1 MEHQQSRKQTMNST
15 EVAKANEE
23 FDLFCNATT
32 LKSILGHFRHLCEL
46 LKVRSNTINQFY
58 PKLKLKLRSWKAQAL
73 WKKFDQRANH
83 KCYNRGKACL
93 NTRVL
98 IIGGGPCGLRSA
110 IEAQLLGAKVVVVEK
125 RDRMSRN
132 NVLHL
137 WPFVIQDLRG
147 LGAKKFFGKFCAGSI
162 DHISI
167 RQLQCILLKVALI
180 LGVEFHENVSFDS
193 LIPPP
198 ENQEEGSLKLM
209 ETKIGW
215 RAKTTPAD
223 HPVSQYE
230 FDVLIGADGKRNTL
244 EGFKR
249 KEFRGKL
256 AIAITANFINK
267 RTEAEARVEEISG
280 VAFIFNQ
287 KFFKELYQETGIDLE
302 NIVYYKDDTHY
313 FVMTAKKHSLI
324 DKGVILQDYAD
335 TAKLLAKENVD
346 REALMLYAREAAEF
360 STEYQMI
367 GMEFAVNHYGQPD
380 VAMFDFTSMY
390 AAENASRIL
399 ERRGHRL
406 LMSLVGDSL
415 LEPFWPTGSGCAR
428 GFLSSLDAC
437 WAIKSWGANVSPLEV
452 IAERESIYRLLG
464 QTTPENLNRDYAAYT
479 LDPHTRYPNLNV
491 SSVTPIQVR
500 SLLDTD
506 DPDSIKQPSVQSDID
521 IPKKRRRRDLRGDSQ
536 VHPDTLL
543 RWLQKQV
550 AVYDSVQI
558 KDMGASFKNGLAIC
572 AIIHRY
578 RPNLIDFHNLNP
590 DDAVTNNQLAFDVL
604 EKELGIPPIMTG
616 EEMVQCDVPDKL
628 AMFSYLTQIYEVF
641 RGEIPYIKH
650 PKLVEHLPPE
660 HSLTSKIHPHPRTP
674 DPTSQWNRSPS
685 FIVYDQ
691 SAESLSHSNF
701 VTFSQQ
707 TVIGQDSATRTRHSR
722 SRHNENLNPADKKG
736 DTISRRSRKRRSTEK
751 MGATVEERQKRLA
764 EIEKNRAERMRKR
777 QYLRNM
783 ATQQFYKSMQMLQA
797 NAKREKDEPFE
808 DYSIFLY
815 RQTAPD
821 FKDRVKY
828 LEQKILYPV
837 SWKDRE
843 PKIHAGH
850 HRNSIDEEFSGRIKS
865 IEDKLKGST
874 TTEKKPRDLLRA
886 IGKIE
891 KTDWNVKEI
900 EKKIEENKMGRS
912 VRHDKVERVP
922 KWSRE
927 QVGMRMMKQYP
938 LINVFQMCICFI
950 QFLARQIKMEKK
962 GRDQKETD
970 SKYADI
976 DNTLKN
982 IDRKIKEGNVL
993 GYNKVSAM
1001 AEQFSNKSQDAEPK
1015 VHKSNVKPTITL
1027 PAQGGSEM
1035 CHFCNKR
1042 VYLMERLTAEGKF
1055 FHRGC
1060 FRCEYCSTS
1069 LRIGNHT
1076 FDRDKNGGRFY
1087 CTQHFGFSGTLKA
1100 RAEKKRITT
1109 LNKENIPTT
1118 PVHLKTPEKAKIPLE
1133 GVVGLDL
1140 LDRGQTP
1147 ERIEFENLA
1156 GISDAEEPQSQM
1168 DEDEWTD
1175 RNFGASTAE
1184 MGSSDDISDM
1194 RQVIFFFDSDDD
1206 NEVYEEAIDQP
1217 LTTEG
1222 TLELAKNWTLRYSHP
1237 HAAMGQSDT
1246 GSNEYEDSS
1255 DEYTNE
1261 DDESTTATEDEDD
1274 IRARELR
1281 KQEVW
1286 LKNPTRSSD
1295 TDTGSE
1301 TEVKISQDSIDSI
1314 TQESLTLPAQTP
1326 NLISPQEINVNNS
1339 ELDQDVVSTED
1350 IQKSS
1355 NKETMTI
1362 GTLVGNTDHQ
1372 VTNDTKFDSEEN
1384 TSQNTASGN
1393 LICSLDSSCNLVVD
1407 NRESNTV
1414 NSDSSLIVSNPIE
1427 QNNSNKHNSVDE
1439 CISEYESLIDESCL
1453 LDLDRNQQ
1461 IQNKSENDQVSFKF
1475 IDIGNNDVN
1484 DEVISVRENVDKIRN
1499 VENSELIQTVLSD
1512 HNEINNE
1519 VMPGPDITPETP
1531 GTPEITSTS
1540 NTKLQTVFAG
1550 IMLPDAIPF
1559 SQASY
1564 DNTVQPNIEEVVCL
1578 KEKLPDL
1585 ITSSPN
1591 SSRDSSPSSSCEM
1604 YKSTEILY
1612 DELLMFDTEDKT
1624 AESCD
1629 SDSPAQNY
1637 KRSTGDI
1644 PKDNKLKLFIKDSK
1658 IPIVTITSP
1667 SPTSEKS
1674 LEETS
1679 VESAK
1684 LTIPKG
1690 TSSQAIQFDGNS
1702 SFDKLKRDLRQR
1714 KARNKM
1720 SVGELR
1726 PLTTENARRKIDKYF
1741 IDEKKQKAKNQNT
1754 QIQDE
1759 KSLDVKVVELDI
1771 KPKLSAKVEVKD
1783 IMKYFQKINPESSEK
1798 LNYERPESPKG
1809 KDCTNI
1815 DELNEIDV
1823 DAVVKEFEEIERQ
1836 NEEIFSIDTEDIES
1850 QLHLNAL
1857 LTELHL
1863 EDTNEQLNA
1872 KDINVIEE
1880 CKLSSKSHEEKQNV
1894 TIDSPE
1900 NITNSEQT
1908 QLSSQQINNIL
1919 NTKSHEN
1926 INPHNNAIN
1935 EEQKMSTSPL
1945 INDTL
1950 ENTIGCHEI
1959 QKTNT
1964 KQTILQPNSYTLRP
1978 ELDGG
1983 KTEVTTNLHVEQ
1995 ITSQLDNEIKFREGE
2010 TNKQLGSENVQQA
2023 ISIPCLDYNILGI
2036 KLYEQKMQ
2044 NTTHSEENI
2053 KTDVKQIISTPQ
2065 FNNVKNNK
2073 YDVAHRSDNTLNTRE
2088 KVTRNEALYKSSSE
2102 LRSLPVGHDQVTK
2115 VKIVEQNIEIPKHV
2129 NKMNV
2134 HSNLILSNTAEVPK
2148 RPERKHVHHELS
2160 SSIRPNVSIVQ
2171 FAPDIPVRR
2180 KSSKQKSNVPYSL
2193 EESTYNVQLSSTAI
2207 NKRLVESDISTNN
2220 SNTINTETNKL
2231 KHSTKTTKS
2240 NSEISKATNTLEN
2253 TVEHSHL
2260 TKSPPLINSDQRD
2273 STKSIPSKND
2283 RTKKDKCVA
2292 SNEGTSEES
2301 EENSATE
2308 ISTDSEFEHD
2318 GTTPTQHE
2326 IPEITINDTYV
2337 RKTRGNYV
2345 EPKKVQ
2351 VKSKVISSINGNL
2364 KQDKDVDVRS
2374 QLKADHNTNPHFE
2387 KECKLN
2393 LLGFNNTNVA
2403 PLINPRKGDYLLN
2416 RTHST
2421 EGIAS
2426 KLSLELKKKYLL
2438 GGTAFGGSVMKSGS
2452 ASNVDTQLRNF
2463 SDAIS
2468 QHQKLLNPAPEPSP
2482 TMQAFLQGTSKLRSS
2497 NTQLSPIS
2505 PTAVFSSSPIKPYIA
2520 NRSSQNLLN
2529 NDNPIYK
2536 ATILPEIS
2544 KTHLP
2549 DLVKESSIL
2558 KSKTTPN
2565 IVCSESKDVESKEL
2579 TKEQMASSQLHAVKG
2594 SQMLENVRNAQIT
2607 ESNFTANTDENNG
2620 FRPRSPLHE
2629 TSIIVPQ
2636 VDWSKNKQKEKDGST
2651 GDSEIDSDS
2660 LSSGDGEEAE
2670 EEAQNQPPVIVNLS
2684 PPRLQIHSTDG
2695 DLLLDEEANKF
2706 KDFDDGQSFEPDS
2719 IEYSYLREKELNGK
2733 VNTAIST
2740 PISSVNKASME
2751 LELIKNEIEQLELQ
2765 DEGKKSISNCS
2776 TPTSIT
2782 SAISNK
2788 HDDSEENDITTA
2800 ALTETEFSEW
2810 ARDGEVL
2817 VSDDLRDVEFNI
2829 NPEFITTR
2837 RKPTLSDASK
2847 TGYTSIM
2854 IAKQEDLTD
2863 MDLDSSKFDKQIDVP
2878 VNNTSKLLANGEN
2891 IDFMDTDNESLLD
2904 DSLQDAS
2911 NTVMLKNRG
2920 YIEFV
2925 NIKSTP
2931 MFTGS
2936 RNQLIADAPIAKLEV
2951 ENDSCSE
2958 EEVYNDKNVIEINPI
2973 TMDDVMNKLN
2983 DAINKSDND
2992 ATSNIETKS
3001 NSVQEDQ
3008 SIVET
3013 VNKEL
3018 FQSMEE
3024 DSLLIVEPAEDT
3036 TTSEVVTIL
3045 ASPVNPQV
3053 SIVPN
3058 QVQKEPEQQE
3068 EETKITADSSNP
3080 DYLEYVKRLQSR
3092 IAEFSNAKDSID
3104 IRKSKRKNS
3113 KSSLQSRTAEMI
3125 AEEIKNQEITINNSF
3140 NSPATSRKLEEI
3152 TRERSKQK
3160 NVIQDL
3166 LMDKV
3171 EAHKQKSA
3179 EKKARRAARAS
3190 SFNSTPTL
3198 SPIRPPIPNVSL
3210 INKFMPTSIT
3220 TPENSPLRTETK
3232 KSVENE
3238 TSYETQQPWKSE
3250 IEKSTN
3256 EESNE
3261 TDVHDEDLGLS
3272 PEDKIKELRMKVAR
3286 RQLSMEERKSKEDM
3300 HEPRLRHYNSGA
3312 NKTGLKLQTSKST
3325 DNMKA
3330 VAEAINFA
3338 GLSTVNAKSM
3348 DELLHSDSP
3357 KSNSSVAVVKRDK
3370 KQKTK
3375 DPERRKSIIQA
3386 VSDFFFKKESSSS
3399 PSNQKD
3405 KLSMFR
3411 LTSKTKGKTNAR
3423 PKSVCEGM
3431 LTRNFLNENPPP
3443 IPPPPLIYTIPTTQV
3458 SDDSLSD
3465 DDTKTTAV
3473 STSCMHKAT
3482 VTEGSC
3488 NSISRKIK
3496 TTKRI
3501 ARQARLKRLRM
3512 AQEIQRKLEET
3523 EVKQRE
3529 LESRGVSV
3537 EKALRGEGECSD
3549 REEADLLREWFDLMK
3564 ERTEL
3569 RRYEKE
3575 LLVRAQEVQLEDR
3588 HERLQQELRERLA
3601 DDDDK
3606 KTSADVKKE
3615 GEILTEMLE
3624 IVAKRDSLI
3633 ALLEEERQRYQDE
3646 DRDLEAQML
3655 AKGLRL
3661 TPIKKCGPK
3670 YSWGKGVTSDY
3681 ELQLATQQMK
3691 A

>member
-1 MEHQQSRKQTMNST
+1 MQQPFRRQHRTRQFATEKASLCGEIPVDKRVMEHQQGRKQTMNST

-46 LKVRSNTINQFY
+46 LKIRPNTINQFY
-58 PKLKLKLRSWKAQAL
+58 PKLRLKLRSWKAQAL

-83 KCYNRGKACL
+83 KCYNRGKACP

-180 LGVEFHENVSFDS
+180 LGVEFHESVSFDS

-198 ENQEEGSLKLM
+198 ENQEEGK
-209 ETKIGW
+209 TGW

-223 HPVSQYE
+223 HPVCQYE

-324 DKGVILQDYAD
+324 DKGVILQDYPD

-406 LMSLVGDSL
+406 LMILVGDSL

-500 SLLDTD
+500 GLVDTD
-506 DPDSIKQPSVQSDID
+506 DPDSIKQPPVQSDID

-550 AVYDSVQI
+550 ALYDSVQI

-590 DDAVTNNQLAFDVL
+590 DDTVTNNQLAFDIL
-604 EKELGIPPIMTG
+604 EKELSIPPIMTG
-616 EEMVQCDVPDKL
+616 EEMAQCDVPDKL
-628 AMFSYLTQIYEVF
+628 AIFSYLTQIYEVF

-650 PKLVEHLPPE
+650 PKLEPE
-660 HSLTSKIHPHPRTP
+660 NEERPAHSKQLSQLTP
-674 DPTSQWNRSPS
+674 DQKVQLIDR
-685 FIVYDQ
+685 IVR
-691 SAESLSHSNF
+691 
-701 VTFSQQ
+701 
-707 TVIGQDSATRTRHSR
+707 QDSATRTRHSR

-751 MGATVEERQKRLA
+751 MGATV
-764 EIEKNRAERMRKR
+764 
-777 QYLRNM
+777 
-783 ATQQFYKSMQMLQA
+783 
-797 NAKREKDEPFE
+797 
-808 DYSIFLY
+808 
-815 RQTAPD
+815 
-821 FKDRVKY
+821 
-828 LEQKILYPV
+828 
-837 SWKDRE
+837 DRE

-874 TTEKKPRDLLRA
+874 PAEKKPRDLLRA

-900 EKKIEENKMGRS
+900 EKKIEENKMGRT

-927 QVGMRMMKQYP
+927 
-938 LINVFQMCICFI
+938 QMCICFI

-1001 AEQFSNKSQDAEPK
+1001 AEQFSNKSQDAEPR
-1015 VHKSNVKPTITL
+1015 VYKSNAKPTIAL
-1027 PAQGGSEM
+1027 PAQGGSET

-1042 VYLMERLTAEGKF
+1042 VYLMERLSAEGKF

-1076 FDRDKNGGRFY
+1076 FDRDKSGGRFY
-1087 CTQHFGFSGTLKA
+1087 CTQHFGFLGALKA
-1100 RAEKKRITT
+1100 RADKKRVAV
-1109 LNKENIPTT
+1109 LNKENIPAT

-1194 RQVIFFFDSDDD
+1194 SDSDDD

-1281 KQEVW
+1281 RQEFW

-1301 TEVKISQDSIDSI
+1301 TE
-1314 TQESLTLPAQTP
+1314 
-1326 NLISPQEINVNNS
+1326 
-1339 ELDQDVVSTED
+1339 
-1350 IQKSS
+1350 
-1355 NKETMTI
+1355 
-1362 GTLVGNTDHQ
+1362 
-1372 VTNDTKFDSEEN
+1372 
-1384 TSQNTASGN
+1384 
-1393 LICSLDSSCNLVVD
+1393 
-1407 NRESNTV
+1407 
-1414 NSDSSLIVSNPIE
+1414 
-1427 QNNSNKHNSVDE
+1427 
-1439 CISEYESLIDESCL
+1439 
-1453 LDLDRNQQ
+1453 
-1461 IQNKSENDQVSFKF
+1461 
-1475 IDIGNNDVN
+1475 
-1484 DEVISVRENVDKIRN
+1484 
-1499 VENSELIQTVLSD
+1499 
-1512 HNEINNE
+1512 
-1519 VMPGPDITPETP
+1519 
-1531 GTPEITSTS
+1531 
-1540 NTKLQTVFAG
+1540 
-1550 IMLPDAIPF
+1550 
-1559 SQASY
+1559 
-1564 DNTVQPNIEEVVCL
+1564 
-1578 KEKLPDL
+1578 
-1585 ITSSPN
+1585 
-1591 SSRDSSPSSSCEM
+1591 
-1604 YKSTEILY
+1604 
-1612 DELLMFDTEDKT
+1612 
-1624 AESCD
+1624 
-1629 SDSPAQNY
+1629 
-1637 KRSTGDI
+1637 
-1644 PKDNKLKLFIKDSK
+1644 
-1658 IPIVTITSP
+1658 
-1667 SPTSEKS
+1667 
-1674 LEETS
+1674 
-1679 VESAK
+1679 
-1684 LTIPKG
+1684 
-1690 TSSQAIQFDGNS
+1690 
-1702 SFDKLKRDLRQR
+1702 
-1714 KARNKM
+1714 
-1720 SVGELR
+1720 
-1726 PLTTENARRKIDKYF
+1726 
-1741 IDEKKQKAKNQNT
+1741 
-1754 QIQDE
+1754 
-1759 KSLDVKVVELDI
+1759 
-1771 KPKLSAKVEVKD
+1771 
-1783 IMKYFQKINPESSEK
+1783 
-1798 LNYERPESPKG
+1798 
-1809 KDCTNI
+1809 
-1815 DELNEIDV
+1815 
-1823 DAVVKEFEEIERQ
+1823 
-1836 NEEIFSIDTEDIES
+1836 
-1850 QLHLNAL
+1850 
-1857 LTELHL
+1857 
-1863 EDTNEQLNA
+1863 
-1872 KDINVIEE
+1872 
-1880 CKLSSKSHEEKQNV
+1880 
-1894 TIDSPE
+1894 
-1900 NITNSEQT
+1900 
-1908 QLSSQQINNIL
+1908 
-1919 NTKSHEN
+1919 
-1926 INPHNNAIN
+1926 
-1935 EEQKMSTSPL
+1935 
-1945 INDTL
+1945 
-1950 ENTIGCHEI
+1950 
-1959 QKTNT
+1959 
-1964 KQTILQPNSYTLRP
+1964 
-1978 ELDGG
+1978 
-1983 KTEVTTNLHVEQ
+1983 
-1995 ITSQLDNEIKFREGE
+1995 
-2010 TNKQLGSENVQQA
+2010 
-2023 ISIPCLDYNILGI
+2023 
-2036 KLYEQKMQ
+2036 
-2044 NTTHSEENI
+2044 
-2053 KTDVKQIISTPQ
+2053 
-2065 FNNVKNNK
+2065 
-2073 YDVAHRSDNTLNTRE
+2073 
-2088 KVTRNEALYKSSSE
+2088 
-2102 LRSLPVGHDQVTK
+2102 
-2115 VKIVEQNIEIPKHV
+2115 
-2129 NKMNV
+2129 
-2134 HSNLILSNTAEVPK
+2134 
-2148 RPERKHVHHELS
+2148 
-2160 SSIRPNVSIVQ
+2160 
-2171 FAPDIPVRR
+2171 
-2180 KSSKQKSNVPYSL
+2180 
-2193 EESTYNVQLSSTAI
+2193 
-2207 NKRLVESDISTNN
+2207 
-2220 SNTINTETNKL
+2220 
-2231 KHSTKTTKS
+2231 
-2240 NSEISKATNTLEN
+2240 
-2253 TVEHSHL
+2253 
-2260 TKSPPLINSDQRD
+2260 
-2273 STKSIPSKND
+2273 
-2283 RTKKDKCVA
+2283 VA

-2318 GTTPTQHE
+2318 GATPTQHE
-2326 IPEITINDTYV
+2326 IPEITINDSYV

-2351 VKSKVISSINGNL
+2351 VKSKVISSINGNI
-2364 KQDKDVDVRS
+2364 KQDKDLEVAKS
-2374 QLKADHNTNPHFE
+2374 QLKTDHNINPSHLE
-2387 KECKLN
+2387 KESKLN

-2438 GGTAFGGSVMKSGS
+2438 GGTAFGSSVMKSGS

-2463 SDAIS
+2463 TDAIS

-2482 TMQAFLQGTSKLRSS
+2482 TMQAFLQGTSKLRSN

-2505 PTAVFSSSPIKPYIA
+2505 PTAIFSSSPIKPYNA
-2520 NRSSQNLLN
+2520 NRSPQNLLN
-2529 NDNPIYK
+2529 NDTPIYK

-2558 KSKTTPN
+2558 KSKTSPN
-2565 IVCSESKDVESKEL
+2565 IVCGESKDIENKEVM
-2579 TKEQMASSQLHAVKG
+2579 KEQVASSQLHTVKS
-2594 SQMLENVRNAQIT
+2594 SQILENARNSQNT
-2607 ESNFTANTDENNG
+2607 ESNFTVTTDENNG

-2636 VDWSKNKQKEKDGST
+2636 VDWSKNKEKTKETAST
-2651 GDSEIDSDS
+2651 GDSDIDSDS
-2660 LSSGDGEEAE
+2660 LSSGDGEAE
-2670 EEAQNQPPVIVNLS
+2670 DEPQDKSPAVNLS

-2695 DLLLDEEANKF
+2695 DLLLDEEANKC

-2719 IEYSYLREKELNGK
+2719 IECSFLLDKELNTK
-2733 VNTAIST
+2733 MNTAVSA
-2740 PISSVNKASME
+2740 PISSMNKTSME
-2751 LELIKNEIEQLELQ
+2751 LEIVKNEIEQLELQ
-2765 DEGKKSISNCS
+2765 DDGKKSISNCS

-2810 ARDGEVL
+2810 ARDGEVI

-2847 TGYTSIM
+2847 AGHTPIT

-2863 MDLDSSKFDKQIDVP
+2863 MDLDFSKLDKQIDVP
-2878 VNNTSKLLANGEN
+2878 INNTSKLLANGEN

-2925 NIKSTP
+2925 NIKSSPTL
-2931 MFTGS
+2931 TSS
-2936 RNQLIADAPIAKLEV
+2936 RDKLITDAPIAKLEV

-2958 EEVYNDKNVIEINPI
+2958 EEAYNDRNVIEINPV

-2983 DAINKSDND
+2983 GAINKSENN
-2992 ATSNIETKS
+2992 TKSNVGTKS

-3008 SIVET
+3008 SIAEAI
-3013 VNKEL
+3013 NKEL

-3053 SIVPN
+3053 SIVPS
-3058 QVQKEPEQQE
+3058 QTQKEPEQG
-3068 EETKITADSSNP
+3068 EETKVTADSSNP

-3104 IRKSKRKNS
+3104 VRKSKRKNS
-3113 KSSLQSRTAEMI
+3113 KSSLQSRAAEMI

-3198 SPIRPPIPNVSL
+3198 SPIRPSIPNVSL
-3210 INKFMPTSIT
+3210 INKFVPTSIV
-3220 TPENSPLRTETK
+3220 TPENSPSHTTSVETK
-3232 KSVENE
+3232 KSVKSE
-3238 TSYETQQPWKSE
+3238 TSYESQQLPWKSE
-3250 IEKSTN
+3250 IGKTTSKETNKNDIQSSENTTLTKIANEKENFRTPVAPPRLKH
-3256 EESNE
+3256 EEAKRTAEKARQDARERARLKS
-3261 TDVHDEDLGLS
+3261 DEDLGLS
-3272 PEDKIKELRMKVAR
+3272 PEDKIKELRMKVTR
-3286 RQLSMEERKSKEDM
+3286 RQLSMEERKTKEEI
-3300 HEPRLRHYNSGA
+3300 HEPRMRLYSSGA

-3330 VAEAINFA
+3330 VAEAINFTD
-3338 GLSTVNAKSM
+3338 LSAANAKSM
-3348 DELLHSDSP
+3348 DELLHTDFP
-3357 KSNSSVAVVKRDK
+3357 KSNNSVAVVKRDK

-3386 VSDFFFKKESSSS
+3386 VSDFFFKKESSPS

-3411 LTSKTKGKTNAR
+3411 LTSKTKGKLYKSYSEGSDLDKVLSPKTNTR

-3443 IPPPPLIYTIPTTQV
+3443 IPSPPLTYTIPTTQV

-3465 DDTKTTAV
+3465 DDTKTTAM
-3473 STSCMHKAT
+3473 SASCMHKAT

-3488 NSISRKIK
+3488 NSISRKTK

-3501 ARQARLKRLRM
+3501 ARQAQLKRLRM

-3670 YSWGKGVTSDY
+3670 YSV
-3681 ELQLATQQMK
+3681 
-3691 A
+3691 

>member
-1 MEHQQSRKQTMNST
+1 MQQPFRRQHRTREFATEKASLCGEIPVDKRVMEHQQGRKQTMNST

-46 LKVRSNTINQFY
+46 LKIRPNTINQFY
-58 PKLKLKLRSWKAQAL
+58 PKLRLKLRSWKAQAL

-83 KCYNRGKACL
+83 KCYNRGKACP

-180 LGVEFHENVSFDS
+180 LGVEFHESVSFDS

-198 ENQEEGSLKLM
+198 ENQEEGK
-209 ETKIGW
+209 TGW

-223 HPVSQYE
+223 HPVCQYE

-324 DKGVILQDYAD
+324 DKGVILQDYPD

-406 LMSLVGDSL
+406 LMILVGDSL

-500 SLLDTD
+500 GLVDTD
-506 DPDSIKQPSVQSDID
+506 DPDSIKQPPVQSDID

-550 AVYDSVQI
+550 ALYDSVQI

-590 DDAVTNNQLAFDVL
+590 DDTVTNNQLAFDIL
-604 EKELGIPPIMTG
+604 EKELSIPPIMTG
-616 EEMVQCDVPDKL
+616 EEMAQCDVPDKL

-650 PKLVEHLPPE
+650 PKLEPE
-660 HSLTSKIHPHPRTP
+660 NEERPAHSKQLSQLTP
-674 DPTSQWNRSPS
+674 DQKVQLIDR
-685 FIVYDQ
+685 IVR
-691 SAESLSHSNF
+691 
-701 VTFSQQ
+701 
-707 TVIGQDSATRTRHSR
+707 QDSATRTRHSR

-751 MGATVEERQKRLA
+751 MGATV
-764 EIEKNRAERMRKR
+764 
-777 QYLRNM
+777 
-783 ATQQFYKSMQMLQA
+783 
-797 NAKREKDEPFE
+797 
-808 DYSIFLY
+808 
-815 RQTAPD
+815 
-821 FKDRVKY
+821 
-828 LEQKILYPV
+828 
-837 SWKDRE
+837 DRE

-865 IEDKLKGST
+865 IEDKLKGSAPA
-874 TTEKKPRDLLRA
+874 EKKPRDLLRA

-900 EKKIEENKMGRS
+900 EKKIEENKMGRT

-927 QVGMRMMKQYP
+927 
-938 LINVFQMCICFI
+938 QMCICFI

-1001 AEQFSNKSQDAEPK
+1001 AEQFSNKSQDAEPR
-1015 VHKSNVKPTITL
+1015 VYKSNAKPTIAL

-1042 VYLMERLTAEGKF
+1042 VYLMERLSAEGKF

-1076 FDRDKNGGRFY
+1076 FDRDKSGGRFY
-1087 CTQHFGFSGTLKA
+1087 CTQHFGFLGALKA
-1100 RAEKKRITT
+1100 RADKKRVAV
-1109 LNKENIPTT
+1109 LNKENIPAT

-1194 RQVIFFFDSDDD
+1194 SDSDDD

-1281 KQEVW
+1281 RQEFW

-1301 TEVKISQDSIDSI
+1301 TE
-1314 TQESLTLPAQTP
+1314 
-1326 NLISPQEINVNNS
+1326 
-1339 ELDQDVVSTED
+1339 
-1350 IQKSS
+1350 
-1355 NKETMTI
+1355 
-1362 GTLVGNTDHQ
+1362 
-1372 VTNDTKFDSEEN
+1372 
-1384 TSQNTASGN
+1384 
-1393 LICSLDSSCNLVVD
+1393 
-1407 NRESNTV
+1407 
-1414 NSDSSLIVSNPIE
+1414 
-1427 QNNSNKHNSVDE
+1427 
-1439 CISEYESLIDESCL
+1439 
-1453 LDLDRNQQ
+1453 
-1461 IQNKSENDQVSFKF
+1461 
-1475 IDIGNNDVN
+1475 
-1484 DEVISVRENVDKIRN
+1484 
-1499 VENSELIQTVLSD
+1499 
-1512 HNEINNE
+1512 
-1519 VMPGPDITPETP
+1519 
-1531 GTPEITSTS
+1531 
-1540 NTKLQTVFAG
+1540 
-1550 IMLPDAIPF
+1550 
-1559 SQASY
+1559 
-1564 DNTVQPNIEEVVCL
+1564 
-1578 KEKLPDL
+1578 
-1585 ITSSPN
+1585 
-1591 SSRDSSPSSSCEM
+1591 
-1604 YKSTEILY
+1604 
-1612 DELLMFDTEDKT
+1612 
-1624 AESCD
+1624 
-1629 SDSPAQNY
+1629 
-1637 KRSTGDI
+1637 
-1644 PKDNKLKLFIKDSK
+1644 
-1658 IPIVTITSP
+1658 
-1667 SPTSEKS
+1667 
-1674 LEETS
+1674 
-1679 VESAK
+1679 
-1684 LTIPKG
+1684 
-1690 TSSQAIQFDGNS
+1690 
-1702 SFDKLKRDLRQR
+1702 
-1714 KARNKM
+1714 
-1720 SVGELR
+1720 
-1726 PLTTENARRKIDKYF
+1726 
-1741 IDEKKQKAKNQNT
+1741 
-1754 QIQDE
+1754 
-1759 KSLDVKVVELDI
+1759 
-1771 KPKLSAKVEVKD
+1771 
-1783 IMKYFQKINPESSEK
+1783 
-1798 LNYERPESPKG
+1798 
-1809 KDCTNI
+1809 
-1815 DELNEIDV
+1815 
-1823 DAVVKEFEEIERQ
+1823 
-1836 NEEIFSIDTEDIES
+1836 
-1850 QLHLNAL
+1850 
-1857 LTELHL
+1857 
-1863 EDTNEQLNA
+1863 
-1872 KDINVIEE
+1872 
-1880 CKLSSKSHEEKQNV
+1880 
-1894 TIDSPE
+1894 
-1900 NITNSEQT
+1900 
-1908 QLSSQQINNIL
+1908 
-1919 NTKSHEN
+1919 
-1926 INPHNNAIN
+1926 
-1935 EEQKMSTSPL
+1935 
-1945 INDTL
+1945 
-1950 ENTIGCHEI
+1950 
-1959 QKTNT
+1959 
-1964 KQTILQPNSYTLRP
+1964 
-1978 ELDGG
+1978 
-1983 KTEVTTNLHVEQ
+1983 
-1995 ITSQLDNEIKFREGE
+1995 
-2010 TNKQLGSENVQQA
+2010 
-2023 ISIPCLDYNILGI
+2023 
-2036 KLYEQKMQ
+2036 
-2044 NTTHSEENI
+2044 
-2053 KTDVKQIISTPQ
+2053 
-2065 FNNVKNNK
+2065 
-2073 YDVAHRSDNTLNTRE
+2073 
-2088 KVTRNEALYKSSSE
+2088 
-2102 LRSLPVGHDQVTK
+2102 
-2115 VKIVEQNIEIPKHV
+2115 
-2129 NKMNV
+2129 
-2134 HSNLILSNTAEVPK
+2134 
-2148 RPERKHVHHELS
+2148 
-2160 SSIRPNVSIVQ
+2160 
-2171 FAPDIPVRR
+2171 
-2180 KSSKQKSNVPYSL
+2180 
-2193 EESTYNVQLSSTAI
+2193 
-2207 NKRLVESDISTNN
+2207 
-2220 SNTINTETNKL
+2220 
-2231 KHSTKTTKS
+2231 
-2240 NSEISKATNTLEN
+2240 
-2253 TVEHSHL
+2253 
-2260 TKSPPLINSDQRD
+2260 
-2273 STKSIPSKND
+2273 
-2283 RTKKDKCVA
+2283 VA

-2318 GTTPTQHE
+2318 GATPTQHE
-2326 IPEITINDTYV
+2326 IPEITINDSYV

-2351 VKSKVISSINGNL
+2351 VKSKVISSINGNI
-2364 KQDKDVDVRS
+2364 KQDKDLEVAKS
-2374 QLKADHNTNPHFE
+2374 QLKTDHNINPSHLE
-2387 KECKLN
+2387 KESKLN
-2393 LLGFNNTNVA
+2393 LLGFNNTNVT

-2438 GGTAFGGSVMKSGS
+2438 GGTAFGSSVMKSGS

-2463 SDAIS
+2463 TDAIS

-2482 TMQAFLQGTSKLRSS
+2482 TMQAFLQGTSKLRSN

-2505 PTAVFSSSPIKPYIA
+2505 PTAIFSSSPIKPYNA
-2520 NRSSQNLLN
+2520 NRSPQNLLN
-2529 NDNPIYK
+2529 NDTPIYK

-2558 KSKTTPN
+2558 KSKTSPN
-2565 IVCSESKDVESKEL
+2565 IVCGESKDIENKEVM
-2579 TKEQMASSQLHAVKG
+2579 KEQVASSQLHTVKS
-2594 SQMLENVRNAQIT
+2594 SQILENARNSQNT
-2607 ESNFTANTDENNG
+2607 ESNFTVTTDENNG

-2636 VDWSKNKQKEKDGST
+2636 VDWSKNKEKTKETAST
-2651 GDSEIDSDS
+2651 GDSDIDSDS
-2660 LSSGDGEEAE
+2660 LSSGDGEAE
-2670 EEAQNQPPVIVNLS
+2670 DEPQDKSPAVNLS

-2695 DLLLDEEANKF
+2695 DLLLDEEANKC

-2719 IEYSYLREKELNGK
+2719 IECSFLRDKELNTK
-2733 VNTAIST
+2733 INTAVPA
-2740 PISSVNKASME
+2740 PISSMNKTSME
-2751 LELIKNEIEQLELQ
+2751 LEIVKNEIEQLELQ
-2765 DEGKKSISNCS
+2765 DDGKKSISNCS

-2810 ARDGEVL
+2810 ARDGEVI

-2847 TGYTSIM
+2847 AGHTPIT

-2863 MDLDSSKFDKQIDVP
+2863 MDLDFSKLDKQIDVP
-2878 VNNTSKLLANGEN
+2878 INNTSKLLANGEN

-2925 NIKSTP
+2925 NIKSSPTL
-2931 MFTGS
+2931 TSS
-2936 RNQLIADAPIAKLEV
+2936 RDKLITDAPIAKLEV

-2958 EEVYNDKNVIEINPI
+2958 EEAYNDRNVIEINPI

-2983 DAINKSDND
+2983 GAINKSENN
-2992 ATSNIETKS
+2992 TKSNVKTKS

-3008 SIVET
+3008 SITEAI
-3013 VNKEL
+3013 NKEL

-3053 SIVPN
+3053 SIVPS
-3058 QVQKEPEQQE
+3058 QTQKEPEQG
-3068 EETKITADSSNP
+3068 EETKVTADSSNP

-3104 IRKSKRKNS
+3104 VRKSKRKNS
-3113 KSSLQSRTAEMI
+3113 KSSLQSRAAEMI
-3125 AEEIKNQEITINNSF
+3125 AEEIKNQEMTINNSF

-3198 SPIRPPIPNVSL
+3198 SPIRPSIPNVSL
-3210 INKFMPTSIT
+3210 INKFVPTSIV
-3220 TPENSPLRTETK
+3220 TPENSPSHTTSAETK
-3232 KSVENE
+3232 KSVESE
-3238 TSYETQQPWKSE
+3238 TSYKSQQLPWKSE
-3250 IEKSTN
+3250 IGKSTSKETSKNDIQSSENTTLTEIGN
-3256 EESNE
+3256 EKENFRTPVAPPRLKHEEAKRTAEKARQDARERARLKS
-3261 TDVHDEDLGLS
+3261 DEDLGLS
-3272 PEDKIKELRMKVAR
+3272 PEDKIKELRMKVTR
-3286 RQLSMEERKSKEDM
+3286 RQLSMEERKTKEEI
-3300 HEPRLRHYNSGA
+3300 HEPRMRLYSSGA

-3330 VAEAINFA
+3330 VAEAINFT
-3338 GLSTVNAKSM
+3338 GLSAANAKSM
-3348 DELLHSDSP
+3348 DELLHADFP
-3357 KSNSSVAVVKRDK
+3357 KSNNSVAVVKRDK

-3386 VSDFFFKKESSSS
+3386 VSDFFFKKESSPS

-3411 LTSKTKGKTNAR
+3411 LTSKTKGKLYKSYSEGSDLDKVLSPKTNTR

-3443 IPPPPLIYTIPTTQV
+3443 IPPPPLTYTIPTTQV

-3473 STSCMHKAT
+3473 SASYMHKAT

-3488 NSISRKIK
+3488 NSISRKTK

-3501 ARQARLKRLRM
+3501 ARQAQLKRLRM

-3633 ALLEEERQRYQDE
+3633 ALLEEERQRWCKSTCQTLTSFPTHTVACFSHVSNFFSP
-3646 DRDLEAQML
+3646 DLSDTSSV
-3655 AKGLRL
+3655 L
-3661 TPIKKCGPK
+3661 TLVVILIM
-3670 YSWGKGVTSDY
+3670 YVFLTNLI
-3681 ELQLATQQMK
+3681 ELFINFYNESLTLFNSSYFHK
-3691 A
+3691 

>member
-1 MEHQQSRKQTMNST
+1 MEHRKQTMSS
-15 EVAKANEE
+15 EIAKANEQ

-32 LKSILGHFRHLCEL
+32 LKSILGHYRHLCDL
-46 LKVRSNTINQFY
+46 LRIRPNVINQFY
-58 PKLKLKLRSWKAQAL
+58 PKLKAKLRSWKAQAL
-73 WKKFDQRANH
+73 WKKFDQRANY
-83 KCYNRGKACL
+83 KCYNRGKACP

-137 WPFVIQDLRG
+137 WPFVIHDLRA

-180 LGVEFHENVSFDS
+180 LGVEFHESVSFDALVS
-193 LIPPP
+193 PP
-198 ENQEEGSLKLM
+198 ENQEEG
-209 ETKIGW
+209 KIGW

-324 DKGVILQDYAD
+324 DKGVILQDHAD

-399 ERRGHRL
+399 ERRGHKL
-406 LMSLVGDSL
+406 LMILVGDSL

-437 WAIKSWGANVSPLEV
+437 WAIKGWGANVSPLEV

-506 DPDSIKQPSVQSDID
+506 DPDSVKQPPVQSDID

-550 AVYDSVQI
+550 ALYDSVQI
-558 KDMGASFKNGLAIC
+558 RDMGASFKNGLAIC

-578 RPNLIDFHNLNP
+578 RPNLIDFHNLSP
-590 DDAVTNNQLAFDVL
+590 DDAVTNNQLAFDIL

-616 EEMVQCDVPDKL
+616 EEMAQCDVPDKL

-650 PKLVEHLPPE
+650 PKLEPE
-660 HSLTSKIHPHPRTP
+660 NEERPAHSKQLTP
-674 DPTSQWNRSPS
+674 DQKVQLIDR
-685 FIVYDQ
+685 IVR
-691 SAESLSHSNF
+691 
-701 VTFSQQ
+701 
-707 TVIGQDSATRTRHSR
+707 QDSATRTRHSR

-751 MGATVEERQKRLA
+751 MGATV
-764 EIEKNRAERMRKR
+764 
-777 QYLRNM
+777 
-783 ATQQFYKSMQMLQA
+783 
-797 NAKREKDEPFE
+797 
-808 DYSIFLY
+808 
-815 RQTAPD
+815 
-821 FKDRVKY
+821 
-828 LEQKILYPV
+828 
-837 SWKDRE
+837 DRE

-874 TTEKKPRDLLRA
+874 PVEKKPRDLLRA

-900 EKKIEENKMGRS
+900 EKKIEENKMGRL

-927 QVGMRMMKQYP
+927 
-938 LINVFQMCICFI
+938 QMCICFI

-962 GRDQKETD
+962 GRDQRETD

-1001 AEQFSNKSQDAEPK
+1001 AEQFSNKSQDLAEPK
-1015 VHKSNVKPTITL
+1015 MQKSNAKPTITL
-1027 PAQGGSEM
+1027 PAQGGSET

-1042 VYLMERLTAEGKF
+1042 VYLMERLSAEGKF

-1087 CTQHFGFSGTLKA
+1087 CTQHFGFSGTLKT
-1100 RAEKKRITT
+1100 RVEKKKMTT
-1109 LNKENIPTT
+1109 LNKENIPATS
-1118 PVHLKTPEKAKIPLE
+1118 VNLKTPEKGKISLE

-1156 GISDAEEPQSQM
+1156 GISDAEEAQSQM

-1194 RQVIFFFDSDDD
+1194 SDSDDD

-1295 TDTGSE
+1295 TDSGSE
-1301 TEVKISQDSIDSI
+1301 TEV
-1314 TQESLTLPAQTP
+1314 
-1326 NLISPQEINVNNS
+1326 
-1339 ELDQDVVSTED
+1339 
-1350 IQKSS
+1350 
-1355 NKETMTI
+1355 
-1362 GTLVGNTDHQ
+1362 
-1372 VTNDTKFDSEEN
+1372 
-1384 TSQNTASGN
+1384 AS
-1393 LICSLDSSCNLVVD
+1393 D
-1407 NRESNTV
+1407 
-1414 NSDSSLIVSNPIE
+1414 
-1427 QNNSNKHNSVDE
+1427 
-1439 CISEYESLIDESCL
+1439 
-1453 LDLDRNQQ
+1453 
-1461 IQNKSENDQVSFKF
+1461 
-1475 IDIGNNDVN
+1475 
-1484 DEVISVRENVDKIRN
+1484 
-1499 VENSELIQTVLSD
+1499 
-1512 HNEINNE
+1512 
-1519 VMPGPDITPETP
+1519 
-1531 GTPEITSTS
+1531 
-1540 NTKLQTVFAG
+1540 
-1550 IMLPDAIPF
+1550 
-1559 SQASY
+1559 
-1564 DNTVQPNIEEVVCL
+1564 
-1578 KEKLPDL
+1578 
-1585 ITSSPN
+1585 
-1591 SSRDSSPSSSCEM
+1591 
-1604 YKSTEILY
+1604 
-1612 DELLMFDTEDKT
+1612 
-1624 AESCD
+1624 
-1629 SDSPAQNY
+1629 
-1637 KRSTGDI
+1637 
-1644 PKDNKLKLFIKDSK
+1644 
-1658 IPIVTITSP
+1658 
-1667 SPTSEKS
+1667 
-1674 LEETS
+1674 
-1679 VESAK
+1679 
-1684 LTIPKG
+1684 
-1690 TSSQAIQFDGNS
+1690 
-1702 SFDKLKRDLRQR
+1702 
-1714 KARNKM
+1714 
-1720 SVGELR
+1720 
-1726 PLTTENARRKIDKYF
+1726 
-1741 IDEKKQKAKNQNT
+1741 
-1754 QIQDE
+1754 
-1759 KSLDVKVVELDI
+1759 
-1771 KPKLSAKVEVKD
+1771 
-1783 IMKYFQKINPESSEK
+1783 
-1798 LNYERPESPKG
+1798 
-1809 KDCTNI
+1809 
-1815 DELNEIDV
+1815 
-1823 DAVVKEFEEIERQ
+1823 
-1836 NEEIFSIDTEDIES
+1836 
-1850 QLHLNAL
+1850 
-1857 LTELHL
+1857 
-1863 EDTNEQLNA
+1863 
-1872 KDINVIEE
+1872 
-1880 CKLSSKSHEEKQNV
+1880 
-1894 TIDSPE
+1894 
-1900 NITNSEQT
+1900 
-1908 QLSSQQINNIL
+1908 
-1919 NTKSHEN
+1919 
-1926 INPHNNAIN
+1926 
-1935 EEQKMSTSPL
+1935 
-1945 INDTL
+1945 
-1950 ENTIGCHEI
+1950 
-1959 QKTNT
+1959 
-1964 KQTILQPNSYTLRP
+1964 
-1978 ELDGG
+1978 
-1983 KTEVTTNLHVEQ
+1983 
-1995 ITSQLDNEIKFREGE
+1995 
-2010 TNKQLGSENVQQA
+2010 
-2023 ISIPCLDYNILGI
+2023 
-2036 KLYEQKMQ
+2036 
-2044 NTTHSEENI
+2044 
-2053 KTDVKQIISTPQ
+2053 
-2065 FNNVKNNK
+2065 
-2073 YDVAHRSDNTLNTRE
+2073 
-2088 KVTRNEALYKSSSE
+2088 
-2102 LRSLPVGHDQVTK
+2102 
-2115 VKIVEQNIEIPKHV
+2115 
-2129 NKMNV
+2129 
-2134 HSNLILSNTAEVPK
+2134 
-2148 RPERKHVHHELS
+2148 
-2160 SSIRPNVSIVQ
+2160 
-2171 FAPDIPVRR
+2171 
-2180 KSSKQKSNVPYSL
+2180 
-2193 EESTYNVQLSSTAI
+2193 
-2207 NKRLVESDISTNN
+2207 
-2220 SNTINTETNKL
+2220 
-2231 KHSTKTTKS
+2231 
-2240 NSEISKATNTLEN
+2240 
-2253 TVEHSHL
+2253 
-2260 TKSPPLINSDQRD
+2260 
-2273 STKSIPSKND
+2273 
-2283 RTKKDKCVA
+2283 
-2292 SNEGTSEES
+2292 EGTSEES

-2318 GTTPTQHE
+2318 GATPTQHE
-2326 IPEITINDTYV
+2326 IPQITINDAYV

-2345 EPKKVQ
+2345 EPKRVQ
-2351 VKSKVISSINGNL
+2351 VKSKVISSINNGNPR
-2364 KQDKDVDVRS
+2364 QERDVDTARS
-2374 QLKADHNTNPHFE
+2374 QLKMDRDINPSRVE
-2387 KECKLN
+2387 RESKPN
-2393 LLGFNNTNVA
+2393 LSGFNNAA

-2438 GGTAFGGSVMKSGS
+2438 GGSAFGGSVMKSGS

-2463 SDAIS
+2463 TDAIS

-2482 TMQAFLQGTSKLRSS
+2482 TMQAFLQGTSKLRS
-2497 NTQLSPIS
+2497 NNAQLSPIS
-2505 PTAVFSSSPIKPYIA
+2505 PTAAIFSSSKPYIA
-2520 NRSSQNLLN
+2520 ARSSQNLLN
-2529 NDNPIYK
+2529 NNNPIYK
-2536 ATILPEIS
+2536 SAILPEIS
-2544 KTHLP
+2544 KTQLP

-2565 IVCSESKDVESKEL
+2565 IVCGESKSAVEEAGKEVL
-2579 TKEQMASSQLHAVKG
+2579 KNSET
-2594 SQMLENVRNAQIT
+2594 LENAEN
-2607 ESNFTANTDENNG
+2607 NFAASVDETNG

-2636 VDWSKNKQKEKDGST
+2636 VDWGKSAEERKEAAST

-2660 LSSGDGEEAE
+2660 LSSGEEE
-2670 EEAQNQPPVIVNLS
+2670 EEAPPVTNLS

-2695 DLLLDEEANKF
+2695 DLLLDEEAERC

-2719 IEYSYLREKELNGK
+2719 IECSFLQEQKMLQN
-2733 VNTAIST
+2733 NNISAPCSNNET
-2740 PISSVNKASME
+2740 SME
-2751 LELIKNEIEQLELQ
+2751 LELVKNEIEQLELQ
-2765 DEGKKSISNCS
+2765 DEGKKSNCS

-2782 SAISNK
+2782 SAVSNK
-2788 HDDSEENDITTA
+2788 HDDSEENDVTTA

-2829 NPEFITTR
+2829 NPEFVTTR
-2837 RKPTLSDASK
+2837 RKNVSRMAGHAPIT
-2847 TGYTSIM
+2847 
-2854 IAKQEDLTD
+2854 IAKEEDLTD
-2863 MDLDSSKFDKQIDVP
+2863 VELDSSRLEKQLDVP
-2878 VNNTSKLLANGEN
+2878 VNDTSKLLANGEN

-2920 YIEFV
+2920 YVEFV
-2925 NIKSTP
+2925 NVKS
-2931 MFTGS
+2931 GS
-2936 RNQLIADAPIAKLEV
+2936 TQDRLIVADAPIARLEV
-2951 ENDSCSE
+2951 ENDDSE
-2958 EEVYNDKNVIEINPI
+2958 GEEVYYDKKNVIEINPI

-2983 DAINKSDND
+2983 VNKDSENND
-2992 ATSNIETKS
+2992 AKISDTGIKS
-3001 NSVQEDQ
+3001 SSVQQKDR
-3008 SIVET
+3008 SVIVEA

-3053 SIVPN
+3053 SMIAA
-3058 QVQKEPEQQE
+3058 QTEKQTEEKE
-3068 EETKITADSSNP
+3068 EETKTSTDLNNP

-3104 IRKSKRKNS
+3104 VRKSKRKNS
-3113 KSSLQSRTAEMI
+3113 KSSLQSRTAEMMI
-3125 AEEIKNQEITINNSF
+3125 AEEIKNQESTINTNSF

-3152 TRERSKQK
+3152 TRERFKQK

-3190 SFNSTPTL
+3190 SFNSTSAL
-3198 SPIRPPIPNVSL
+3198 SPIRPSSTLV
-3210 INKFMPTSIT
+3210 NKFVPTSIA
-3220 TPENSPLRTETK
+3220 TPENSPLHATPIDEIKQPVEIK
-3232 KSVENE
+3232 KS
-3238 TSYETQQPWKSE
+3238 YDTQQLPWKSE
-3250 IEKSTN
+3250 TEKVVN
-3256 EESNE
+3256 EESSKNDVQSSENITLIEIGNE
-3261 TDVHDEDLGLS
+3261 TENNFRTPIAPPRLKHEEAKRTAEKARQDARERARLKSDEDLGLS

-3286 RQLSMEERKSKEDM
+3286 RQLSMEERKTKEEAQPDD
-3300 HEPRLRHYNSGA
+3300 PRVRLYTYGA
-3312 NKTGLKLQTSKST
+3312 NKTELKLQTSKST

-3330 VAEAINFA
+3330 VAEAINFT
-3338 GLSTVNAKSM
+3338 GLSAGANAKSM
-3348 DELLHSDSP
+3348 DELLHADSP
-3357 KSNSSVAVVKRDK
+3357 KSNSSIIKRDK
-3370 KQKTK
+3370 KQKSK

-3386 VSDFFFKKESSSS
+3386 VSDFFFKKESSPS

-3411 LTSKTKGKTNAR
+3411 LTSKTKGKLCKSYSEGSDLDKVLSPKMNAR

-3443 IPPPPLIYTIPTTQV
+3443 IPPPPLIYTIPTTQI

-3473 STSCMHKAT
+3473 STSCIHKAT
-3482 VTEGSC
+3482 ITEGSC
-3488 NSISRKIK
+3488 NSISRKTK

-3501 ARQARLKRLRM
+3501 ARQAQLKRLRM

-3601 DDDDK
+3601 DDDNK

-3670 YSWGKGVTSDY
+3670 YSV
-3681 ELQLATQQMK
+3681 
-3691 A
+3691 

>member
-1 MEHQQSRKQTMNST
+1 MEHRKQTT
-15 EVAKANEE
+15 EIAKANEQ

-32 LKSILGHFRHLCEL
+32 LKSILGHYRHLCDL
-46 LKVRSNTINQFY
+46 LRIRPNVINQFY
-58 PKLKLKLRSWKAQAL
+58 PKLKAKLRSWKAQAL
-73 WKKFDQRANH
+73 WKKFDQRANY
-83 KCYNRGKACL
+83 KCYNRGKACP

-137 WPFVIQDLRG
+137 WPFVIHDLRA

-180 LGVEFHENVSFDS
+180 LGVEFHESVSFDA
-193 LIPPP
+193 LISPP
-198 ENQEEGSLKLM
+198 ESQEEG
-209 ETKIGW
+209 KIGW

-324 DKGVILQDYAD
+324 DKGVILQDHAD

-399 ERRGHRL
+399 ERRGHKL
-406 LMSLVGDSL
+406 LMILVGDSL

-437 WAIKSWGANVSPLEV
+437 WAIKGWGANVSPLEV

-506 DPDSIKQPSVQSDID
+506 DPDSVKQPPVQSDID

-550 AVYDSVQI
+550 ALYDSVQI
-558 KDMGASFKNGLAIC
+558 RDMGASFKNGLAIC

-590 DDAVTNNQLAFDVL
+590 DDAITNNQLAFDIL

-616 EEMVQCDVPDKL
+616 EEMAQCDVPDKL

-650 PKLVEHLPPE
+650 PKLEPE
-660 HSLTSKIHPHPRTP
+660 NEERPAHSKQLTP
-674 DPTSQWNRSPS
+674 DQKVQLIDR
-685 FIVYDQ
+685 IVR
-691 SAESLSHSNF
+691 
-701 VTFSQQ
+701 
-707 TVIGQDSATRTRHSR
+707 QDSATRTRHSR

-764 EIEKNRAERMRKR
+764 EIEKNRAERMRRR

-828 LEQKILYPV
+828 LEQKILYP
-837 SWKDRE
+837 DRE

-874 TTEKKPRDLLRA
+874 PVEKKPRDLLRA

-900 EKKIEENKMGRS
+900 EKKIEENKMGRL

-927 QVGMRMMKQYP
+927 
-938 LINVFQMCICFI
+938 QMCICFI

-962 GRDQKETD
+962 GRDQRETD

-1015 VHKSNVKPTITL
+1015 MQKSNVKPTITL

-1042 VYLMERLTAEGKF
+1042 VYLMERLSAEGKF

-1087 CTQHFGFSGTLKA
+1087 CTQHFGFSGTLKT
-1100 RAEKKRITT
+1100 RNVEKKKIMT
-1109 LNKENIPTT
+1109 LNKENIPATS
-1118 PVHLKTPEKAKIPLE
+1118 VNLKTPEKGKISLE

-1194 RQVIFFFDSDDD
+1194 SDSDDD

-1286 LKNPTRSSD
+1286 LKNPTCSSD
-1295 TDTGSE
+1295 TDSGSE
-1301 TEVKISQDSIDSI
+1301 TEV
-1314 TQESLTLPAQTP
+1314 
-1326 NLISPQEINVNNS
+1326 
-1339 ELDQDVVSTED
+1339 
-1350 IQKSS
+1350 
-1355 NKETMTI
+1355 
-1362 GTLVGNTDHQ
+1362 
-1372 VTNDTKFDSEEN
+1372 
-1384 TSQNTASGN
+1384 AS
-1393 LICSLDSSCNLVVD
+1393 D
-1407 NRESNTV
+1407 
-1414 NSDSSLIVSNPIE
+1414 
-1427 QNNSNKHNSVDE
+1427 
-1439 CISEYESLIDESCL
+1439 
-1453 LDLDRNQQ
+1453 
-1461 IQNKSENDQVSFKF
+1461 
-1475 IDIGNNDVN
+1475 
-1484 DEVISVRENVDKIRN
+1484 
-1499 VENSELIQTVLSD
+1499 
-1512 HNEINNE
+1512 
-1519 VMPGPDITPETP
+1519 
-1531 GTPEITSTS
+1531 
-1540 NTKLQTVFAG
+1540 
-1550 IMLPDAIPF
+1550 
-1559 SQASY
+1559 
-1564 DNTVQPNIEEVVCL
+1564 
-1578 KEKLPDL
+1578 
-1585 ITSSPN
+1585 
-1591 SSRDSSPSSSCEM
+1591 
-1604 YKSTEILY
+1604 
-1612 DELLMFDTEDKT
+1612 
-1624 AESCD
+1624 
-1629 SDSPAQNY
+1629 
-1637 KRSTGDI
+1637 
-1644 PKDNKLKLFIKDSK
+1644 
-1658 IPIVTITSP
+1658 
-1667 SPTSEKS
+1667 
-1674 LEETS
+1674 
-1679 VESAK
+1679 
-1684 LTIPKG
+1684 
-1690 TSSQAIQFDGNS
+1690 
-1702 SFDKLKRDLRQR
+1702 
-1714 KARNKM
+1714 
-1720 SVGELR
+1720 
-1726 PLTTENARRKIDKYF
+1726 
-1741 IDEKKQKAKNQNT
+1741 
-1754 QIQDE
+1754 
-1759 KSLDVKVVELDI
+1759 
-1771 KPKLSAKVEVKD
+1771 
-1783 IMKYFQKINPESSEK
+1783 
-1798 LNYERPESPKG
+1798 
-1809 KDCTNI
+1809 
-1815 DELNEIDV
+1815 
-1823 DAVVKEFEEIERQ
+1823 
-1836 NEEIFSIDTEDIES
+1836 
-1850 QLHLNAL
+1850 
-1857 LTELHL
+1857 
-1863 EDTNEQLNA
+1863 
-1872 KDINVIEE
+1872 
-1880 CKLSSKSHEEKQNV
+1880 
-1894 TIDSPE
+1894 
-1900 NITNSEQT
+1900 
-1908 QLSSQQINNIL
+1908 
-1919 NTKSHEN
+1919 
-1926 INPHNNAIN
+1926 
-1935 EEQKMSTSPL
+1935 
-1945 INDTL
+1945 
-1950 ENTIGCHEI
+1950 
-1959 QKTNT
+1959 
-1964 KQTILQPNSYTLRP
+1964 
-1978 ELDGG
+1978 
-1983 KTEVTTNLHVEQ
+1983 
-1995 ITSQLDNEIKFREGE
+1995 
-2010 TNKQLGSENVQQA
+2010 
-2023 ISIPCLDYNILGI
+2023 
-2036 KLYEQKMQ
+2036 
-2044 NTTHSEENI
+2044 
-2053 KTDVKQIISTPQ
+2053 
-2065 FNNVKNNK
+2065 
-2073 YDVAHRSDNTLNTRE
+2073 
-2088 KVTRNEALYKSSSE
+2088 
-2102 LRSLPVGHDQVTK
+2102 
-2115 VKIVEQNIEIPKHV
+2115 
-2129 NKMNV
+2129 
-2134 HSNLILSNTAEVPK
+2134 
-2148 RPERKHVHHELS
+2148 
-2160 SSIRPNVSIVQ
+2160 
-2171 FAPDIPVRR
+2171 
-2180 KSSKQKSNVPYSL
+2180 
-2193 EESTYNVQLSSTAI
+2193 
-2207 NKRLVESDISTNN
+2207 
-2220 SNTINTETNKL
+2220 
-2231 KHSTKTTKS
+2231 
-2240 NSEISKATNTLEN
+2240 
-2253 TVEHSHL
+2253 
-2260 TKSPPLINSDQRD
+2260 
-2273 STKSIPSKND
+2273 
-2283 RTKKDKCVA
+2283 
-2292 SNEGTSEES
+2292 EGTSEES

-2318 GTTPTQHE
+2318 GATPTQHE
-2326 IPEITINDTYV
+2326 IPEITINDAYV

-2364 KQDKDVDVRS
+2364 KQDKDLDAKS
-2374 QLKADHNTNPHFE
+2374 QLKMDHEINPSHLE
-2387 KECKLN
+2387 KESKLN
-2393 LLGFNNTNVA
+2393 LLGFNNANAV

-2463 SDAIS
+2463 TDAIS

-2482 TMQAFLQGTSKLRSS
+2482 TMQAFLQGTSKLRSN

-2505 PTAVFSSSPIKPYIA
+2505 PTAIFSSVKPYTA

-2536 ATILPEIS
+2536 STILPEIS
-2544 KTHLP
+2544 KTQLP

-2565 IVCSESKDVESKEL
+2565 IVCGESKNTESKEIV
-2579 TKEQMASSQLHAVKG
+2579 KEQVAPSQLHAAKNCEILG
-2594 SQMLENVRNAQIT
+2594 NARSCENT
-2607 ESNFTANTDENNG
+2607 ENNFAGNMDENNG

-2636 VDWSKNKQKEKDGST
+2636 VDWSKNTEERKETAST

-2660 LSSGDGEEAE
+2660 LSSGDGEAE
-2670 EEAQNQPPVIVNLS
+2670 EEAQDQPPPVMNLS

-2695 DLLLDEEANKF
+2695 DLLLDEEAEKC

-2719 IEYSYLREKELNGK
+2719 IECSFLQDKMLNNNK
-2733 VNTAIST
+2733 IFSSAVPAT
-2740 PISSVNKASME
+2740 PCVNKTSME
-2751 LELIKNEIEQLELQ
+2751 LEIVKNEIEQLELQ

-2788 HDDSEENDITTA
+2788 HDDSEENDVTTA

-2837 RKPTLSDASK
+2837 RKLALSDASK
-2847 TGYTSIM
+2847 TQGPIT
-2854 IAKQEDLTD
+2854 IAKEEDLTD
-2863 MDLDSSKFDKQIDVP
+2863 MDLDSSKLDKQLDVP

-2911 NTVMLKNRG
+2911 NMVMLKNRG
-2920 YIEFV
+2920 YVEFV
-2925 NIKSTP
+2925 NIKSA
-2931 MFTGS
+2931 S
-2936 RNQLIADAPIAKLEV
+2936 SLASSQDKLIADAPIAKLEV
-2951 ENDSCSE
+2951 ENDSE
-2958 EEVYNDKNVIEINPI
+2958 EEAYYDKNVIEINPI

-2983 DAINKSDND
+2983 GSVNKAEND
-2992 ATSNIETKS
+2992 GKSEGDMEIKS
-3001 NSVQEDQ
+3001 NSIQQDQ
-3008 SIVET
+3008 SIAEA

-3053 SIVPN
+3053 SIIAS
-3058 QVQKEPEQQE
+3058 QTEKQSGQQE
-3068 EETKITADSSNP
+3068 EEETKTAADLNNP

-3104 IRKSKRKNS
+3104 VRKSKRKNS

-3125 AEEIKNQEITINNSF
+3125 AEEIKNQETTINNSF

-3152 TRERSKQK
+3152 TRERFKQK

-3190 SFNSTPTL
+3190 SFNSTSAL
-3198 SPIRPPIPNVSL
+3198 SPIRPSIPSSSL
-3210 INKFMPTSIT
+3210 VNKFVPTSIV
-3220 TPENSPLRTETK
+3220 TPENSPSHSTNSVESKQPVEIK
-3232 KSVENE
+3232 KSHE
-3238 TSYETQQPWKSE
+3238 TRQLPWKSE
-3250 IEKSTN
+3250 TEKVTN
-3256 EESNE
+3256 EESNKNDIQSSENITLIKIANE
-3261 TDVHDEDLGLS
+3261 TENNFRTPIAPPRLKHEEAKRTAEKARQDARERARLKSDEDLGLS

-3286 RQLSMEERKSKEDM
+3286 RQLSMEERKTKEETQPED
-3300 HEPRLRHYNSGA
+3300 PRIRLYTYGA
-3312 NKTGLKLQTSKST
+3312 NKTELKLQTSKST

-3330 VAEAINFA
+3330 VAEAINFS
-3338 GLSTVNAKSM
+3338 GLSAANAKSM
-3348 DELLHSDSP
+3348 DELLHADSP
-3357 KSNSSVAVVKRDK
+3357 KSNSSIIKRDK

-3386 VSDFFFKKESSSS
+3386 VSDFFFKKESSPS

-3411 LTSKTKGKTNAR
+3411 LTSKTKGKLDKVLSPKMNAR

-3443 IPPPPLIYTIPTTQV
+3443 IPPPPLIYTIPTTQI

-3473 STSCMHKAT
+3473 STSCIHKAT
-3482 VTEGSC
+3482 ITEGSC
-3488 NSISRKIK
+3488 NSISRKTK

-3501 ARQARLKRLRM
+3501 ARQAQLKRLRM

-3601 DDDDK
+3601 DDDNK

-3633 ALLEEERQRYQDE
+3633 ALLEEERQRWCRSTCQT
-3646 DRDLEAQML
+3646 
-3655 AKGLRL
+3655 L
-3661 TPIKKCGPK
+3661 TPFSTHTVCFSHLP
-3670 YSWGKGVTSDY
+3670 SFFTPHLNNTSSVLTLIVILITY
-3681 ELQLATQQMK
+3681 VFLTNLIQLFINFCNESLTFF
-3691 A
+3691 

>member
-1 MEHQQSRKQTMNST
+1 MQQPFRRQHRTREFVTEKASLCGEIPVDKRVMEHQQGRKQTMNST

-46 LKVRSNTINQFY
+46 LKIRPNTINQFY
-58 PKLKLKLRSWKAQAL
+58 PKLRLKLRSWKAQAL

-83 KCYNRGKACL
+83 KCYNRGKACP

-180 LGVEFHENVSFDS
+180 LGVEFHESVSFDS

-198 ENQEEGSLKLM
+198 ENQEEG
-209 ETKIGW
+209 KIGW

-223 HPVSQYE
+223 HPVCQYE

-313 FVMTAKKHSLI
+313 FVMTAKKQSLI
-324 DKGVILQDYAD
+324 DKEVILQDYPD

-406 LMSLVGDSL
+406 LMILVGDSL

-500 SLLDTD
+500 GLVDTD
-506 DPDSIKQPSVQSDID
+506 DPDSIKQPPVQSDID

-550 AVYDSVQI
+550 ALYDSVQI

-590 DDAVTNNQLAFDVL
+590 DDTVTNNQLAFDIL
-604 EKELGIPPIMTG
+604 EKELSIPPIMTG
-616 EEMVQCDVPDKL
+616 EEMAQCDVPDKL

-650 PKLVEHLPPE
+650 PKLEPE
-660 HSLTSKIHPHPRTP
+660 NEERPAHSKQLSQLTP
-674 DPTSQWNRSPS
+674 DQKVQLIDR
-685 FIVYDQ
+685 IVR
-691 SAESLSHSNF
+691 
-701 VTFSQQ
+701 
-707 TVIGQDSATRTRHSR
+707 QDSATRTRHSR

-751 MGATVEERQKRLA
+751 MGATV
-764 EIEKNRAERMRKR
+764 
-777 QYLRNM
+777 
-783 ATQQFYKSMQMLQA
+783 
-797 NAKREKDEPFE
+797 
-808 DYSIFLY
+808 
-815 RQTAPD
+815 
-821 FKDRVKY
+821 
-828 LEQKILYPV
+828 
-837 SWKDRE
+837 DRE

-865 IEDKLKGST
+865 IEDKLKGSAPA
-874 TTEKKPRDLLRA
+874 EKKPRDLLRA

-900 EKKIEENKMGRS
+900 EKKIEENKMSRT

-927 QVGMRMMKQYP
+927 
-938 LINVFQMCICFI
+938 QMCICFI

-1001 AEQFSNKSQDAEPK
+1001 AEQFSNKSQDAEPR
-1015 VHKSNVKPTITL
+1015 VYKSNVKPIITL

-1042 VYLMERLTAEGKF
+1042 VYLMERLSAEGKF

-1076 FDRDKNGGRFY
+1076 FDRDKSGGRFY
-1087 CTQHFGFSGTLKA
+1087 CTQHFGFLGALKA
-1100 RAEKKRITT
+1100 RADKKRVAV
-1109 LNKENIPTT
+1109 LNKENIPAT

-1194 RQVIFFFDSDDD
+1194 SDSDDD

-1281 KQEVW
+1281 RQEFW

-1301 TEVKISQDSIDSI
+1301 TE
-1314 TQESLTLPAQTP
+1314 
-1326 NLISPQEINVNNS
+1326 
-1339 ELDQDVVSTED
+1339 
-1350 IQKSS
+1350 
-1355 NKETMTI
+1355 
-1362 GTLVGNTDHQ
+1362 
-1372 VTNDTKFDSEEN
+1372 
-1384 TSQNTASGN
+1384 
-1393 LICSLDSSCNLVVD
+1393 
-1407 NRESNTV
+1407 
-1414 NSDSSLIVSNPIE
+1414 
-1427 QNNSNKHNSVDE
+1427 
-1439 CISEYESLIDESCL
+1439 
-1453 LDLDRNQQ
+1453 
-1461 IQNKSENDQVSFKF
+1461 
-1475 IDIGNNDVN
+1475 
-1484 DEVISVRENVDKIRN
+1484 
-1499 VENSELIQTVLSD
+1499 
-1512 HNEINNE
+1512 
-1519 VMPGPDITPETP
+1519 
-1531 GTPEITSTS
+1531 
-1540 NTKLQTVFAG
+1540 
-1550 IMLPDAIPF
+1550 
-1559 SQASY
+1559 
-1564 DNTVQPNIEEVVCL
+1564 
-1578 KEKLPDL
+1578 
-1585 ITSSPN
+1585 
-1591 SSRDSSPSSSCEM
+1591 
-1604 YKSTEILY
+1604 
-1612 DELLMFDTEDKT
+1612 
-1624 AESCD
+1624 
-1629 SDSPAQNY
+1629 
-1637 KRSTGDI
+1637 
-1644 PKDNKLKLFIKDSK
+1644 
-1658 IPIVTITSP
+1658 
-1667 SPTSEKS
+1667 
-1674 LEETS
+1674 
-1679 VESAK
+1679 
-1684 LTIPKG
+1684 
-1690 TSSQAIQFDGNS
+1690 
-1702 SFDKLKRDLRQR
+1702 
-1714 KARNKM
+1714 
-1720 SVGELR
+1720 
-1726 PLTTENARRKIDKYF
+1726 
-1741 IDEKKQKAKNQNT
+1741 
-1754 QIQDE
+1754 
-1759 KSLDVKVVELDI
+1759 
-1771 KPKLSAKVEVKD
+1771 
-1783 IMKYFQKINPESSEK
+1783 
-1798 LNYERPESPKG
+1798 
-1809 KDCTNI
+1809 
-1815 DELNEIDV
+1815 
-1823 DAVVKEFEEIERQ
+1823 
-1836 NEEIFSIDTEDIES
+1836 
-1850 QLHLNAL
+1850 
-1857 LTELHL
+1857 
-1863 EDTNEQLNA
+1863 
-1872 KDINVIEE
+1872 
-1880 CKLSSKSHEEKQNV
+1880 
-1894 TIDSPE
+1894 
-1900 NITNSEQT
+1900 
-1908 QLSSQQINNIL
+1908 
-1919 NTKSHEN
+1919 
-1926 INPHNNAIN
+1926 
-1935 EEQKMSTSPL
+1935 
-1945 INDTL
+1945 
-1950 ENTIGCHEI
+1950 
-1959 QKTNT
+1959 
-1964 KQTILQPNSYTLRP
+1964 
-1978 ELDGG
+1978 
-1983 KTEVTTNLHVEQ
+1983 
-1995 ITSQLDNEIKFREGE
+1995 
-2010 TNKQLGSENVQQA
+2010 
-2023 ISIPCLDYNILGI
+2023 
-2036 KLYEQKMQ
+2036 
-2044 NTTHSEENI
+2044 
-2053 KTDVKQIISTPQ
+2053 
-2065 FNNVKNNK
+2065 
-2073 YDVAHRSDNTLNTRE
+2073 
-2088 KVTRNEALYKSSSE
+2088 
-2102 LRSLPVGHDQVTK
+2102 
-2115 VKIVEQNIEIPKHV
+2115 
-2129 NKMNV
+2129 
-2134 HSNLILSNTAEVPK
+2134 
-2148 RPERKHVHHELS
+2148 
-2160 SSIRPNVSIVQ
+2160 
-2171 FAPDIPVRR
+2171 
-2180 KSSKQKSNVPYSL
+2180 
-2193 EESTYNVQLSSTAI
+2193 
-2207 NKRLVESDISTNN
+2207 
-2220 SNTINTETNKL
+2220 
-2231 KHSTKTTKS
+2231 
-2240 NSEISKATNTLEN
+2240 
-2253 TVEHSHL
+2253 
-2260 TKSPPLINSDQRD
+2260 
-2273 STKSIPSKND
+2273 
-2283 RTKKDKCVA
+2283 VA

-2318 GTTPTQHE
+2318 GATPTQHE
-2326 IPEITINDTYV
+2326 IPEITINDSYV

-2351 VKSKVISSINGNL
+2351 VKSKVISSINGNI
-2364 KQDKDVDVRS
+2364 KQDKDLEIAKS
-2374 QLKADHNTNPHFE
+2374 QLKTDHNINPSHLE
-2387 KECKLN
+2387 KESKLN

-2438 GGTAFGGSVMKSGS
+2438 GGTAFGSSVMKSGS

-2463 SDAIS
+2463 TDAIS

-2482 TMQAFLQGTSKLRSS
+2482 TMQAFLQGTSKLRSN

-2505 PTAVFSSSPIKPYIA
+2505 PTAIFSSSPIKPYNA
-2520 NRSSQNLLN
+2520 NRSPQNLLN
-2529 NDNPIYK
+2529 NDTPIYK

-2558 KSKTTPN
+2558 KSKTSPN
-2565 IVCSESKDVESKEL
+2565 IVCGESKDIENKE
-2579 TKEQMASSQLHAVKG
+2579 TMKEQVASSQLHTVKS
-2594 SQMLENVRNAQIT
+2594 SQILENARNSQNT
-2607 ESNFTANTDENNG
+2607 ESNFTVTTDENNG

-2636 VDWSKNKQKEKDGST
+2636 VDWSKNKEETKETAST
-2651 GDSEIDSDS
+2651 GDSDIDSDS
-2660 LSSGDGEEAE
+2660 LSSGDGEAE
-2670 EEAQNQPPVIVNLS
+2670 DEPQDKSPAVNLS

-2695 DLLLDEEANKF
+2695 DLLLDEEANKYR
-2706 KDFDDGQSFEPDS
+2706 DFDDGQSFEPDS
-2719 IEYSYLREKELNGK
+2719 IECSFLRDKELNTK
-2733 VNTAIST
+2733 MNTAVPA
-2740 PISSVNKASME
+2740 PISSTNKTSME
-2751 LELIKNEIEQLELQ
+2751 LEIVKNEIEQLELQ
-2765 DEGKKSISNCS
+2765 DDGKKSISNCS

-2810 ARDGEVL
+2810 ARDGEVI

-2847 TGYTSIM
+2847 AGHTPIT

-2863 MDLDSSKFDKQIDVP
+2863 MDLDFPKFDKQIDVP
-2878 VNNTSKLLANGEN
+2878 INNTSKLLANGEN

-2925 NIKSTP
+2925 NIKSSPTL
-2931 MFTGS
+2931 TSS
-2936 RNQLIADAPIAKLEV
+2936 RDKLITDAPIAKLEV

-2958 EEVYNDKNVIEINPI
+2958 EEAYNDRNVIEINPV

-2983 DAINKSDND
+2983 GAINKSENN
-2992 ATSNIETKS
+2992 TKSNVGTKS

-3008 SIVET
+3008 SITEAI
-3013 VNKEL
+3013 NKEL

-3053 SIVPN
+3053 SIVPS
-3058 QVQKEPEQQE
+3058 QTQKEPEQE

-3104 IRKSKRKNS
+3104 VRKSKRKNS
-3113 KSSLQSRTAEMI
+3113 KSSLQSRAAEMI
-3125 AEEIKNQEITINNSF
+3125 AEEIKNQEMTVNNSF

-3152 TRERSKQK
+3152 TRERFKQK

-3190 SFNSTPTL
+3190 SFNSNPTL
-3198 SPIRPPIPNVSL
+3198 SPIRPSIPNVSL
-3210 INKFMPTSIT
+3210 INKFVPTSIV
-3220 TPENSPLRTETK
+3220 TPENSPSHTTSAETK
-3232 KSVENE
+3232 KSVESE
-3238 TSYETQQPWKSE
+3238 TSYESQKLPWKSE
-3250 IEKSTN
+3250 TGKTTSEETNKNDIQSSENTTLIKIGNEKENFRTPVAPPRLKH
-3256 EESNE
+3256 EEAKRTAEKARQDARERARLKS
-3261 TDVHDEDLGLS
+3261 DEDLGLS

-3286 RQLSMEERKSKEDM
+3286 RQLSMEERKTKEEI
-3300 HEPRLRHYNSGA
+3300 HEPRMRLYSSGA

-3330 VAEAINFA
+3330 VAEAINFT
-3338 GLSTVNAKSM
+3338 GLSAANAKSM
-3348 DELLHSDSP
+3348 DELLHADFP
-3357 KSNSSVAVVKRDK
+3357 KSNNSVAVVKRDK

-3386 VSDFFFKKESSSS
+3386 VSDFFFKKESSPS

-3411 LTSKTKGKTNAR
+3411 LTSKTKGKLYKSYSEGSDLDKVLSPKTNTR

-3443 IPPPPLIYTIPTTQV
+3443 IPPPPLTYTIPTTQV

-3473 STSCMHKAT
+3473 SASCMHKAT

-3488 NSISRKIK
+3488 NSISRKTK

-3501 ARQARLKRLRM
+3501 ARQAQLKRLRM

-3670 YSWGKGVTSDY
+3670 YSV
-3681 ELQLATQQMK
+3681 
-3691 A
+3691 

>member
-1 MEHQQSRKQTMNST
+1 MEHRKQTT
-15 EVAKANEE
+15 EIAKANEQ

-32 LKSILGHFRHLCEL
+32 LKSILGHYRHLCDL
-46 LKVRSNTINQFY
+46 LRIRPNVINQFY
-58 PKLKLKLRSWKAQAL
+58 PKLKAKLRSWKAQAL
-73 WKKFDQRANH
+73 WKKFDQRANY
-83 KCYNRGKACL
+83 KCYNRGKACP

-137 WPFVIQDLRG
+137 WPFVIHDLRA

-180 LGVEFHENVSFDS
+180 LGVEFHESVSFDA
-193 LIPPP
+193 LISPP
-198 ENQEEGSLKLM
+198 ESQEEG
-209 ETKIGW
+209 KIGW

-324 DKGVILQDYAD
+324 DKGVILQDHAD

-399 ERRGHRL
+399 ERRGHKL
-406 LMSLVGDSL
+406 LMILVGDSL

-437 WAIKSWGANVSPLEV
+437 WAIKGWGANVSPLEV

-506 DPDSIKQPSVQSDID
+506 DPDSVKQPPVQSDID

-550 AVYDSVQI
+550 ALYDSVQI
-558 KDMGASFKNGLAIC
+558 RDMGASFKNGLAIC

-590 DDAVTNNQLAFDVL
+590 DDAITNNQLAFDIL

-616 EEMVQCDVPDKL
+616 EEMAQCDVPDKL

-650 PKLVEHLPPE
+650 PKLEPE
-660 HSLTSKIHPHPRTP
+660 NEERPAHSKQLTP
-674 DPTSQWNRSPS
+674 DQKVQLIDR
-685 FIVYDQ
+685 IVR
-691 SAESLSHSNF
+691 
-701 VTFSQQ
+701 
-707 TVIGQDSATRTRHSR
+707 QDSATRTRHSR

-764 EIEKNRAERMRKR
+764 EIEKNRAERMRRR

-828 LEQKILYPV
+828 LEQKILYP
-837 SWKDRE
+837 DRE

-874 TTEKKPRDLLRA
+874 PVEKKPRDLLRA

-900 EKKIEENKMGRS
+900 EKKIEENKMGRL

-927 QVGMRMMKQYP
+927 
-938 LINVFQMCICFI
+938 QMCICFI

-962 GRDQKETD
+962 GRDQRETD

-1015 VHKSNVKPTITL
+1015 MQKSNVKPTITL

-1042 VYLMERLTAEGKF
+1042 VYLMERLSAEGKF

-1087 CTQHFGFSGTLKA
+1087 CTQHFGFSGTLKT
-1100 RAEKKRITT
+1100 RNVEKKKIMT
-1109 LNKENIPTT
+1109 LNKENIPATS
-1118 PVHLKTPEKAKIPLE
+1118 VNLKTPEKGKISLE

-1194 RQVIFFFDSDDD
+1194 SDSDDD

-1286 LKNPTRSSD
+1286 LKNPTCSSD
-1295 TDTGSE
+1295 TDSGSE
-1301 TEVKISQDSIDSI
+1301 TEV
-1314 TQESLTLPAQTP
+1314 
-1326 NLISPQEINVNNS
+1326 
-1339 ELDQDVVSTED
+1339 
-1350 IQKSS
+1350 
-1355 NKETMTI
+1355 
-1362 GTLVGNTDHQ
+1362 
-1372 VTNDTKFDSEEN
+1372 
-1384 TSQNTASGN
+1384 AS
-1393 LICSLDSSCNLVVD
+1393 D
-1407 NRESNTV
+1407 
-1414 NSDSSLIVSNPIE
+1414 
-1427 QNNSNKHNSVDE
+1427 
-1439 CISEYESLIDESCL
+1439 
-1453 LDLDRNQQ
+1453 
-1461 IQNKSENDQVSFKF
+1461 
-1475 IDIGNNDVN
+1475 
-1484 DEVISVRENVDKIRN
+1484 
-1499 VENSELIQTVLSD
+1499 
-1512 HNEINNE
+1512 
-1519 VMPGPDITPETP
+1519 
-1531 GTPEITSTS
+1531 
-1540 NTKLQTVFAG
+1540 
-1550 IMLPDAIPF
+1550 
-1559 SQASY
+1559 
-1564 DNTVQPNIEEVVCL
+1564 
-1578 KEKLPDL
+1578 
-1585 ITSSPN
+1585 
-1591 SSRDSSPSSSCEM
+1591 
-1604 YKSTEILY
+1604 
-1612 DELLMFDTEDKT
+1612 
-1624 AESCD
+1624 
-1629 SDSPAQNY
+1629 
-1637 KRSTGDI
+1637 
-1644 PKDNKLKLFIKDSK
+1644 
-1658 IPIVTITSP
+1658 
-1667 SPTSEKS
+1667 
-1674 LEETS
+1674 
-1679 VESAK
+1679 
-1684 LTIPKG
+1684 
-1690 TSSQAIQFDGNS
+1690 
-1702 SFDKLKRDLRQR
+1702 
-1714 KARNKM
+1714 
-1720 SVGELR
+1720 
-1726 PLTTENARRKIDKYF
+1726 
-1741 IDEKKQKAKNQNT
+1741 
-1754 QIQDE
+1754 
-1759 KSLDVKVVELDI
+1759 
-1771 KPKLSAKVEVKD
+1771 
-1783 IMKYFQKINPESSEK
+1783 
-1798 LNYERPESPKG
+1798 
-1809 KDCTNI
+1809 
-1815 DELNEIDV
+1815 
-1823 DAVVKEFEEIERQ
+1823 
-1836 NEEIFSIDTEDIES
+1836 
-1850 QLHLNAL
+1850 
-1857 LTELHL
+1857 
-1863 EDTNEQLNA
+1863 
-1872 KDINVIEE
+1872 
-1880 CKLSSKSHEEKQNV
+1880 
-1894 TIDSPE
+1894 
-1900 NITNSEQT
+1900 
-1908 QLSSQQINNIL
+1908 
-1919 NTKSHEN
+1919 
-1926 INPHNNAIN
+1926 
-1935 EEQKMSTSPL
+1935 
-1945 INDTL
+1945 
-1950 ENTIGCHEI
+1950 
-1959 QKTNT
+1959 
-1964 KQTILQPNSYTLRP
+1964 
-1978 ELDGG
+1978 
-1983 KTEVTTNLHVEQ
+1983 
-1995 ITSQLDNEIKFREGE
+1995 
-2010 TNKQLGSENVQQA
+2010 
-2023 ISIPCLDYNILGI
+2023 
-2036 KLYEQKMQ
+2036 
-2044 NTTHSEENI
+2044 
-2053 KTDVKQIISTPQ
+2053 
-2065 FNNVKNNK
+2065 
-2073 YDVAHRSDNTLNTRE
+2073 
-2088 KVTRNEALYKSSSE
+2088 
-2102 LRSLPVGHDQVTK
+2102 
-2115 VKIVEQNIEIPKHV
+2115 
-2129 NKMNV
+2129 
-2134 HSNLILSNTAEVPK
+2134 
-2148 RPERKHVHHELS
+2148 
-2160 SSIRPNVSIVQ
+2160 
-2171 FAPDIPVRR
+2171 
-2180 KSSKQKSNVPYSL
+2180 
-2193 EESTYNVQLSSTAI
+2193 
-2207 NKRLVESDISTNN
+2207 
-2220 SNTINTETNKL
+2220 
-2231 KHSTKTTKS
+2231 
-2240 NSEISKATNTLEN
+2240 
-2253 TVEHSHL
+2253 
-2260 TKSPPLINSDQRD
+2260 
-2273 STKSIPSKND
+2273 
-2283 RTKKDKCVA
+2283 
-2292 SNEGTSEES
+2292 EGTSEES

-2318 GTTPTQHE
+2318 GATPTQHE
-2326 IPEITINDTYV
+2326 IPEITINDAYV

-2364 KQDKDVDVRS
+2364 KQDKDLDAKS
-2374 QLKADHNTNPHFE
+2374 QLKMDHEINPSHLE
-2387 KECKLN
+2387 KESKLN
-2393 LLGFNNTNVA
+2393 LLGFNNANAV

-2463 SDAIS
+2463 TDAIS

-2482 TMQAFLQGTSKLRSS
+2482 TMQAFLQGTSKLRSN

-2505 PTAVFSSSPIKPYIA
+2505 PTAIFSSVKPYTA

-2536 ATILPEIS
+2536 STILPEIS
-2544 KTHLP
+2544 KTQLP

-2565 IVCSESKDVESKEL
+2565 IVCGESKNTESKEIV
-2579 TKEQMASSQLHAVKG
+2579 KEQVAPSQLHAAKNCEILG
-2594 SQMLENVRNAQIT
+2594 NARSCENT
-2607 ESNFTANTDENNG
+2607 ENNFAGNMDENNG

-2636 VDWSKNKQKEKDGST
+2636 VDWSKNTEERKETAST

-2660 LSSGDGEEAE
+2660 LSSGDGEAE
-2670 EEAQNQPPVIVNLS
+2670 EEAQDQPPPVMNLS

-2695 DLLLDEEANKF
+2695 DLLLDEEAEKC

-2719 IEYSYLREKELNGK
+2719 IECSFLQDKMLNNNK
-2733 VNTAIST
+2733 IFSSAVPAT
-2740 PISSVNKASME
+2740 PCVNKTSME
-2751 LELIKNEIEQLELQ
+2751 LEIVKNEIEQLELQ

-2788 HDDSEENDITTA
+2788 HDDSEENDVTTA

-2837 RKPTLSDASK
+2837 RKLALSDASK
-2847 TGYTSIM
+2847 TQGPIT
-2854 IAKQEDLTD
+2854 IAKEEDLTD
-2863 MDLDSSKFDKQIDVP
+2863 MDLDSSKLDKQLDVP

-2911 NTVMLKNRG
+2911 NMVMLKNRG
-2920 YIEFV
+2920 YVEFV
-2925 NIKSTP
+2925 NIKSA
-2931 MFTGS
+2931 S
-2936 RNQLIADAPIAKLEV
+2936 SLASSQDKLIADAPIAKLEV
-2951 ENDSCSE
+2951 ENDSE
-2958 EEVYNDKNVIEINPI
+2958 EEAYYDKNVIEINPI

-2983 DAINKSDND
+2983 GSVNKAEND
-2992 ATSNIETKS
+2992 GKSEGDMEIKS
-3001 NSVQEDQ
+3001 NSIQQDQ
-3008 SIVET
+3008 SIAEA

-3053 SIVPN
+3053 SIIAS
-3058 QVQKEPEQQE
+3058 QTEKQSGQQE
-3068 EETKITADSSNP
+3068 EEETKTAADLNNP

-3104 IRKSKRKNS
+3104 VRKSKRKNS

-3125 AEEIKNQEITINNSF
+3125 AEEIKNQETTINNSF

-3152 TRERSKQK
+3152 TRERFKQK

-3190 SFNSTPTL
+3190 SFNSTSAL
-3198 SPIRPPIPNVSL
+3198 SPIRPSIPSSSL
-3210 INKFMPTSIT
+3210 VNKFVPTSIV
-3220 TPENSPLRTETK
+3220 TPENSPSHSTNSVESKQPVEIK
-3232 KSVENE
+3232 KSHE
-3238 TSYETQQPWKSE
+3238 TRQLPWKSE
-3250 IEKSTN
+3250 TEKVTN
-3256 EESNE
+3256 EESNKNDIQSSENITLIKIANE
-3261 TDVHDEDLGLS
+3261 TENNFRTPIAPPRLKHEEAKRTAEKARQDARERARLKSDEDLGLS

-3286 RQLSMEERKSKEDM
+3286 RQLSMEERKTKEETQPED
-3300 HEPRLRHYNSGA
+3300 PRIRLYTYGA
-3312 NKTGLKLQTSKST
+3312 NKTELKLQTSKST

-3330 VAEAINFA
+3330 VAEAINFS
-3338 GLSTVNAKSM
+3338 GLSAANAKSM
-3348 DELLHSDSP
+3348 DELLHADSP
-3357 KSNSSVAVVKRDK
+3357 KSNSSIIKRDK

-3386 VSDFFFKKESSSS
+3386 VSDFFFKKESSPS

-3411 LTSKTKGKTNAR
+3411 LTSKTKGKLDKVLSPKMNAR

-3443 IPPPPLIYTIPTTQV
+3443 IPPPPLIYTIPTTQI

-3473 STSCMHKAT
+3473 STSCIHKAT
-3482 VTEGSC
+3482 ITEGSC
-3488 NSISRKIK
+3488 NSISRKTK

-3501 ARQARLKRLRM
+3501 ARQAQLKRLRM

-3601 DDDDK
+3601 DDDNK

-3670 YSWGKGVTSDY
+3670 YSV
-3681 ELQLATQQMK
+3681 
-3691 A
+3691 

>member
-1 MEHQQSRKQTMNST
+1 MDHQQSARKAVNSP
-15 EVAKANEE
+15 EVAIANEV

-46 LKVRSNTINQFY
+46 LKIRPNAITQFY
-58 PKLKLKLRSWKAQAL
+58 PKLKSKLRSWKAQAL

-83 KCYNRGKACL
+83 KCYNRGKACP

-198 ENQEEGSLKLM
+198 ENQEEG
-209 ETKIGW
+209 KIGW

-324 DKGVILQDYAD
+324 DKGVILQDHAD

-360 STEYQMI
+360 STEYQMMD
-367 GMEFAVNHYGQPD
+367 MEFAVNHYGQPD

-390 AAENASRIL
+390 AAENASRVL

-406 LMSLVGDSL
+406 LMILVGDSL

-437 WAIKSWGANVSPLEV
+437 WAIKQWGASISPLEV

-491 SSVTPIQVR
+491 SSVTPMQVR

-506 DPDSIKQPSVQSDID
+506 DPDSIKQPPIQSDVD

-536 VHPDTLL
+536 IHPDMLL
-543 RWLQKQV
+543 RWLQRQV
-550 AVYDSVQI
+550 ALYDSVRI
-558 KDMGASFKNGLAIC
+558 EDMGASFKSGLAIS

-578 RPNLIDFHNLNP
+578 RPDLIDFHSLDP
-590 DDAVTNNQLAFDVL
+590 DEVVKNNQLAFDVL
-604 EKELGIPPIMTG
+604 EKELGIAPIMTG
-616 EEMVQCDVPDKL
+616 EEMAQCDVPDKL

-650 PKLVEHLPPE
+650 PKLEPE
-660 HSLTSKIHPHPRTP
+660 NEERPAHSKQLSQLTP
-674 DPTSQWNRSPS
+674 DQKVHLLDR
-685 FIVYDQ
+685 IVR
-691 SAESLSHSNF
+691 
-701 VTFSQQ
+701 
-707 TVIGQDSATRTRHSR
+707 QDSATRTRHSR
-722 SRHNENLNPADKKG
+722 SRHNENLNPVDKKG

-751 MGATVEERQKRLA
+751 MGVTVEERQKRLA
-764 EIEKNRAERMRKR
+764 DIEKNRTERMRRR
-777 QYLRNM
+777 QYLRYM

-828 LEQKILYPV
+828 LEQKILYP
-837 SWKDRE
+837 DRE

-850 HRNSIDEEFSGRIKS
+850 RRNSIDEEFSGRIKS

-874 TTEKKPRDLLRA
+874 PSEKKPRDLLRA

-927 QVGMRMMKQYP
+927 Q
-938 LINVFQMCICFI
+938 
-950 QFLARQIKMEKK
+950 FLARQIKMEKK
-962 GRDQKETD
+962 GHDQKESD

-976 DNTLKN
+976 DNTLKS

-1015 VHKSNVKPTITL
+1015 VQKSNVKPTITL
-1027 PAQGGSEM
+1027 PTQGGSEM

-1042 VYLMERLTAEGKF
+1042 VYLMERLSAEGKF

-1076 FDRDKNGGRFY
+1076 FDREKNGGRFY
-1087 CTQHFGFSGTLKA
+1087 CTQHFGFSGTIKA
-1100 RAEKKRITT
+1100 RAEKKRLTS
-1109 LNKENIPTT
+1109 LNKENIPNA
-1118 PVHLKTPEKAKIPLE
+1118 PVHVKTPEKAKIPLE

-1194 RQVIFFFDSDDD
+1194 SDSDDD

-1222 TLELAKNWTLRYSHP
+1222 TLELAKNWTLRYSHS
-1237 HAAMGQSDT
+1237 HTAMGQSDT

-1261 DDESTTATEDEDD
+1261 DDESTTATEDEED
-1274 IRARELR
+1274 IRAREIR
-1281 KQEVW
+1281 KQEVRV
-1286 LKNPTRSSD
+1286 KHSTRSTD
-1295 TDTGSE
+1295 TDSGSE
-1301 TEVKISQDSIDSI
+1301 TEV
-1314 TQESLTLPAQTP
+1314 
-1326 NLISPQEINVNNS
+1326 
-1339 ELDQDVVSTED
+1339 
-1350 IQKSS
+1350 
-1355 NKETMTI
+1355 
-1362 GTLVGNTDHQ
+1362 
-1372 VTNDTKFDSEEN
+1372 
-1384 TSQNTASGN
+1384 
-1393 LICSLDSSCNLVVD
+1393 
-1407 NRESNTV
+1407 
-1414 NSDSSLIVSNPIE
+1414 
-1427 QNNSNKHNSVDE
+1427 
-1439 CISEYESLIDESCL
+1439 
-1453 LDLDRNQQ
+1453 
-1461 IQNKSENDQVSFKF
+1461 
-1475 IDIGNNDVN
+1475 
-1484 DEVISVRENVDKIRN
+1484 
-1499 VENSELIQTVLSD
+1499 
-1512 HNEINNE
+1512 
-1519 VMPGPDITPETP
+1519 
-1531 GTPEITSTS
+1531 
-1540 NTKLQTVFAG
+1540 
-1550 IMLPDAIPF
+1550 
-1559 SQASY
+1559 
-1564 DNTVQPNIEEVVCL
+1564 
-1578 KEKLPDL
+1578 
-1585 ITSSPN
+1585 
-1591 SSRDSSPSSSCEM
+1591 
-1604 YKSTEILY
+1604 
-1612 DELLMFDTEDKT
+1612 
-1624 AESCD
+1624 
-1629 SDSPAQNY
+1629 
-1637 KRSTGDI
+1637 
-1644 PKDNKLKLFIKDSK
+1644 
-1658 IPIVTITSP
+1658 
-1667 SPTSEKS
+1667 
-1674 LEETS
+1674 
-1679 VESAK
+1679 
-1684 LTIPKG
+1684 
-1690 TSSQAIQFDGNS
+1690 
-1702 SFDKLKRDLRQR
+1702 
-1714 KARNKM
+1714 
-1720 SVGELR
+1720 
-1726 PLTTENARRKIDKYF
+1726 
-1741 IDEKKQKAKNQNT
+1741 
-1754 QIQDE
+1754 
-1759 KSLDVKVVELDI
+1759 
-1771 KPKLSAKVEVKD
+1771 
-1783 IMKYFQKINPESSEK
+1783 
-1798 LNYERPESPKG
+1798 
-1809 KDCTNI
+1809 
-1815 DELNEIDV
+1815 
-1823 DAVVKEFEEIERQ
+1823 
-1836 NEEIFSIDTEDIES
+1836 
-1850 QLHLNAL
+1850 
-1857 LTELHL
+1857 
-1863 EDTNEQLNA
+1863 
-1872 KDINVIEE
+1872 
-1880 CKLSSKSHEEKQNV
+1880 
-1894 TIDSPE
+1894 
-1900 NITNSEQT
+1900 
-1908 QLSSQQINNIL
+1908 
-1919 NTKSHEN
+1919 
-1926 INPHNNAIN
+1926 
-1935 EEQKMSTSPL
+1935 
-1945 INDTL
+1945 
-1950 ENTIGCHEI
+1950 
-1959 QKTNT
+1959 
-1964 KQTILQPNSYTLRP
+1964 
-1978 ELDGG
+1978 
-1983 KTEVTTNLHVEQ
+1983 
-1995 ITSQLDNEIKFREGE
+1995 
-2010 TNKQLGSENVQQA
+2010 
-2023 ISIPCLDYNILGI
+2023 
-2036 KLYEQKMQ
+2036 
-2044 NTTHSEENI
+2044 
-2053 KTDVKQIISTPQ
+2053 
-2065 FNNVKNNK
+2065 
-2073 YDVAHRSDNTLNTRE
+2073 
-2088 KVTRNEALYKSSSE
+2088 
-2102 LRSLPVGHDQVTK
+2102 
-2115 VKIVEQNIEIPKHV
+2115 
-2129 NKMNV
+2129 
-2134 HSNLILSNTAEVPK
+2134 
-2148 RPERKHVHHELS
+2148 
-2160 SSIRPNVSIVQ
+2160 
-2171 FAPDIPVRR
+2171 
-2180 KSSKQKSNVPYSL
+2180 
-2193 EESTYNVQLSSTAI
+2193 
-2207 NKRLVESDISTNN
+2207 
-2220 SNTINTETNKL
+2220 
-2231 KHSTKTTKS
+2231 
-2240 NSEISKATNTLEN
+2240 
-2253 TVEHSHL
+2253 
-2260 TKSPPLINSDQRD
+2260 
-2273 STKSIPSKND
+2273 
-2283 RTKKDKCVA
+2283 A
-2292 SNEGTSEES
+2292 SNDATSEES

-2318 GTTPTQHE
+2318 GATPTQHE
-2326 IPEITINDTYV
+2326 IPEITINDSYI

-2351 VKSKVISSINGNL
+2351 VKSKVISSVNGNL
-2364 KQDKDVDVRS
+2364 KQEKETDAKS
-2374 QLKADHNTNPHFE
+2374 QLTKTDHTNNPHTG
-2387 KECKLN
+2387 KESNSN
-2393 LLGFNNTNVA
+2393 LQGSNNIIRI

-2452 ASNVDTQLRNF
+2452 ASNVDTQLRNLT
-2463 SDAIS
+2463 DAIS

-2482 TMQAFLQGTSKLRSS
+2482 TMQAFLQGTSKLRSN

-2505 PTAVFSSSPIKPYIA
+2505 PTNLFSASPVKTYTA
-2520 NRSSQNLLN
+2520 NRSPQNLLN
-2529 NDNPIYK
+2529 NDGPIYK

-2558 KSKTTPN
+2558 KSKTAPN
-2565 IVCSESKDVESKEL
+2565 IVCSESKNTTDKEL
-2579 TKEQMASSQLHAVKG
+2579 MKEQVASSQMNTAVKT
-2594 SQMLENVRNAQIT
+2594 SEILENVKNSQNV
-2607 ESNFTANTDENNG
+2607 ENNFTVNVDETNG

-2636 VDWSKNKQKEKDGST
+2636 VDWSKNKEEAKKTASS

-2660 LSSGDGEEAE
+2660 LSSSDGEVEGR
-2670 EEAQNQPPVIVNLS
+2670 QNQQLAAVNLS

-2695 DLLLDEEANKF
+2695 DLLLDEEADKY
-2706 KDFDDGQSFEPDS
+2706 KDLDLDDGQSFEPDS
-2719 IEYSYLREKELNGK
+2719 IECSILRDKELNNRMNSAALDPAPCLNK
-2733 VNTAIST
+2733 T
-2740 PISSVNKASME
+2740 SVE
-2751 LELIKNEIEQLELQ
+2751 LELVKNEIEQLELQ
-2765 DEGKKSISNCS
+2765 DDSKRSVSNCS
-2776 TPTSIT
+2776 SPTSIA

-2788 HDDSEENDITTA
+2788 HDDSEDNDVTTA

-2837 RKPTLSDASK
+2837 RHTNKSLSDSTK
-2847 TGYTSIM
+2847 MSYTPIT
-2854 IAKQEDLTD
+2854 IAKEEDLTD
-2863 MDLDSSKFDKQIDVP
+2863 MDLDSSRLDKRPDIP
-2878 VNNTSKLLANGEN
+2878 SNNTSKLLANGEN
-2891 IDFMDTDNESLLD
+2891 IDFMDTDNDSLLD

-2911 NTVMLKNRG
+2911 NMVVLKNRG

-2925 NIKSTP
+2925 DTIKTTLTP
-2931 MFTGS
+2931 TGS
-2936 RNQLIADAPIAKLEV
+2936 RNKLNADAPIAKLEV

-2958 EEVYNDKNVIEINPI
+2958 EEAYNDRNVIEINPV

-2983 DAINKSDND
+2983 GANKLKNEVE
-2992 ATSNIETKS
+2992 NITEKKLK
-3001 NSVQEDQ
+3001 NGQDQ
-3008 SIVET
+3008 PVVEA

-3018 FQSMEE
+3018 FHSMEE

-3036 TTSEVVTIL
+3036 TTSEVITVL

-3053 SIVPN
+3053 SIVPA
-3058 QVQKEPEQQE
+3058 QVQEPNQE
-3068 EETKITADSSNP
+3068 EQTKAVADSSNP

-3113 KSSLQSRTAEMI
+3113 KNSIQTRTAEMI
-3125 AEEIKNQEITINNSF
+3125 AEEIKSQETAIINSF

-3166 LMDKV
+3166 LMDKL

-3190 SFNSTPTL
+3190 SFNSTPAL
-3198 SPIRPPIPNVSL
+3198 SPIKPPLPNVLS
-3210 INKFMPTSIT
+3210 INKFEPTST
-3220 TPENSPLRTETK
+3220 VTPTNSPLRTTFAEAKMSLELSAPQDAKQFLWKMETEK
-3232 KSVENE
+3232 DTNFGKSKNEVQPSESTAIKADTEMENSFKTPIAPPRLKHE
-3238 TSYETQQPWKSE
+3238 EARRTAEKARQDARERARLKS
-3250 IEKSTN
+3250 
-3256 EESNE
+3256 
-3261 TDVHDEDLGLS
+3261 DEDLGLS

-3286 RQLSMEERKSKEDM
+3286 RQLSMEEKKEELQS
-3300 HEPRLRHYNSGA
+3300 EPRPRVYSSGA
-3312 NKTGLKLQTSKST
+3312 NKAGLKLQTSKST

-3330 VAEAINFA
+3330 ITEAINFS
-3338 GLSTVNAKSM
+3338 GLSTVTAKSM
-3348 DELLHSDSP
+3348 DELLHADSSP
-3357 KSNSSVAVVKRDK
+3357 KSPNNSATVLKRDK

-3386 VSDFFFKKESSSS
+3386 VSDFFFKKESSPS

-3411 LTSKTKGKTNAR
+3411 LTSKSKGKLCKSYSEGSDLDKIVSPKNNTR

-3431 LTRNFLNENPPP
+3431 LTRNSLNENPPP
-3443 IPPPPLIYTIPTTQV
+3443 IPPPPLNYTIPTAQV
-3458 SDDSLSD
+3458 SDDSLSE

-3473 STSCMHKAT
+3473 STSCMQKAA
-3482 VTEGSC
+3482 VNEGSC
-3488 NSISRKIK
+3488 NSIPRKSK
-3496 TTKRI
+3496 TTKRV
-3501 ARQARLKRLRM
+3501 ARQAQLKRLRM

-3661 TPIKKCGPK
+3661 TPIKKCVPK
-3670 YSWGKGVTSDY
+3670 YSV
-3681 ELQLATQQMK
+3681 
-3691 A
+3691 

>member
-1 MEHQQSRKQTMNST
+1 MEHRKQTT
-15 EVAKANEE
+15 EIAKANEQ

-32 LKSILGHFRHLCEL
+32 LKSILGHYRHLCDL
-46 LKVRSNTINQFY
+46 LRIRPNVINQFY
-58 PKLKLKLRSWKAQAL
+58 PKLKAKLRSWKAQAL
-73 WKKFDQRANH
+73 WKKFDQRANY
-83 KCYNRGKACL
+83 KCYNRGKACP

-137 WPFVIQDLRG
+137 WPFVIHDLRA

-180 LGVEFHENVSFDS
+180 LGVEFHESVSFDA
-193 LIPPP
+193 LISPP
-198 ENQEEGSLKLM
+198 ESQEEG
-209 ETKIGW
+209 KIGW

-324 DKGVILQDYAD
+324 DKGVILQDHAD

-399 ERRGHRL
+399 ERRGHKL
-406 LMSLVGDSL
+406 LMILVGDSL

-437 WAIKSWGANVSPLEV
+437 WAIKGWGANVSPLEV

-506 DPDSIKQPSVQSDID
+506 DPDSVKQPPVQSDID

-550 AVYDSVQI
+550 ALYDSVQI
-558 KDMGASFKNGLAIC
+558 RDMGASFKNGLAIC

-590 DDAVTNNQLAFDVL
+590 DDAITNNQLAFDIL

-616 EEMVQCDVPDKL
+616 EEMAQCDVPDKL

-650 PKLVEHLPPE
+650 PKLEPE
-660 HSLTSKIHPHPRTP
+660 NEERPAHSKQLTP
-674 DPTSQWNRSPS
+674 DQKVQLIDR
-685 FIVYDQ
+685 IVR
-691 SAESLSHSNF
+691 
-701 VTFSQQ
+701 
-707 TVIGQDSATRTRHSR
+707 QDSATRTRHSR

-764 EIEKNRAERMRKR
+764 EIEKNRAERMRRR

-828 LEQKILYPV
+828 LEQKILYP
-837 SWKDRE
+837 DRE

-874 TTEKKPRDLLRA
+874 PVEKKPRDLLRA

-900 EKKIEENKMGRS
+900 EKKIEENKMGRL

-927 QVGMRMMKQYP
+927 
-938 LINVFQMCICFI
+938 QMCICFI

-962 GRDQKETD
+962 GRDQRETD

-1015 VHKSNVKPTITL
+1015 MQKSNVKPTITL

-1042 VYLMERLTAEGKF
+1042 VYLMERLSAEGKF

-1087 CTQHFGFSGTLKA
+1087 CTQHFGFSGTLKT
-1100 RAEKKRITT
+1100 RNVEKKKIMT
-1109 LNKENIPTT
+1109 LNKENIPATS
-1118 PVHLKTPEKAKIPLE
+1118 VNLKTPEKGKISLE

-1194 RQVIFFFDSDDD
+1194 SDSDDD

-1286 LKNPTRSSD
+1286 LKNPTCSSD
-1295 TDTGSE
+1295 TDSGSE
-1301 TEVKISQDSIDSI
+1301 TEV
-1314 TQESLTLPAQTP
+1314 
-1326 NLISPQEINVNNS
+1326 
-1339 ELDQDVVSTED
+1339 
-1350 IQKSS
+1350 
-1355 NKETMTI
+1355 
-1362 GTLVGNTDHQ
+1362 
-1372 VTNDTKFDSEEN
+1372 
-1384 TSQNTASGN
+1384 AS
-1393 LICSLDSSCNLVVD
+1393 D
-1407 NRESNTV
+1407 
-1414 NSDSSLIVSNPIE
+1414 
-1427 QNNSNKHNSVDE
+1427 
-1439 CISEYESLIDESCL
+1439 
-1453 LDLDRNQQ
+1453 
-1461 IQNKSENDQVSFKF
+1461 
-1475 IDIGNNDVN
+1475 
-1484 DEVISVRENVDKIRN
+1484 
-1499 VENSELIQTVLSD
+1499 
-1512 HNEINNE
+1512 
-1519 VMPGPDITPETP
+1519 
-1531 GTPEITSTS
+1531 
-1540 NTKLQTVFAG
+1540 
-1550 IMLPDAIPF
+1550 
-1559 SQASY
+1559 
-1564 DNTVQPNIEEVVCL
+1564 
-1578 KEKLPDL
+1578 
-1585 ITSSPN
+1585 
-1591 SSRDSSPSSSCEM
+1591 
-1604 YKSTEILY
+1604 
-1612 DELLMFDTEDKT
+1612 
-1624 AESCD
+1624 
-1629 SDSPAQNY
+1629 
-1637 KRSTGDI
+1637 
-1644 PKDNKLKLFIKDSK
+1644 
-1658 IPIVTITSP
+1658 
-1667 SPTSEKS
+1667 
-1674 LEETS
+1674 
-1679 VESAK
+1679 
-1684 LTIPKG
+1684 
-1690 TSSQAIQFDGNS
+1690 
-1702 SFDKLKRDLRQR
+1702 
-1714 KARNKM
+1714 
-1720 SVGELR
+1720 
-1726 PLTTENARRKIDKYF
+1726 
-1741 IDEKKQKAKNQNT
+1741 
-1754 QIQDE
+1754 
-1759 KSLDVKVVELDI
+1759 
-1771 KPKLSAKVEVKD
+1771 
-1783 IMKYFQKINPESSEK
+1783 
-1798 LNYERPESPKG
+1798 
-1809 KDCTNI
+1809 
-1815 DELNEIDV
+1815 
-1823 DAVVKEFEEIERQ
+1823 
-1836 NEEIFSIDTEDIES
+1836 
-1850 QLHLNAL
+1850 
-1857 LTELHL
+1857 
-1863 EDTNEQLNA
+1863 
-1872 KDINVIEE
+1872 
-1880 CKLSSKSHEEKQNV
+1880 
-1894 TIDSPE
+1894 
-1900 NITNSEQT
+1900 
-1908 QLSSQQINNIL
+1908 
-1919 NTKSHEN
+1919 
-1926 INPHNNAIN
+1926 
-1935 EEQKMSTSPL
+1935 
-1945 INDTL
+1945 
-1950 ENTIGCHEI
+1950 
-1959 QKTNT
+1959 
-1964 KQTILQPNSYTLRP
+1964 
-1978 ELDGG
+1978 
-1983 KTEVTTNLHVEQ
+1983 
-1995 ITSQLDNEIKFREGE
+1995 
-2010 TNKQLGSENVQQA
+2010 
-2023 ISIPCLDYNILGI
+2023 
-2036 KLYEQKMQ
+2036 
-2044 NTTHSEENI
+2044 
-2053 KTDVKQIISTPQ
+2053 
-2065 FNNVKNNK
+2065 
-2073 YDVAHRSDNTLNTRE
+2073 
-2088 KVTRNEALYKSSSE
+2088 
-2102 LRSLPVGHDQVTK
+2102 
-2115 VKIVEQNIEIPKHV
+2115 
-2129 NKMNV
+2129 
-2134 HSNLILSNTAEVPK
+2134 
-2148 RPERKHVHHELS
+2148 
-2160 SSIRPNVSIVQ
+2160 
-2171 FAPDIPVRR
+2171 
-2180 KSSKQKSNVPYSL
+2180 
-2193 EESTYNVQLSSTAI
+2193 
-2207 NKRLVESDISTNN
+2207 
-2220 SNTINTETNKL
+2220 
-2231 KHSTKTTKS
+2231 
-2240 NSEISKATNTLEN
+2240 
-2253 TVEHSHL
+2253 
-2260 TKSPPLINSDQRD
+2260 
-2273 STKSIPSKND
+2273 
-2283 RTKKDKCVA
+2283 
-2292 SNEGTSEES
+2292 EGTSEES

-2318 GTTPTQHE
+2318 GATPTQHE
-2326 IPEITINDTYV
+2326 IPEITINDAYV

-2364 KQDKDVDVRS
+2364 KQDKDLDAKS
-2374 QLKADHNTNPHFE
+2374 QLKMDHEINPSHLE
-2387 KECKLN
+2387 KESKLN
-2393 LLGFNNTNVA
+2393 LLGFNNANAV

-2463 SDAIS
+2463 TDAIS

-2482 TMQAFLQGTSKLRSS
+2482 TMQAFLQGTSKLRSN

-2505 PTAVFSSSPIKPYIA
+2505 PTAIFSSVKPYTA

-2536 ATILPEIS
+2536 STILPEIS
-2544 KTHLP
+2544 KTQLP

-2565 IVCSESKDVESKEL
+2565 IVCGESKNTESKEIV
-2579 TKEQMASSQLHAVKG
+2579 KEQVAPSQLHAAKNCEILG
-2594 SQMLENVRNAQIT
+2594 NARSCENT
-2607 ESNFTANTDENNG
+2607 ENNFAGNMDENNG

-2636 VDWSKNKQKEKDGST
+2636 VDWSKNTEERKETAST

-2660 LSSGDGEEAE
+2660 LSSGDGEAE
-2670 EEAQNQPPVIVNLS
+2670 EEAQDQPPPVMNLS

-2695 DLLLDEEANKF
+2695 DLLLDEEAEKC

-2719 IEYSYLREKELNGK
+2719 IECSFLQDKMLNNNK
-2733 VNTAIST
+2733 IFSSAVPAT
-2740 PISSVNKASME
+2740 PCVNKTSME
-2751 LELIKNEIEQLELQ
+2751 LEIVKNEIEQLELQ

-2788 HDDSEENDITTA
+2788 HDDSEENDVTTA

-2837 RKPTLSDASK
+2837 RKLALSDASK
-2847 TGYTSIM
+2847 TQGPIT
-2854 IAKQEDLTD
+2854 IAKEEDLTD
-2863 MDLDSSKFDKQIDVP
+2863 MDLDSSKLDKQLDVP

-2911 NTVMLKNRG
+2911 NMVMLKNRG
-2920 YIEFV
+2920 YVEFV
-2925 NIKSTP
+2925 NIKSA
-2931 MFTGS
+2931 S
-2936 RNQLIADAPIAKLEV
+2936 SLASSQDKLIADAPIAKLEV
-2951 ENDSCSE
+2951 ENDSE
-2958 EEVYNDKNVIEINPI
+2958 EEAYYDKNVIEINPI

-2983 DAINKSDND
+2983 GSVNKAEND
-2992 ATSNIETKS
+2992 GKSEGDMEIKS
-3001 NSVQEDQ
+3001 NSIQQDQ
-3008 SIVET
+3008 SIAEA

-3053 SIVPN
+3053 SIIAS
-3058 QVQKEPEQQE
+3058 QTEKQSGQQE
-3068 EETKITADSSNP
+3068 EEETKTAADLNNP

-3104 IRKSKRKNS
+3104 VRKSKRKNS

-3125 AEEIKNQEITINNSF
+3125 AEEIKNQETTINNSF

-3152 TRERSKQK
+3152 TRERFKQK

-3190 SFNSTPTL
+3190 SFNSTSAL
-3198 SPIRPPIPNVSL
+3198 SPIRPSIPSSSL
-3210 INKFMPTSIT
+3210 VNKFVPTSIV
-3220 TPENSPLRTETK
+3220 TPENSPSHSTNSVESKQPVEIK
-3232 KSVENE
+3232 KSHE
-3238 TSYETQQPWKSE
+3238 TRQLPWKSE
-3250 IEKSTN
+3250 TEKVTN
-3256 EESNE
+3256 EESNKNDIQSSENITLIKIANE
-3261 TDVHDEDLGLS
+3261 TENNFRTPIAPPRLKHEEAKRTAEKARQDARERARLKSDEDLGLS

-3286 RQLSMEERKSKEDM
+3286 RQLSMEERKTKEETQPED
-3300 HEPRLRHYNSGA
+3300 PRIRLYTYGA
-3312 NKTGLKLQTSKST
+3312 NKTELKLQTSKST

-3330 VAEAINFA
+3330 VAEAINFS
-3338 GLSTVNAKSM
+3338 GLSAANAKSM
-3348 DELLHSDSP
+3348 DELLHADSP
-3357 KSNSSVAVVKRDK
+3357 KSNSSIIKRDK

-3386 VSDFFFKKESSSS
+3386 VSDFFFKKESSPS

-3411 LTSKTKGKTNAR
+3411 LTSKTKGKLCKSYSEGSDLDKVLSPKMNAR

-3443 IPPPPLIYTIPTTQV
+3443 IPPPPLIYTIPTTQI

-3473 STSCMHKAT
+3473 STSCIHKAT
-3482 VTEGSC
+3482 ITEGSC
-3488 NSISRKIK
+3488 NSISRKTK

-3501 ARQARLKRLRM
+3501 ARQAQLKRLRM

-3601 DDDDK
+3601 DDDNK

-3670 YSWGKGVTSDY
+3670 YSV
-3681 ELQLATQQMK
+3681 
-3691 A
+3691 

>member
-46 LKVRSNTINQFY
+46 LKVRPNTISQFY

-180 LGVEFHENVSFDS
+180 LGVEFHESVSFDS

-198 ENQEEGSLKLM
+198 ENQEEG
-209 ETKIGW
+209 KIGW

-399 ERRGHRL
+399 DRRGHRL
-406 LMSLVGDSL
+406 LMILVGDSL

-506 DPDSIKQPSVQSDID
+506 DPDSIKQPTVQSDID

-578 RPNLIDFHNLNP
+578 RPNLIDFHSLNP

-650 PKLVEHLPPE
+650 PKLEPE
-660 HSLTSKIHPHPRTP
+660 NEERPVHSKQLSQLTP
-674 DPTSQWNRSPS
+674 DQK
-685 FIVYDQ
+685 VQ
-691 SAESLSHSNF
+691 S
-701 VTFSQQ
+701 VDR
-707 TVIGQDSATRTRHSR
+707 VVRQDSATRTRHSR

-828 LEQKILYPV
+828 LEQKILYP
-837 SWKDRE
+837 DRE

-927 QVGMRMMKQYP
+927 Q
-938 LINVFQMCICFI
+938 MCICFI

-976 DNTLKN
+976 DNTLKS

-1118 PVHLKTPEKAKIPLE
+1118 PVHLKTPEKAKISLE

-1194 RQVIFFFDSDDD
+1194 SDSDDD

-1301 TEVKISQDSIDSI
+1301 TEV
-1314 TQESLTLPAQTP
+1314 
-1326 NLISPQEINVNNS
+1326 
-1339 ELDQDVVSTED
+1339 
-1350 IQKSS
+1350 
-1355 NKETMTI
+1355 
-1362 GTLVGNTDHQ
+1362 
-1372 VTNDTKFDSEEN
+1372 
-1384 TSQNTASGN
+1384 
-1393 LICSLDSSCNLVVD
+1393 
-1407 NRESNTV
+1407 
-1414 NSDSSLIVSNPIE
+1414 
-1427 QNNSNKHNSVDE
+1427 
-1439 CISEYESLIDESCL
+1439 
-1453 LDLDRNQQ
+1453 
-1461 IQNKSENDQVSFKF
+1461 
-1475 IDIGNNDVN
+1475 
-1484 DEVISVRENVDKIRN
+1484 
-1499 VENSELIQTVLSD
+1499 
-1512 HNEINNE
+1512 
-1519 VMPGPDITPETP
+1519 
-1531 GTPEITSTS
+1531 
-1540 NTKLQTVFAG
+1540 
-1550 IMLPDAIPF
+1550 
-1559 SQASY
+1559 
-1564 DNTVQPNIEEVVCL
+1564 
-1578 KEKLPDL
+1578 
-1585 ITSSPN
+1585 
-1591 SSRDSSPSSSCEM
+1591 
-1604 YKSTEILY
+1604 
-1612 DELLMFDTEDKT
+1612 
-1624 AESCD
+1624 
-1629 SDSPAQNY
+1629 
-1637 KRSTGDI
+1637 
-1644 PKDNKLKLFIKDSK
+1644 
-1658 IPIVTITSP
+1658 
-1667 SPTSEKS
+1667 
-1674 LEETS
+1674 
-1679 VESAK
+1679 
-1684 LTIPKG
+1684 
-1690 TSSQAIQFDGNS
+1690 
-1702 SFDKLKRDLRQR
+1702 
-1714 KARNKM
+1714 
-1720 SVGELR
+1720 
-1726 PLTTENARRKIDKYF
+1726 
-1741 IDEKKQKAKNQNT
+1741 
-1754 QIQDE
+1754 
-1759 KSLDVKVVELDI
+1759 
-1771 KPKLSAKVEVKD
+1771 
-1783 IMKYFQKINPESSEK
+1783 
-1798 LNYERPESPKG
+1798 
-1809 KDCTNI
+1809 
-1815 DELNEIDV
+1815 
-1823 DAVVKEFEEIERQ
+1823 
-1836 NEEIFSIDTEDIES
+1836 
-1850 QLHLNAL
+1850 
-1857 LTELHL
+1857 
-1863 EDTNEQLNA
+1863 
-1872 KDINVIEE
+1872 
-1880 CKLSSKSHEEKQNV
+1880 
-1894 TIDSPE
+1894 
-1900 NITNSEQT
+1900 
-1908 QLSSQQINNIL
+1908 
-1919 NTKSHEN
+1919 
-1926 INPHNNAIN
+1926 
-1935 EEQKMSTSPL
+1935 
-1945 INDTL
+1945 
-1950 ENTIGCHEI
+1950 
-1959 QKTNT
+1959 
-1964 KQTILQPNSYTLRP
+1964 
-1978 ELDGG
+1978 
-1983 KTEVTTNLHVEQ
+1983 
-1995 ITSQLDNEIKFREGE
+1995 
-2010 TNKQLGSENVQQA
+2010 
-2023 ISIPCLDYNILGI
+2023 
-2036 KLYEQKMQ
+2036 
-2044 NTTHSEENI
+2044 
-2053 KTDVKQIISTPQ
+2053 
-2065 FNNVKNNK
+2065 
-2073 YDVAHRSDNTLNTRE
+2073 
-2088 KVTRNEALYKSSSE
+2088 
-2102 LRSLPVGHDQVTK
+2102 
-2115 VKIVEQNIEIPKHV
+2115 
-2129 NKMNV
+2129 
-2134 HSNLILSNTAEVPK
+2134 
-2148 RPERKHVHHELS
+2148 
-2160 SSIRPNVSIVQ
+2160 
-2171 FAPDIPVRR
+2171 
-2180 KSSKQKSNVPYSL
+2180 
-2193 EESTYNVQLSSTAI
+2193 
-2207 NKRLVESDISTNN
+2207 
-2220 SNTINTETNKL
+2220 
-2231 KHSTKTTKS
+2231 
-2240 NSEISKATNTLEN
+2240 
-2253 TVEHSHL
+2253 
-2260 TKSPPLINSDQRD
+2260 
-2273 STKSIPSKND
+2273 
-2283 RTKKDKCVA
+2283 A

-2364 KQDKDVDVRS
+2364 RQDKDLDVRS
-2374 QLKADHNTNPHFE
+2374 QLKADHNTNSHFE
-2387 KECKLN
+2387 KESKLN
-2393 LLGFNNTNVA
+2393 LLGFNNTNIA

-2505 PTAVFSSSPIKPYIA
+2505 PTAAVFSSSPVKPYIA

-2529 NDNPIYK
+2529 NDPIYK

-2565 IVCSESKDVESKEL
+2565 IVCSESKDVGSKEL
-2579 TKEQMASSQLHAVKG
+2579 TKEQMASSQLHTVKG
-2594 SQMLENVRNAQIT
+2594 SQMLENVRNAQII
-2607 ESNFTANTDENNG
+2607 ESNFTANADENNG

-2636 VDWSKNKQKEKDGST
+2636 VDWSKNKQEGKDGST

-2660 LSSGDGEEAE
+2660 LSSGDGEDAE
-2670 EEAQNQPPVIVNLS
+2670 EEAQDQPPVIVNLS

-2719 IEYSYLREKELNGK
+2719 IECSYLRDKELNGK
-2733 VNTAIST
+2733 VNTAVST

-2765 DEGKKSISNCS
+2765 DEGKMSISNCS

-2847 TGYTSIM
+2847 RGYTPIT

-2931 MFTGS
+2931 TLTGS
-2936 RNQLIADAPIAKLEV
+2936 RDQLIADAPIAKLEV

-2958 EEVYNDKNVIEINPI
+2958 EEVYNDKNVIEINPV

-3001 NSVQEDQ
+3001 NFVQEDQ

-3058 QVQKEPEQQE
+3058 QVQKEPEQQK

-3198 SPIRPPIPNVSL
+3198 SPIRPLIPNVSL

-3238 TSYETQQPWKSE
+3238 TSYETQQLPWKSE
-3250 IEKSTN
+3250 IEKFTN
-3256 EESNE
+3256 EESNK
-3261 TDVHDEDLGLS
+3261 TDIQSLENTVSMKIGSEREDIFKTPVAPPRLKHEEAKRTAEKARQDARERARLKSDEDLGLS

-3286 RQLSMEERKSKEDM
+3286 RPLSMEEKKPKEDT
-3300 HEPRLRHYNSGA
+3300 HEPRLRHYNSGT

-3338 GLSTVNAKSM
+3338 GLSTANAKSM
-3348 DELLHSDSP
+3348 DQLLHSDSP

-3386 VSDFFFKKESSSS
+3386 VSDFFFRKESSSS

-3411 LTSKTKGKTNAR
+3411 LTSKTKGKLDKVLPPKTNAR

-3601 DDDDK
+3601 NDDDK

-3633 ALLEEERQRYQDE
+3633 ALLEEERQRWCKSTCQTLTFPTHTVTYFSHVPNYFSS
-3646 DRDLEAQML
+3646 DLNNTSSV
-3655 AKGLRL
+3655 L
-3661 TPIKKCGPK
+3661 TLIVILII
-3670 YSWGKGVTSDY
+3670 YVFLTNLI
-3681 ELQLATQQMK
+3681 ELFINFYNEPLTLFK
-3691 A
+3691 

>member
-46 LKVRSNTINQFY
+46 LKVRPNTISQFY

-180 LGVEFHENVSFDS
+180 LGVEFHESVSFDS

-198 ENQEEGSLKLM
+198 ENQEEG
-209 ETKIGW
+209 KIGW

-406 LMSLVGDSL
+406 LMILVGDSL

-437 WAIKSWGANVSPLEV
+437 WAIKSWGASVSPLEV

-506 DPDSIKQPSVQSDID
+506 DPDSIKQPTVQSDVD

-558 KDMGASFKNGLAIC
+558 KDMGASFKNGLAVC

-578 RPNLIDFHNLNP
+578 RPNLIDFHSLNP

-650 PKLVEHLPPE
+650 PKLEPE
-660 HSLTSKIHPHPRTP
+660 NEERPVHSKQLSQLTP
-674 DPTSQWNRSPS
+674 DQK
-685 FIVYDQ
+685 VQ
-691 SAESLSHSNF
+691 S
-701 VTFSQQ
+701 VDR
-707 TVIGQDSATRTRHSR
+707 VVRQDSATRTRHSR

-828 LEQKILYPV
+828 LEQKILYP
-837 SWKDRE
+837 DRE

-927 QVGMRMMKQYP
+927 
-938 LINVFQMCICFI
+938 

-1194 RQVIFFFDSDDD
+1194 SDSDDD

-1301 TEVKISQDSIDSI
+1301 TEV
-1314 TQESLTLPAQTP
+1314 
-1326 NLISPQEINVNNS
+1326 
-1339 ELDQDVVSTED
+1339 
-1350 IQKSS
+1350 
-1355 NKETMTI
+1355 
-1362 GTLVGNTDHQ
+1362 
-1372 VTNDTKFDSEEN
+1372 
-1384 TSQNTASGN
+1384 
-1393 LICSLDSSCNLVVD
+1393 
-1407 NRESNTV
+1407 
-1414 NSDSSLIVSNPIE
+1414 
-1427 QNNSNKHNSVDE
+1427 
-1439 CISEYESLIDESCL
+1439 
-1453 LDLDRNQQ
+1453 
-1461 IQNKSENDQVSFKF
+1461 
-1475 IDIGNNDVN
+1475 
-1484 DEVISVRENVDKIRN
+1484 
-1499 VENSELIQTVLSD
+1499 
-1512 HNEINNE
+1512 
-1519 VMPGPDITPETP
+1519 
-1531 GTPEITSTS
+1531 
-1540 NTKLQTVFAG
+1540 
-1550 IMLPDAIPF
+1550 
-1559 SQASY
+1559 
-1564 DNTVQPNIEEVVCL
+1564 
-1578 KEKLPDL
+1578 
-1585 ITSSPN
+1585 
-1591 SSRDSSPSSSCEM
+1591 
-1604 YKSTEILY
+1604 
-1612 DELLMFDTEDKT
+1612 
-1624 AESCD
+1624 
-1629 SDSPAQNY
+1629 
-1637 KRSTGDI
+1637 
-1644 PKDNKLKLFIKDSK
+1644 
-1658 IPIVTITSP
+1658 
-1667 SPTSEKS
+1667 
-1674 LEETS
+1674 
-1679 VESAK
+1679 
-1684 LTIPKG
+1684 
-1690 TSSQAIQFDGNS
+1690 
-1702 SFDKLKRDLRQR
+1702 
-1714 KARNKM
+1714 
-1720 SVGELR
+1720 
-1726 PLTTENARRKIDKYF
+1726 
-1741 IDEKKQKAKNQNT
+1741 
-1754 QIQDE
+1754 
-1759 KSLDVKVVELDI
+1759 
-1771 KPKLSAKVEVKD
+1771 
-1783 IMKYFQKINPESSEK
+1783 
-1798 LNYERPESPKG
+1798 
-1809 KDCTNI
+1809 
-1815 DELNEIDV
+1815 
-1823 DAVVKEFEEIERQ
+1823 
-1836 NEEIFSIDTEDIES
+1836 
-1850 QLHLNAL
+1850 
-1857 LTELHL
+1857 
-1863 EDTNEQLNA
+1863 
-1872 KDINVIEE
+1872 
-1880 CKLSSKSHEEKQNV
+1880 
-1894 TIDSPE
+1894 
-1900 NITNSEQT
+1900 
-1908 QLSSQQINNIL
+1908 
-1919 NTKSHEN
+1919 
-1926 INPHNNAIN
+1926 
-1935 EEQKMSTSPL
+1935 
-1945 INDTL
+1945 
-1950 ENTIGCHEI
+1950 
-1959 QKTNT
+1959 
-1964 KQTILQPNSYTLRP
+1964 
-1978 ELDGG
+1978 
-1983 KTEVTTNLHVEQ
+1983 
-1995 ITSQLDNEIKFREGE
+1995 
-2010 TNKQLGSENVQQA
+2010 
-2023 ISIPCLDYNILGI
+2023 
-2036 KLYEQKMQ
+2036 
-2044 NTTHSEENI
+2044 
-2053 KTDVKQIISTPQ
+2053 
-2065 FNNVKNNK
+2065 
-2073 YDVAHRSDNTLNTRE
+2073 
-2088 KVTRNEALYKSSSE
+2088 
-2102 LRSLPVGHDQVTK
+2102 
-2115 VKIVEQNIEIPKHV
+2115 
-2129 NKMNV
+2129 
-2134 HSNLILSNTAEVPK
+2134 
-2148 RPERKHVHHELS
+2148 
-2160 SSIRPNVSIVQ
+2160 
-2171 FAPDIPVRR
+2171 
-2180 KSSKQKSNVPYSL
+2180 
-2193 EESTYNVQLSSTAI
+2193 
-2207 NKRLVESDISTNN
+2207 
-2220 SNTINTETNKL
+2220 
-2231 KHSTKTTKS
+2231 
-2240 NSEISKATNTLEN
+2240 
-2253 TVEHSHL
+2253 
-2260 TKSPPLINSDQRD
+2260 
-2273 STKSIPSKND
+2273 
-2283 RTKKDKCVA
+2283 A

-2337 RKTRGNYV
+2337 RKTRGNYI

-2364 KQDKDVDVRS
+2364 KQDKDLDVRS
-2374 QLKADHNTNPHFE
+2374 QLKADHNTKSHFE
-2387 KECKLN
+2387 KESKLN
-2393 LLGFNNTNVA
+2393 LLGLNNTNIA

-2505 PTAVFSSSPIKPYIA
+2505 PTAVFSSSSVKPYIA

-2565 IVCSESKDVESKEL
+2565 IVCSESKDVGSKEL
-2579 TKEQMASSQLHAVKG
+2579 TKEQMESSQPHAVKG
-2594 SQMLENVRNAQIT
+2594 SQMLENVRNAQIA
-2607 ESNFTANTDENNG
+2607 ESSFTANTDENNG

-2636 VDWSKNKQKEKDGST
+2636 VDWSKNKQEGKDGST

-2670 EEAQNQPPVIVNLS
+2670 EEAQDQPPVIVNLS

-2719 IEYSYLREKELNGK
+2719 IECSYLRDKELNGK
-2733 VNTAIST
+2733 VNTAVSI
-2740 PISSVNKASME
+2740 PISSVNRPSME

-2847 TGYTSIM
+2847 TGYTPIT

-2931 MFTGS
+2931 TLTGS
-2936 RNQLIADAPIAKLEV
+2936 RDQLIADAPIAKLEI

-2958 EEVYNDKNVIEINPI
+2958 EEVYNDKNVIEINPV

-3001 NSVQEDQ
+3001 NFVQEDQ

-3058 QVQKEPEQQE
+3058 QVQKEPEQQK

-3238 TSYETQQPWKSE
+3238 TSYETQQLPWKSE
-3250 IEKSTN
+3250 IEKFTN
-3256 EESNE
+3256 EKSNK
-3261 TDVHDEDLGLS
+3261 TDIQSLENTVSMKIGSEREDTFKTPVAPPRLKHEEAKRTAEKARQDARERARLKSDEDLGLS

-3286 RQLSMEERKSKEDM
+3286 RQLSMEERKPKEDT
-3300 HEPRLRHYNSGA
+3300 HEPRLRHYNSGM

-3338 GLSTVNAKSM
+3338 GLSTANAKSM

-3411 LTSKTKGKTNAR
+3411 LTSKTKGKLYKSYSEGSDLDKVLSPKTNAR

-3465 DDTKTTAV
+3465 DDTKTTAM
-3473 STSCMHKAT
+3473 SISCMHKAT

-3670 YSWGKGVTSDY
+3670 YSV
-3681 ELQLATQQMK
+3681 
-3691 A
+3691 

>member
-1 MEHQQSRKQTMNST
+1 MDHQQSGRKQTMNLS
-15 EVAKANEE
+15 EMAIANDM
-23 FDLFCNATT
+23 FDQFCNATT
-32 LKSILGHFRHLCEL
+32 LKSILGHFRDLCEI
-46 LKVRSNTINQFY
+46 LKIRPNTITQFY
-58 PKLKLKLRSWKAQAL
+58 PKLKAKLRSWKAQAL

-83 KCYNRGKACL
+83 KCYNRGKACP

-180 LGVEFHENVSFDS
+180 LGVEFHESVSFDS

-198 ENQEEGSLKLM
+198 ENQEEG
-209 ETKIGW
+209 KIGW
-215 RAKTTPAD
+215 RAKTTPSD

-324 DKGVILQDYAD
+324 DKGVILQDHAD

-346 REALMLYAREAAEF
+346 REALMHYAREAAEF
-360 STEYQMI
+360 STEYQMMD
-367 GMEFAVNHYGQPD
+367 MEFAVNHYGQPD

-390 AAENASRIL
+390 AAENASRVL

-406 LMSLVGDSL
+406 LMILVGDSL

-437 WAIKSWGANVSPLEV
+437 WAIKGWGASVSPLEV

-479 LDPHTRYPNLNV
+479 LDPHTRYHELLWYPNLNV
-491 SSVTPIQVR
+491 SSVSPIQVR

-506 DPDSIKQPSVQSDID
+506 DPDSIKQPPVQSDID

-550 AVYDSVQI
+550 ALYDSVQI
-558 KDMGASFKNGLAIC
+558 EDMGASFKSGLAIC

-578 RPNLIDFHNLNP
+578 CPDLIDFHSLNP
-590 DDAVTNNQLAFDVL
+590 NDPVTNNQLAFDIL

-616 EEMVQCDVPDKL
+616 EEMAQCDVPDKL

-650 PKLVEHLPPE
+650 PKLEPENEERPTHSKQLSHL
-660 HSLTSKIHPHPRTP
+660 TP
-674 DPTSQWNRSPS
+674 DQKVQLLDR
-685 FIVYDQ
+685 IVR
-691 SAESLSHSNF
+691 
-701 VTFSQQ
+701 
-707 TVIGQDSATRTRHSR
+707 QDSATRTRHSR
-722 SRHNENLNPADKKG
+722 SRHNENMNPADKKG

-764 EIEKNRAERMRKR
+764 DIEKNRAERMRRR
-777 QYLRNM
+777 QYLRHM

-828 LEQKILYPV
+828 LEQKILYP
-837 SWKDRE
+837 DRE

-850 HRNSIDEEFSGRIKS
+850 RRNSIDEEFSGRIKN

-874 TTEKKPRDLLRA
+874 PSEKKPRDLLRA

-912 VRHDKVERVP
+912 VRHEKVERVP

-927 QVGMRMMKQYP
+927 Q
-938 LINVFQMCICFI
+938 
-950 QFLARQIKMEKK
+950 
-962 GRDQKETD
+962 
-970 SKYADI
+970 
-976 DNTLKN
+976 N
-982 IDRKIKEGNVL
+982 I
-993 GYNKVSAM
+993 
-1001 AEQFSNKSQDAEPK
+1001 
-1015 VHKSNVKPTITL
+1015 KPTISL

-1042 VYLMERLTAEGKF
+1042 VYLMERLSAEGKF

-1076 FDRDKNGGRFY
+1076 FDREKNGGRFY

-1100 RAEKKRITT
+1100 RAEKKRIASV
-1109 LNKENIPTT
+1109 NKENIPNS
-1118 PVHLKTPEKAKIPLE
+1118 PVNIKTSEKTKPLE

-1156 GISDAEEPQSQM
+1156 EISDAEEPQSQM

-1194 RQVIFFFDSDDD
+1194 SDSDED
-1206 NEVYEEAIDQP
+1206 NEVFEEAIDQP

-1237 HAAMGQSDT
+1237 HATMGQSDT

-1301 TEVKISQDSIDSI
+1301 TEV
-1314 TQESLTLPAQTP
+1314 
-1326 NLISPQEINVNNS
+1326 
-1339 ELDQDVVSTED
+1339 
-1350 IQKSS
+1350 
-1355 NKETMTI
+1355 
-1362 GTLVGNTDHQ
+1362 
-1372 VTNDTKFDSEEN
+1372 
-1384 TSQNTASGN
+1384 
-1393 LICSLDSSCNLVVD
+1393 
-1407 NRESNTV
+1407 
-1414 NSDSSLIVSNPIE
+1414 
-1427 QNNSNKHNSVDE
+1427 
-1439 CISEYESLIDESCL
+1439 
-1453 LDLDRNQQ
+1453 
-1461 IQNKSENDQVSFKF
+1461 
-1475 IDIGNNDVN
+1475 
-1484 DEVISVRENVDKIRN
+1484 
-1499 VENSELIQTVLSD
+1499 
-1512 HNEINNE
+1512 
-1519 VMPGPDITPETP
+1519 
-1531 GTPEITSTS
+1531 
-1540 NTKLQTVFAG
+1540 
-1550 IMLPDAIPF
+1550 
-1559 SQASY
+1559 
-1564 DNTVQPNIEEVVCL
+1564 
-1578 KEKLPDL
+1578 
-1585 ITSSPN
+1585 
-1591 SSRDSSPSSSCEM
+1591 
-1604 YKSTEILY
+1604 
-1612 DELLMFDTEDKT
+1612 
-1624 AESCD
+1624 
-1629 SDSPAQNY
+1629 
-1637 KRSTGDI
+1637 
-1644 PKDNKLKLFIKDSK
+1644 
-1658 IPIVTITSP
+1658 
-1667 SPTSEKS
+1667 
-1674 LEETS
+1674 
-1679 VESAK
+1679 
-1684 LTIPKG
+1684 
-1690 TSSQAIQFDGNS
+1690 
-1702 SFDKLKRDLRQR
+1702 
-1714 KARNKM
+1714 
-1720 SVGELR
+1720 
-1726 PLTTENARRKIDKYF
+1726 
-1741 IDEKKQKAKNQNT
+1741 
-1754 QIQDE
+1754 
-1759 KSLDVKVVELDI
+1759 
-1771 KPKLSAKVEVKD
+1771 
-1783 IMKYFQKINPESSEK
+1783 
-1798 LNYERPESPKG
+1798 
-1809 KDCTNI
+1809 
-1815 DELNEIDV
+1815 
-1823 DAVVKEFEEIERQ
+1823 
-1836 NEEIFSIDTEDIES
+1836 
-1850 QLHLNAL
+1850 
-1857 LTELHL
+1857 
-1863 EDTNEQLNA
+1863 
-1872 KDINVIEE
+1872 
-1880 CKLSSKSHEEKQNV
+1880 
-1894 TIDSPE
+1894 
-1900 NITNSEQT
+1900 
-1908 QLSSQQINNIL
+1908 
-1919 NTKSHEN
+1919 
-1926 INPHNNAIN
+1926 
-1935 EEQKMSTSPL
+1935 
-1945 INDTL
+1945 
-1950 ENTIGCHEI
+1950 
-1959 QKTNT
+1959 
-1964 KQTILQPNSYTLRP
+1964 
-1978 ELDGG
+1978 
-1983 KTEVTTNLHVEQ
+1983 
-1995 ITSQLDNEIKFREGE
+1995 
-2010 TNKQLGSENVQQA
+2010 
-2023 ISIPCLDYNILGI
+2023 
-2036 KLYEQKMQ
+2036 
-2044 NTTHSEENI
+2044 
-2053 KTDVKQIISTPQ
+2053 
-2065 FNNVKNNK
+2065 
-2073 YDVAHRSDNTLNTRE
+2073 
-2088 KVTRNEALYKSSSE
+2088 
-2102 LRSLPVGHDQVTK
+2102 
-2115 VKIVEQNIEIPKHV
+2115 
-2129 NKMNV
+2129 
-2134 HSNLILSNTAEVPK
+2134 
-2148 RPERKHVHHELS
+2148 
-2160 SSIRPNVSIVQ
+2160 
-2171 FAPDIPVRR
+2171 
-2180 KSSKQKSNVPYSL
+2180 
-2193 EESTYNVQLSSTAI
+2193 
-2207 NKRLVESDISTNN
+2207 
-2220 SNTINTETNKL
+2220 
-2231 KHSTKTTKS
+2231 
-2240 NSEISKATNTLEN
+2240 
-2253 TVEHSHL
+2253 
-2260 TKSPPLINSDQRD
+2260 
-2273 STKSIPSKND
+2273 
-2283 RTKKDKCVA
+2283 A

-2318 GTTPTQHE
+2318 GATPTQHE
-2326 IPEITINDTYV
+2326 IPEITINDSYV

-2351 VKSKVISSINGNL
+2351 VKSKVISSVNGNL
-2364 KQDKDVDVRS
+2364 KQDKDSDEKT
-2374 QLKADHNTNPHFE
+2374 QLKADNRNPSHPE
-2387 KECKLN
+2387 KESN
-2393 LLGFNNTNVA
+2393 MNQQETNNTNRV

-2426 KLSLELKKKYLL
+2426 KLSLELKKKYLF

-2452 ASNVDTQLRNF
+2452 ASNVDTQLRNLT
-2463 SDAIS
+2463 DAIS

-2482 TMQAFLQGTSKLRSS
+2482 TMQAFLQGTSKLRS
-2497 NTQLSPIS
+2497 NNAQLSPIS
-2505 PTAVFSSSPIKPYIA
+2505 PTAIFTASPIRSYTG
-2520 NRSSQNLLN
+2520 NRSQNLLN
-2529 NDNPIYK
+2529 NDNPMYK

-2558 KSKTTPN
+2558 KSKTAPN
-2565 IVCSESKDVESKEL
+2565 IVCGESKSTANKEL
-2579 TKEQMASSQLHAVKG
+2579 TKEQVSSSQTTTVVNN
-2594 SQMLENVRNAQIT
+2594 SQALENAKNSQNTDI
-2607 ESNFTANTDENNG
+2607 NFTANDENNG

-2636 VDWSKNKQKEKDGST
+2636 VDWSKNKEEAKEAIST
-2651 GDSEIDSDS
+2651 EDSEIDSDS
-2660 LSSGDGEEAE
+2660 LSSSDGEAE
-2670 EEAQNQPPVIVNLS
+2670 GAQNEQLVAVNLS

-2695 DLLLDEEANKF
+2695 DLLLDEQVDRY

-2719 IEYSYLREKELNGK
+2719 IECSFLRDKETNNK
-2733 VNTAIST
+2733 TEPT
-2740 PISSVNKASME
+2740 PTKPESGVNKTSME
-2751 LELIKNEIEQLELQ
+2751 LEIVKNEIEQLELQ
-2765 DEGKKSISNCS
+2765 DDNKKNISNCS
-2776 TPTSIT
+2776 TPTSVAST
-2782 SAISNK
+2782 ISNK
-2788 HDDSEENDITTA
+2788 QDDSEENDVTTA

-2837 RKPTLSDASK
+2837 RNLPLSDNSRTRNALI
-2847 TGYTSIM
+2847 T
-2854 IAKQEDLTD
+2854 IAKEEDLTD
-2863 MDLDSSKFDKQIDVP
+2863 MELDTSKYNQLDIPIND
-2878 VNNTSKLLANGEN
+2878 TSKLLANGED
-2891 IDFMDTDNESLLD
+2891 IDFMDTDNDSLLD

-2911 NTVMLKNRG
+2911 NMVMLKNRG
-2920 YIEFV
+2920 YVEFV
-2925 NIKSTP
+2925 NIKSDPT
-2931 MFTGS
+2931 S
-2936 RNQLIADAPIAKLEV
+2936 SSSQEKLIADAPIAKLEV

-2958 EEVYNDKNVIEINPI
+2958 EEAYNDRNVIEINPV

-2983 DAINKSDND
+2983 GTLTKTENE
-2992 ATSNIETKS
+2992 IEEKADTKLDS
-3001 NSVQEDQ
+3001 AQQDQ
-3008 SIVET
+3008 PIVEA

-3036 TTSEVVTIL
+3036 TTSEVITIL

-3053 SIVPN
+3053 SIVPP
-3058 QVQKEPEQQE
+3058 QTQEASQE
-3068 EETKITADSSNP
+3068 EEPKATADSSNA
-3080 DYLEYVKRLQSR
+3080 DYSEYVKRLQSR

-3104 IRKSKRKNS
+3104 VRKSKRKNS
-3113 KSSLQSRTAEMI
+3113 KSSIQTRTAEMI
-3125 AEEIKNQEITINNSF
+3125 AEEIKSQDAVINNSF

-3190 SFNSTPTL
+3190 SFTSTPVL
-3198 SPIRPPIPNVSL
+3198 SPIRPPVSSASP
-3210 INKFMPTSIT
+3210 INKFTPTSIA
-3220 TPENSPLRTETK
+3220 TPENSPLRTTFAEAKKSLETEAPREVPWK
-3232 KSVENE
+3232 SGKEKEANDENKNEIQSVENLNE
-3238 TSYETQQPWKSE
+3238 TH
-3250 IEKSTN
+3250 N
-3256 EESNE
+3256 EVESNFKTPVAPPRLKHDE
-3261 TDVHDEDLGLS
+3261 VKRTAEKARQDARERARLKSDEDLGLS
-3272 PEDKIKELRMKVAR
+3272 PEDRIKELRMKVAR
-3286 RQLSMEERKSKEDM
+3286 RQLSMEDRKNKEDP
-3300 HEPRLRHYNSGA
+3300 EPRIRLYSSGE

-3330 VAEAINFA
+3330 VAEAINFS
-3338 GLSTVNAKSM
+3338 GLSAANTKSM
-3348 DELLHSDSP
+3348 DELLHTNSSP
-3357 KSNSSVAVVKRDK
+3357 KSANAVTVVKREK

-3386 VSDFFFKKESSSS
+3386 VSDFFFKKESSPS

-3411 LTSKTKGKTNAR
+3411 LTSKSKGKLYKSYSEGSDLDKIVSPKTNTR

-3443 IPPPPLIYTIPTTQV
+3443 IPPPPLNYTIPTTHV
-3458 SDDSLSD
+3458 SDDSLSE

-3473 STSCMHKAT
+3473 STSCIHKAT

-3488 NSISRKIK
+3488 NSISRKTK

-3501 ARQARLKRLRM
+3501 ARQAQLKRLRM

-3601 DDDDK
+3601 DDDNK
-3606 KTSADVKKE
+3606 KTSDDVKKE

-3633 ALLEEERQRYQDE
+3633 ALLEEERQRWCKSTCQT
-3646 DRDLEAQML
+3646 
-3655 AKGLRL
+3655 L
-3661 TPIKKCGPK
+3661 TSFPTYTVACSSHVPNFFSHNLNNSSFVFTLTVILIA
-3670 YSWGKGVTSDY
+3670 YVFFTNLI
-3681 ELQLATQQMK
+3681 ELFVNFYKEHLTLFK
-3691 A
+3691 S

>member
-1 MEHQQSRKQTMNST
+1 MDHQQSGRKQTMNLS
-15 EVAKANEE
+15 EMAIANDM
-23 FDLFCNATT
+23 FDQFCNATT
-32 LKSILGHFRHLCEL
+32 LKSILGHFRDLCEI
-46 LKVRSNTINQFY
+46 LKIRPNTITQFY
-58 PKLKLKLRSWKAQAL
+58 PKLKAKLRSWKAQAL

-83 KCYNRGKACL
+83 KCYNRGKACP

-180 LGVEFHENVSFDS
+180 LGVEFHESVSFDS

-198 ENQEEGSLKLM
+198 ENQEEG
-209 ETKIGW
+209 KIGW
-215 RAKTTPAD
+215 RAKTTPSD

-324 DKGVILQDYAD
+324 DKGVILQDHAD

-346 REALMLYAREAAEF
+346 REALMHYAREAAEF
-360 STEYQMI
+360 STEYQMMD
-367 GMEFAVNHYGQPD
+367 MEFAVNHYGQPD

-390 AAENASRIL
+390 AAENASRVL

-406 LMSLVGDSL
+406 LMILVGDSL

-437 WAIKSWGANVSPLEV
+437 WAIKGWGASVSPLEV

-491 SSVTPIQVR
+491 SSVSPIQVR

-506 DPDSIKQPSVQSDID
+506 DPDSIKQPPVQSDID

-550 AVYDSVQI
+550 ALYDSVQI
-558 KDMGASFKNGLAIC
+558 EDMGASFKSGLAIC

-578 RPNLIDFHNLNP
+578 CPDLIDFHSLNP
-590 DDAVTNNQLAFDVL
+590 NDPVTNNQLAFDIL

-616 EEMVQCDVPDKL
+616 EEMAQCDVPDKL

-650 PKLVEHLPPE
+650 PKLSSEHF
-660 HSLTSKIHPHPRTP
+660 LTSRINPHPRT
-674 DPTSQWNRSPS
+674 DPMSYWKRSPS
-685 FIVYDQ
+685 YIVHDRRSESFSHLIPRTLSQ
-691 SAESLSHSNF
+691 ETINSLDHNNNRISLSANHTEVDDRLEISWIRNKLQNNILASLLKRIFKSPSNINRIHKCHSDNSKEPENEERPTHSKQLSHLTPDQK
-701 VTFSQQ
+701 VQLLDRI
-707 TVIGQDSATRTRHSR
+707 VRQDSATRTRHSR
-722 SRHNENLNPADKKG
+722 SRHNENMNPADKKG

-764 EIEKNRAERMRKR
+764 DIEKNRAERMRRR
-777 QYLRNM
+777 QYLRHM

-828 LEQKILYPV
+828 LEQKILYP
-837 SWKDRE
+837 DRE

-850 HRNSIDEEFSGRIKS
+850 RRNSIDEEFSGRIKN

-874 TTEKKPRDLLRA
+874 PSEKKPRDLLRA

-912 VRHDKVERVP
+912 VRHEKVERVP

-927 QVGMRMMKQYP
+927 QTS
-938 LINVFQMCICFI
+938 ICFI

-962 GRDQKETD
+962 GRDQKESD

-976 DNTLKN
+976 DTTLKN

-993 GYNKVSAM
+993 GHNKVSAM

-1015 VHKSNVKPTITL
+1015 VQKSNIKPTISL

-1042 VYLMERLTAEGKF
+1042 VYLMERLSAEGKF

-1076 FDRDKNGGRFY
+1076 FDREKNGGRFY

-1100 RAEKKRITT
+1100 RAEKKRIASV
-1109 LNKENIPTT
+1109 NKENIPNS
-1118 PVHLKTPEKAKIPLE
+1118 PVNIKTSEKTKPLE

-1156 GISDAEEPQSQM
+1156 EISDAEEPQSQM

-1194 RQVIFFFDSDDD
+1194 SDSDED
-1206 NEVYEEAIDQP
+1206 NEVFEEAIDQP

-1237 HAAMGQSDT
+1237 HATMGQSDT

-1301 TEVKISQDSIDSI
+1301 TEV
-1314 TQESLTLPAQTP
+1314 
-1326 NLISPQEINVNNS
+1326 
-1339 ELDQDVVSTED
+1339 
-1350 IQKSS
+1350 
-1355 NKETMTI
+1355 
-1362 GTLVGNTDHQ
+1362 
-1372 VTNDTKFDSEEN
+1372 
-1384 TSQNTASGN
+1384 
-1393 LICSLDSSCNLVVD
+1393 
-1407 NRESNTV
+1407 
-1414 NSDSSLIVSNPIE
+1414 
-1427 QNNSNKHNSVDE
+1427 
-1439 CISEYESLIDESCL
+1439 
-1453 LDLDRNQQ
+1453 
-1461 IQNKSENDQVSFKF
+1461 
-1475 IDIGNNDVN
+1475 
-1484 DEVISVRENVDKIRN
+1484 
-1499 VENSELIQTVLSD
+1499 
-1512 HNEINNE
+1512 
-1519 VMPGPDITPETP
+1519 
-1531 GTPEITSTS
+1531 
-1540 NTKLQTVFAG
+1540 
-1550 IMLPDAIPF
+1550 
-1559 SQASY
+1559 
-1564 DNTVQPNIEEVVCL
+1564 
-1578 KEKLPDL
+1578 
-1585 ITSSPN
+1585 
-1591 SSRDSSPSSSCEM
+1591 
-1604 YKSTEILY
+1604 
-1612 DELLMFDTEDKT
+1612 
-1624 AESCD
+1624 
-1629 SDSPAQNY
+1629 
-1637 KRSTGDI
+1637 
-1644 PKDNKLKLFIKDSK
+1644 
-1658 IPIVTITSP
+1658 
-1667 SPTSEKS
+1667 
-1674 LEETS
+1674 
-1679 VESAK
+1679 
-1684 LTIPKG
+1684 
-1690 TSSQAIQFDGNS
+1690 
-1702 SFDKLKRDLRQR
+1702 
-1714 KARNKM
+1714 
-1720 SVGELR
+1720 
-1726 PLTTENARRKIDKYF
+1726 
-1741 IDEKKQKAKNQNT
+1741 
-1754 QIQDE
+1754 
-1759 KSLDVKVVELDI
+1759 
-1771 KPKLSAKVEVKD
+1771 
-1783 IMKYFQKINPESSEK
+1783 
-1798 LNYERPESPKG
+1798 
-1809 KDCTNI
+1809 
-1815 DELNEIDV
+1815 
-1823 DAVVKEFEEIERQ
+1823 
-1836 NEEIFSIDTEDIES
+1836 
-1850 QLHLNAL
+1850 
-1857 LTELHL
+1857 
-1863 EDTNEQLNA
+1863 
-1872 KDINVIEE
+1872 
-1880 CKLSSKSHEEKQNV
+1880 
-1894 TIDSPE
+1894 
-1900 NITNSEQT
+1900 
-1908 QLSSQQINNIL
+1908 
-1919 NTKSHEN
+1919 
-1926 INPHNNAIN
+1926 
-1935 EEQKMSTSPL
+1935 
-1945 INDTL
+1945 
-1950 ENTIGCHEI
+1950 
-1959 QKTNT
+1959 
-1964 KQTILQPNSYTLRP
+1964 
-1978 ELDGG
+1978 
-1983 KTEVTTNLHVEQ
+1983 
-1995 ITSQLDNEIKFREGE
+1995 
-2010 TNKQLGSENVQQA
+2010 
-2023 ISIPCLDYNILGI
+2023 
-2036 KLYEQKMQ
+2036 
-2044 NTTHSEENI
+2044 
-2053 KTDVKQIISTPQ
+2053 
-2065 FNNVKNNK
+2065 
-2073 YDVAHRSDNTLNTRE
+2073 
-2088 KVTRNEALYKSSSE
+2088 
-2102 LRSLPVGHDQVTK
+2102 
-2115 VKIVEQNIEIPKHV
+2115 
-2129 NKMNV
+2129 
-2134 HSNLILSNTAEVPK
+2134 
-2148 RPERKHVHHELS
+2148 
-2160 SSIRPNVSIVQ
+2160 
-2171 FAPDIPVRR
+2171 
-2180 KSSKQKSNVPYSL
+2180 
-2193 EESTYNVQLSSTAI
+2193 
-2207 NKRLVESDISTNN
+2207 
-2220 SNTINTETNKL
+2220 
-2231 KHSTKTTKS
+2231 
-2240 NSEISKATNTLEN
+2240 
-2253 TVEHSHL
+2253 
-2260 TKSPPLINSDQRD
+2260 
-2273 STKSIPSKND
+2273 
-2283 RTKKDKCVA
+2283 A

-2318 GTTPTQHE
+2318 GATPTQHE
-2326 IPEITINDTYV
+2326 IPEITINDSYV

-2351 VKSKVISSINGNL
+2351 VKSKVISSVNGNL
-2364 KQDKDVDVRS
+2364 KQDKDSDEKT
-2374 QLKADHNTNPHFE
+2374 QLKADNRNPSHPE
-2387 KECKLN
+2387 KETN
-2393 LLGFNNTNVA
+2393 MNQQETNNTNRV

-2426 KLSLELKKKYLL
+2426 KLSLELKKKYLF

-2452 ASNVDTQLRNF
+2452 ASNVDTQLRNLT
-2463 SDAIS
+2463 DAIS

-2482 TMQAFLQGTSKLRSS
+2482 TMQAFLQGTSKLRS
-2497 NTQLSPIS
+2497 NNAQLSPIS
-2505 PTAVFSSSPIKPYIA
+2505 PTAIFTASPIRSYTG
-2520 NRSSQNLLN
+2520 NRSQNLLN
-2529 NDNPIYK
+2529 NDNPMYK

-2558 KSKTTPN
+2558 KSKTAPN
-2565 IVCSESKDVESKEL
+2565 IVCGESKSTANKEL
-2579 TKEQMASSQLHAVKG
+2579 TKEQVSSSQTTTVVNN
-2594 SQMLENVRNAQIT
+2594 SQALENAKNSQNTDI
-2607 ESNFTANTDENNG
+2607 NFTANDENNG

-2636 VDWSKNKQKEKDGST
+2636 VDWSKNKEEAKEAIST
-2651 GDSEIDSDS
+2651 EDSEIDSDS
-2660 LSSGDGEEAE
+2660 LSSSDGEAE
-2670 EEAQNQPPVIVNLS
+2670 GAQNEQLVAVNLS

-2695 DLLLDEEANKF
+2695 DLLLDEQVDRY

-2719 IEYSYLREKELNGK
+2719 IECSFLRDKETNNK
-2733 VNTAIST
+2733 TEPT
-2740 PISSVNKASME
+2740 PTKPESGVNKTSME
-2751 LELIKNEIEQLELQ
+2751 LEIVKNEIEQLELQ
-2765 DEGKKSISNCS
+2765 DDNKKNISNCS
-2776 TPTSIT
+2776 TPTSVAST
-2782 SAISNK
+2782 ISNK
-2788 HDDSEENDITTA
+2788 QDDSEENDVTTA

-2837 RKPTLSDASK
+2837 RNLPLSDNSRTRNALI
-2847 TGYTSIM
+2847 T
-2854 IAKQEDLTD
+2854 IAKEEDLTD
-2863 MDLDSSKFDKQIDVP
+2863 MELDTSKYNQLDIPIND
-2878 VNNTSKLLANGEN
+2878 TSKLLANGED
-2891 IDFMDTDNESLLD
+2891 IDFMDTDNDSLLD

-2911 NTVMLKNRG
+2911 NMVMLKNRG
-2920 YIEFV
+2920 YVEFV
-2925 NIKSTP
+2925 NIKSDPT
-2931 MFTGS
+2931 S
-2936 RNQLIADAPIAKLEV
+2936 SSSQEKLIADAPIAKLEV

-2958 EEVYNDKNVIEINPI
+2958 EEAYNDRNVIEINPV

-2983 DAINKSDND
+2983 GTLTKTENE
-2992 ATSNIETKS
+2992 IEEKADTKLDS
-3001 NSVQEDQ
+3001 AQQDQ
-3008 SIVET
+3008 PIVEA

-3036 TTSEVVTIL
+3036 TTSEVITIL

-3053 SIVPN
+3053 SIVPP
-3058 QVQKEPEQQE
+3058 QTQEASQE
-3068 EETKITADSSNP
+3068 EEPKATADSSNA
-3080 DYLEYVKRLQSR
+3080 DYSEYVKRLQSR

-3104 IRKSKRKNS
+3104 VRKSKRKNS
-3113 KSSLQSRTAEMI
+3113 KSSIQTRTAEMI
-3125 AEEIKNQEITINNSF
+3125 AEEIKSQDAVINNSF

-3190 SFNSTPTL
+3190 SFTSTPVL
-3198 SPIRPPIPNVSL
+3198 SPIRPPVSSASP
-3210 INKFMPTSIT
+3210 INKFTPTSIA
-3220 TPENSPLRTETK
+3220 TPENSPLRTTFAEAKKSLETEAPREVPWK
-3232 KSVENE
+3232 SGKEKEANDENKNEIQSVENLNE
-3238 TSYETQQPWKSE
+3238 TH
-3250 IEKSTN
+3250 N
-3256 EESNE
+3256 EVESNFKTPVAPPRLKHDE
-3261 TDVHDEDLGLS
+3261 VKRTAEKARQDARERARLKSDEDLGLS
-3272 PEDKIKELRMKVAR
+3272 PEDRIKELRMKVAR
-3286 RQLSMEERKSKEDM
+3286 RQLSMEDRKNKEDP
-3300 HEPRLRHYNSGA
+3300 EPRIRLYSSGE

-3330 VAEAINFA
+3330 VAEAINFS
-3338 GLSTVNAKSM
+3338 GLSAANTKSM
-3348 DELLHSDSP
+3348 DELLHTNSSP
-3357 KSNSSVAVVKRDK
+3357 KSANAVTVVKREK

-3386 VSDFFFKKESSSS
+3386 VSDFFFKKESSPS

-3411 LTSKTKGKTNAR
+3411 LTSKSKGKLYKSYSEGSDLDKIVSPKTNTR

-3443 IPPPPLIYTIPTTQV
+3443 IPPPPLNYTIPTTHV
-3458 SDDSLSD
+3458 SDDSLSE

-3473 STSCMHKAT
+3473 STSCIHKAT

-3488 NSISRKIK
+3488 NSISRKTK

-3501 ARQARLKRLRM
+3501 ARQAQLKRLRM

-3601 DDDDK
+3601 DDDNK
-3606 KTSADVKKE
+3606 KTSDDVKKE

-3670 YSWGKGVTSDY
+3670 YSV
-3681 ELQLATQQMK
+3681 
-3691 A
+3691 

>member
-1 MEHQQSRKQTMNST
+1 MDQQTSRKQAVNSP
-15 EVAKANEE
+15 EVALANEV
-23 FDLFCNATT
+23 FNLFCNATT
-32 LKSILGHFRHLCEL
+32 LKTILGHFRHLCDL
-46 LKVRSNTINQFY
+46 LKIRPNTISQFY
-58 PKLKLKLRSWKAQAL
+58 PKLKGKLRSWKAQAL

-83 KCYNRGKACL
+83 KCYNRGKACS

-137 WPFVIQDLRG
+137 WPFVIQDLRS

-180 LGVEFHENVSFDS
+180 LGVEFHESVSFDS

-198 ENQEEGSLKLM
+198 ENQEES
-209 ETKIGW
+209 KIGW

-324 DKGVILQDYAD
+324 DKGVILQDHAD

-360 STEYQMI
+360 STEYQMMD
-367 GMEFAVNHYGQPD
+367 MEFAVNHYGQPD

-390 AAENASRIL
+390 AAENASRVL

-406 LMSLVGDSL
+406 LMILVGDSL

-437 WAIKSWGANVSPLEV
+437 WAIKQWGSSMSPLEV
-452 IAERESIYRLLG
+452 IGERESIYRLLG

-491 SSVTPIQVR
+491 SSVTPMQVR

-506 DPDSIKQPSVQSDID
+506 DPDSTKQPPVQTDVD
-521 IPKKRRRRDLRGDSQ
+521 IPKKRRRRDLHGDAQ
-536 VHPDTLL
+536 IHPDMLL

-550 AVYDSVQI
+550 ALYDSVKI
-558 KDMGASFKNGLAIC
+558 EDMGASFKSGLAIC

-578 RPNLIDFHNLNP
+578 RPNLIDFHSLQP
-590 DDAVTNNQLAFDVL
+590 EEVEKNNQLAFDIL

-616 EEMVQCDVPDKL
+616 EEMAQCDTPDKL
-628 AMFSYLTQIYEVF
+628 AMFSYLTQIYDVF
-641 RGEIPYIKH
+641 HGEIPYVRH
-650 PKLVEHLPPE
+650 PKFEPE
-660 HSLTSKIHPHPRTP
+660 NEERP
-674 DPTSQWNRSPS
+674 
-685 FIVYDQ
+685 
-691 SAESLSHSNF
+691 SHSKQL
-701 VTFSQQ
+701 SQLTADQ
-707 TVIGQDSATRTRHSR
+707 KVHLLDRIVNQQESGARTRHSR
-722 SRHNENLNPADKKG
+722 SRHNENLTPADKKG

-764 EIEKNRAERMRKR
+764 DIEKNRADRMRRR
-777 QYLRNM
+777 QYLRKM

-828 LEQKILYPV
+828 LEQKILYP
-837 SWKDRE
+837 DRE

-850 HRNSIDEEFSGRIKS
+850 RRNSIDEEFSGRIKN

-874 TTEKKPRDLLRA
+874 PSEKKPRDLLRA

-900 EKKIEENKMGRS
+900 EKKIEESKMGRS

-927 QVGMRMMKQYP
+927 
-938 LINVFQMCICFI
+938 QMCICFI

-982 IDRKIKEGNVL
+982 IDKKIKEGNVL

-1015 VHKSNVKPTITL
+1015 VQKSNVKPTITL

-1076 FDRDKNGGRFY
+1076 FDREKNGGRFY
-1087 CTQHFGFSGTLKA
+1087 CTQHFGFPGTIKA
-1100 RAEKKRITT
+1100 RVEKKKLTS
-1109 LNKENIPTT
+1109 LNKENIPITS
-1118 PVHLKTPEKAKIPLE
+1118 VNLKTPEKAKIPLE

-1194 RQVIFFFDSDDD
+1194 SDSEDD
-1206 NEVYEEAIDQP
+1206 NEVYEEAMDQP

-1237 HAAMGQSDT
+1237 HTAMGQSDT

-1255 DEYTNE
+1255 EYTNE
-1261 DDESTTATEDEDD
+1261 DDESTTATEDEED

-1286 LKNPTRSSD
+1286 LKHPTRSSD

-1301 TEVKISQDSIDSI
+1301 TEV
-1314 TQESLTLPAQTP
+1314 
-1326 NLISPQEINVNNS
+1326 
-1339 ELDQDVVSTED
+1339 
-1350 IQKSS
+1350 
-1355 NKETMTI
+1355 
-1362 GTLVGNTDHQ
+1362 
-1372 VTNDTKFDSEEN
+1372 
-1384 TSQNTASGN
+1384 
-1393 LICSLDSSCNLVVD
+1393 
-1407 NRESNTV
+1407 
-1414 NSDSSLIVSNPIE
+1414 
-1427 QNNSNKHNSVDE
+1427 
-1439 CISEYESLIDESCL
+1439 
-1453 LDLDRNQQ
+1453 
-1461 IQNKSENDQVSFKF
+1461 
-1475 IDIGNNDVN
+1475 
-1484 DEVISVRENVDKIRN
+1484 
-1499 VENSELIQTVLSD
+1499 
-1512 HNEINNE
+1512 
-1519 VMPGPDITPETP
+1519 
-1531 GTPEITSTS
+1531 
-1540 NTKLQTVFAG
+1540 
-1550 IMLPDAIPF
+1550 
-1559 SQASY
+1559 
-1564 DNTVQPNIEEVVCL
+1564 
-1578 KEKLPDL
+1578 
-1585 ITSSPN
+1585 
-1591 SSRDSSPSSSCEM
+1591 
-1604 YKSTEILY
+1604 
-1612 DELLMFDTEDKT
+1612 
-1624 AESCD
+1624 
-1629 SDSPAQNY
+1629 
-1637 KRSTGDI
+1637 
-1644 PKDNKLKLFIKDSK
+1644 
-1658 IPIVTITSP
+1658 
-1667 SPTSEKS
+1667 
-1674 LEETS
+1674 
-1679 VESAK
+1679 
-1684 LTIPKG
+1684 
-1690 TSSQAIQFDGNS
+1690 
-1702 SFDKLKRDLRQR
+1702 
-1714 KARNKM
+1714 
-1720 SVGELR
+1720 
-1726 PLTTENARRKIDKYF
+1726 
-1741 IDEKKQKAKNQNT
+1741 
-1754 QIQDE
+1754 
-1759 KSLDVKVVELDI
+1759 
-1771 KPKLSAKVEVKD
+1771 
-1783 IMKYFQKINPESSEK
+1783 
-1798 LNYERPESPKG
+1798 
-1809 KDCTNI
+1809 
-1815 DELNEIDV
+1815 
-1823 DAVVKEFEEIERQ
+1823 
-1836 NEEIFSIDTEDIES
+1836 
-1850 QLHLNAL
+1850 
-1857 LTELHL
+1857 
-1863 EDTNEQLNA
+1863 
-1872 KDINVIEE
+1872 
-1880 CKLSSKSHEEKQNV
+1880 
-1894 TIDSPE
+1894 
-1900 NITNSEQT
+1900 
-1908 QLSSQQINNIL
+1908 
-1919 NTKSHEN
+1919 
-1926 INPHNNAIN
+1926 
-1935 EEQKMSTSPL
+1935 
-1945 INDTL
+1945 
-1950 ENTIGCHEI
+1950 
-1959 QKTNT
+1959 
-1964 KQTILQPNSYTLRP
+1964 
-1978 ELDGG
+1978 
-1983 KTEVTTNLHVEQ
+1983 
-1995 ITSQLDNEIKFREGE
+1995 
-2010 TNKQLGSENVQQA
+2010 
-2023 ISIPCLDYNILGI
+2023 
-2036 KLYEQKMQ
+2036 
-2044 NTTHSEENI
+2044 
-2053 KTDVKQIISTPQ
+2053 
-2065 FNNVKNNK
+2065 
-2073 YDVAHRSDNTLNTRE
+2073 
-2088 KVTRNEALYKSSSE
+2088 
-2102 LRSLPVGHDQVTK
+2102 
-2115 VKIVEQNIEIPKHV
+2115 
-2129 NKMNV
+2129 
-2134 HSNLILSNTAEVPK
+2134 
-2148 RPERKHVHHELS
+2148 
-2160 SSIRPNVSIVQ
+2160 
-2171 FAPDIPVRR
+2171 
-2180 KSSKQKSNVPYSL
+2180 
-2193 EESTYNVQLSSTAI
+2193 
-2207 NKRLVESDISTNN
+2207 
-2220 SNTINTETNKL
+2220 
-2231 KHSTKTTKS
+2231 
-2240 NSEISKATNTLEN
+2240 
-2253 TVEHSHL
+2253 
-2260 TKSPPLINSDQRD
+2260 
-2273 STKSIPSKND
+2273 
-2283 RTKKDKCVA
+2283 A
-2292 SNEGTSEES
+2292 SNDGTSEES

-2318 GTTPTQHE
+2318 GTIPTQHE
-2326 IPEITINDTYV
+2326 IPEITINDSYV

-2364 KQDKDVDVRS
+2364 KQTAESIPKS
-2374 QLKADHNTNPHFE
+2374 QLKTTEHTVINSSHTE
-2387 KECKLN
+2387 KESNSN
-2393 LLGFNNTNVA
+2393 LLGSNSTNRV
-2403 PLINPRKGDYLLN
+2403 PLVNPWKGDYLLN

-2421 EGIAS
+2421 ECIAS

-2438 GGTAFGGSVMKSGS
+2438 GGSAFGGSVMKSGS
-2452 ASNVDTQLRNF
+2452 ASNVDTQLRNLT
-2463 SDAIS
+2463 DAIS

-2482 TMQAFLQGTSKLRSS
+2482 TMQAFLQGTSKLRSN

-2505 PTAVFSSSPIKPYIA
+2505 PTAMFSSSPIRPCST

-2544 KTHLP
+2544 KTQLP

-2558 KSKTTPN
+2558 KSKTAPN
-2565 IVCSESKDVESKEL
+2565 IVCGESKNASEKEL
-2579 TKEQMASSQLHAVKG
+2579 KKEQVAPSQVKNEI
-2594 SQMLENVRNAQIT
+2594 LENVKNSQII
-2607 ESNFTANTDENNG
+2607 ESNFIGNTDENNG

-2636 VDWSKNKQKEKDGST
+2636 LNWNKKKEEVKDAASS

-2660 LSSGDGEEAE
+2660 LSSSDDEGEDGV
-2670 EEAQNQPPVIVNLS
+2670 QNQKAVAINLS

-2695 DLLLDEEANKF
+2695 DLLLDEEADKC

-2719 IEYSYLREKELNGK
+2719 IECSLLQDKALNQK
-2733 VNTAIST
+2733 VN
-2740 PISSVNKASME
+2740 SVTHDPTLSINNTSVE
-2751 LELIKNEIEQLELQ
+2751 LEIVKNEIEQLELQ
-2765 DEGKKSISNCS
+2765 DDSKKSFSNCS
-2776 TPTSIT
+2776 SPVSVASTL
-2782 SAISNK
+2782 SNK
-2788 HDDSEENDITTA
+2788 HNDDSEENDVTTA

-2837 RKPTLSDASK
+2837 KTTLSSSQK
-2847 TGYTSIM
+2847 LSYTPIT
-2854 IAKQEDLTD
+2854 IAKEEDLTD
-2863 MDLDSSKFDKQIDVP
+2863 MDLDSFKIDNNLETP
-2878 VNNTSKLLANGEN
+2878 INNTSQLLANGEN
-2891 IDFMDTDNESLLD
+2891 IDFMDTDNDSLLD

-2911 NTVMLKNRG
+2911 NIVMLKNRG
-2920 YIEFV
+2920 YVEFV
-2925 NIKSTP
+2925 NIRSTSAH
-2931 MFTGS
+2931 TS
-2936 RNQLIADAPIAKLEV
+2936 AQDKLTADAPIAKLEI
-2951 ENDSCSE
+2951 ENDTCSE
-2958 EEVYNDKNVIEINPI
+2958 EEVCNDRNVIEINPV

-2983 DAINKSDND
+2983 G
-2992 ATSNIETKS
+2992 
-3001 NSVQEDQ
+3001 
-3008 SIVET
+3008 T
-3013 VNKEL
+3013 VNKSEDEIKITTDSKLNNEQQDEL
-3018 FQSMEE
+3018 ITEAVNKEMYPSMEE

-3036 TTSEVVTIL
+3036 TTSEVITVL

-3058 QVQKEPEQQE
+3058 LNSQIQEPNQE
-3068 EETKITADSSNP
+3068 GQEKTIADSSNP

-3104 IRKSKRKNS
+3104 VRKSKRKNS
-3113 KSSLQSRTAEMI
+3113 KSSVQSRTAEII
-3125 AEEIKNQEITINNSF
+3125 AEEIKSQEAAINNSF
-3140 NSPATSRKLEEI
+3140 NSPVTSRKLEEI
-3152 TRERSKQK
+3152 SRERFKQK

-3166 LMDKV
+3166 LMDKL

-3179 EKKARRAARAS
+3179 EKKARRAARVS
-3190 SFNSTPTL
+3190 SFNSTPVL
-3198 SPIRPPIPNVSL
+3198 SPIKPPLPSASPVS
-3210 INKFMPTSIT
+3210 KFVPSAVVTPT
-3220 TPENSPLRTETK
+3220 NSALRTTSTVDNRSSETVK
-3232 KSVENE
+3232 TRES
-3238 TSYETQQPWKSE
+3238 QQFPWKSE
-3250 IEKSTN
+3250 NDKDTSSEKNVSDVQPLENTTIIKPDN
-3256 EESNE
+3256 EAEDTFKTPIAPPRLKHEEAKRTAEKARQDARERARMMS
-3261 TDVHDEDLGLS
+3261 DEDLGLS
-3272 PEDKIKELRMKVAR
+3272 PEDKIKELKMKVAR
-3286 RQLSMEERKSKEDM
+3286 RQLSMEDKKSKKEIQI
-3300 HEPRLRHYNSGA
+3300 EPRTRLYNAGV

-3330 VAEAINFA
+3330 VAEAINFG
-3338 GLSTVNAKSM
+3338 GLCASNAKSM
-3348 DELLHSDSP
+3348 DELLHAGESP
-3357 KSNSSVAVVKRDK
+3357 KSDTCITVVKREK

-3386 VSDFFFKKESSSS
+3386 VSDFFFKKDSSQS
-3399 PSNQKD
+3399 PSSNQKD

-3411 LTSKTKGKTNAR
+3411 LTNKSKGKLDKVVPAKINTR

-3431 LTRNFLNENPPP
+3431 LARNFLNENPPP
-3443 IPPPPLIYTIPTTQV
+3443 IPPPPLNYTIPTIHV
-3458 SDDSLSD
+3458 SDDSLSED
-3465 DDTKTTAV
+3465 ETKTTAV
-3473 STSCMHKAT
+3473 STSCMLKAT

-3488 NSISRKIK
+3488 NSFSRKSK

-3501 ARQARLKRLRM
+3501 ARQAQLKRLRM

-3564 ERTEL
+3564 DRTEL

-3588 HERLQQELRERLA
+3588 HDRLQQELRERLA
-3601 DDDDK
+3601 DDDNK
-3606 KTSADVKKE
+3606 KTRDDVKKE

-3633 ALLEEERQRYQDE
+3633 ALLEEERQRWCKPTCQTLIPFPTHTVVCSSHVPNVFSYE
-3646 DRDLEAQML
+3646 SNNVSSVLTLLVILFAY
-3655 AKGLRL
+3655 GLFTNL
-3661 TPIKKCGPK
+3661 I
-3670 YSWGKGVTSDY
+3670 
-3681 ELQLATQQMK
+3681 ELYINLYTEPFTFFK
-3691 A
+3691 S

>member
-46 LKVRSNTINQFY
+46 LKVRPNTINQFY

-198 ENQEEGSLKLM
+198 ENQEEG
-209 ETKIGW
+209 KIGW

-650 PKLVEHLPPE
+650 PKLEPE
-660 HSLTSKIHPHPRTP
+660 NEERPVHSKQLSQLTP
-674 DPTSQWNRSPS
+674 DQK
-685 FIVYDQ
+685 VQ
-691 SAESLSHSNF
+691 S
-701 VTFSQQ
+701 VDR
-707 TVIGQDSATRTRHSR
+707 VVRQDSATRTRHSR

-828 LEQKILYPV
+828 LEQKILYP
-837 SWKDRE
+837 DRE

-927 QVGMRMMKQYP
+927 
-938 LINVFQMCICFI
+938 

-1194 RQVIFFFDSDDD
+1194 SDSDDD

-1301 TEVKISQDSIDSI
+1301 TEV
-1314 TQESLTLPAQTP
+1314 
-1326 NLISPQEINVNNS
+1326 
-1339 ELDQDVVSTED
+1339 
-1350 IQKSS
+1350 
-1355 NKETMTI
+1355 
-1362 GTLVGNTDHQ
+1362 
-1372 VTNDTKFDSEEN
+1372 
-1384 TSQNTASGN
+1384 
-1393 LICSLDSSCNLVVD
+1393 
-1407 NRESNTV
+1407 
-1414 NSDSSLIVSNPIE
+1414 
-1427 QNNSNKHNSVDE
+1427 
-1439 CISEYESLIDESCL
+1439 
-1453 LDLDRNQQ
+1453 
-1461 IQNKSENDQVSFKF
+1461 
-1475 IDIGNNDVN
+1475 
-1484 DEVISVRENVDKIRN
+1484 
-1499 VENSELIQTVLSD
+1499 
-1512 HNEINNE
+1512 
-1519 VMPGPDITPETP
+1519 
-1531 GTPEITSTS
+1531 
-1540 NTKLQTVFAG
+1540 
-1550 IMLPDAIPF
+1550 
-1559 SQASY
+1559 
-1564 DNTVQPNIEEVVCL
+1564 
-1578 KEKLPDL
+1578 
-1585 ITSSPN
+1585 
-1591 SSRDSSPSSSCEM
+1591 
-1604 YKSTEILY
+1604 
-1612 DELLMFDTEDKT
+1612 
-1624 AESCD
+1624 
-1629 SDSPAQNY
+1629 
-1637 KRSTGDI
+1637 
-1644 PKDNKLKLFIKDSK
+1644 
-1658 IPIVTITSP
+1658 
-1667 SPTSEKS
+1667 
-1674 LEETS
+1674 
-1679 VESAK
+1679 
-1684 LTIPKG
+1684 
-1690 TSSQAIQFDGNS
+1690 
-1702 SFDKLKRDLRQR
+1702 
-1714 KARNKM
+1714 
-1720 SVGELR
+1720 
-1726 PLTTENARRKIDKYF
+1726 
-1741 IDEKKQKAKNQNT
+1741 
-1754 QIQDE
+1754 
-1759 KSLDVKVVELDI
+1759 
-1771 KPKLSAKVEVKD
+1771 
-1783 IMKYFQKINPESSEK
+1783 
-1798 LNYERPESPKG
+1798 
-1809 KDCTNI
+1809 
-1815 DELNEIDV
+1815 
-1823 DAVVKEFEEIERQ
+1823 
-1836 NEEIFSIDTEDIES
+1836 
-1850 QLHLNAL
+1850 
-1857 LTELHL
+1857 
-1863 EDTNEQLNA
+1863 
-1872 KDINVIEE
+1872 
-1880 CKLSSKSHEEKQNV
+1880 
-1894 TIDSPE
+1894 
-1900 NITNSEQT
+1900 
-1908 QLSSQQINNIL
+1908 
-1919 NTKSHEN
+1919 
-1926 INPHNNAIN
+1926 
-1935 EEQKMSTSPL
+1935 
-1945 INDTL
+1945 
-1950 ENTIGCHEI
+1950 
-1959 QKTNT
+1959 
-1964 KQTILQPNSYTLRP
+1964 
-1978 ELDGG
+1978 
-1983 KTEVTTNLHVEQ
+1983 
-1995 ITSQLDNEIKFREGE
+1995 
-2010 TNKQLGSENVQQA
+2010 
-2023 ISIPCLDYNILGI
+2023 
-2036 KLYEQKMQ
+2036 
-2044 NTTHSEENI
+2044 
-2053 KTDVKQIISTPQ
+2053 
-2065 FNNVKNNK
+2065 
-2073 YDVAHRSDNTLNTRE
+2073 
-2088 KVTRNEALYKSSSE
+2088 
-2102 LRSLPVGHDQVTK
+2102 
-2115 VKIVEQNIEIPKHV
+2115 
-2129 NKMNV
+2129 
-2134 HSNLILSNTAEVPK
+2134 
-2148 RPERKHVHHELS
+2148 
-2160 SSIRPNVSIVQ
+2160 
-2171 FAPDIPVRR
+2171 
-2180 KSSKQKSNVPYSL
+2180 
-2193 EESTYNVQLSSTAI
+2193 
-2207 NKRLVESDISTNN
+2207 
-2220 SNTINTETNKL
+2220 
-2231 KHSTKTTKS
+2231 
-2240 NSEISKATNTLEN
+2240 
-2253 TVEHSHL
+2253 
-2260 TKSPPLINSDQRD
+2260 
-2273 STKSIPSKND
+2273 
-2283 RTKKDKCVA
+2283 A

-2364 KQDKDVDVRS
+2364 KQDKDLDVRS

-2387 KECKLN
+2387 KESKLN
-2393 LLGFNNTNVA
+2393 LLGFNNTNIA

-2636 VDWSKNKQKEKDGST
+2636 VDWSKNKQEEKDGST

-2733 VNTAIST
+2733 VNTAVST

-2925 NIKSTP
+2925 NIKSMPT
-2931 MFTGS
+2931 FASS
-2936 RNQLIADAPIAKLEV
+2936 RDQLIADAPIAKLEI

-2958 EEVYNDKNVIEINPI
+2958 EEVYNDKNVIEINPV

-3198 SPIRPPIPNVSL
+3198 SPIKPPIPNVSL

-3256 EESNE
+3256 EESNK
-3261 TDVHDEDLGLS
+3261 TDVQSLENTVSMKIGSEREDIFKTPIAPPRLKHEEAKRTAEKARQDARERARLKSDEDLGLS

-3411 LTSKTKGKTNAR
+3411 LTSKTKGKLYKSYSEGSDLDKVLSPKTNAR

-3670 YSWGKGVTSDY
+3670 YSV
-3681 ELQLATQQMK
+3681 
-3691 A
+3691 

>member
-46 LKVRSNTINQFY
+46 LKVRPNTISQFY

-180 LGVEFHENVSFDS
+180 LGVEFHESVSFDS

-198 ENQEEGSLKLM
+198 ENQEEG
-209 ETKIGW
+209 KIGW

-399 ERRGHRL
+399 DRRGHRL
-406 LMSLVGDSL
+406 LMILVGDSL

-506 DPDSIKQPSVQSDID
+506 DPDSIKQPTVQSDID

-578 RPNLIDFHNLNP
+578 RPNLIDFHSLNP

-650 PKLVEHLPPE
+650 PKLEPE
-660 HSLTSKIHPHPRTP
+660 NEERPVHSKQLSQLTP
-674 DPTSQWNRSPS
+674 DQK
-685 FIVYDQ
+685 VQ
-691 SAESLSHSNF
+691 S
-701 VTFSQQ
+701 VDR
-707 TVIGQDSATRTRHSR
+707 VVRQDSATRTRHSR

-828 LEQKILYPV
+828 LEQKILYP
-837 SWKDRE
+837 DRE

-927 QVGMRMMKQYP
+927 Q
-938 LINVFQMCICFI
+938 MCICFI

-976 DNTLKN
+976 DNTLKS

-1118 PVHLKTPEKAKIPLE
+1118 PVHLKTPEKAKISLE

-1194 RQVIFFFDSDDD
+1194 SDSDDD

-1301 TEVKISQDSIDSI
+1301 TEV
-1314 TQESLTLPAQTP
+1314 
-1326 NLISPQEINVNNS
+1326 
-1339 ELDQDVVSTED
+1339 
-1350 IQKSS
+1350 
-1355 NKETMTI
+1355 
-1362 GTLVGNTDHQ
+1362 
-1372 VTNDTKFDSEEN
+1372 
-1384 TSQNTASGN
+1384 
-1393 LICSLDSSCNLVVD
+1393 
-1407 NRESNTV
+1407 
-1414 NSDSSLIVSNPIE
+1414 
-1427 QNNSNKHNSVDE
+1427 
-1439 CISEYESLIDESCL
+1439 
-1453 LDLDRNQQ
+1453 
-1461 IQNKSENDQVSFKF
+1461 
-1475 IDIGNNDVN
+1475 
-1484 DEVISVRENVDKIRN
+1484 
-1499 VENSELIQTVLSD
+1499 
-1512 HNEINNE
+1512 
-1519 VMPGPDITPETP
+1519 
-1531 GTPEITSTS
+1531 
-1540 NTKLQTVFAG
+1540 
-1550 IMLPDAIPF
+1550 
-1559 SQASY
+1559 
-1564 DNTVQPNIEEVVCL
+1564 
-1578 KEKLPDL
+1578 
-1585 ITSSPN
+1585 
-1591 SSRDSSPSSSCEM
+1591 
-1604 YKSTEILY
+1604 
-1612 DELLMFDTEDKT
+1612 
-1624 AESCD
+1624 
-1629 SDSPAQNY
+1629 
-1637 KRSTGDI
+1637 
-1644 PKDNKLKLFIKDSK
+1644 
-1658 IPIVTITSP
+1658 
-1667 SPTSEKS
+1667 
-1674 LEETS
+1674 
-1679 VESAK
+1679 
-1684 LTIPKG
+1684 
-1690 TSSQAIQFDGNS
+1690 
-1702 SFDKLKRDLRQR
+1702 
-1714 KARNKM
+1714 
-1720 SVGELR
+1720 
-1726 PLTTENARRKIDKYF
+1726 
-1741 IDEKKQKAKNQNT
+1741 
-1754 QIQDE
+1754 
-1759 KSLDVKVVELDI
+1759 
-1771 KPKLSAKVEVKD
+1771 
-1783 IMKYFQKINPESSEK
+1783 
-1798 LNYERPESPKG
+1798 
-1809 KDCTNI
+1809 
-1815 DELNEIDV
+1815 
-1823 DAVVKEFEEIERQ
+1823 
-1836 NEEIFSIDTEDIES
+1836 
-1850 QLHLNAL
+1850 
-1857 LTELHL
+1857 
-1863 EDTNEQLNA
+1863 
-1872 KDINVIEE
+1872 
-1880 CKLSSKSHEEKQNV
+1880 
-1894 TIDSPE
+1894 
-1900 NITNSEQT
+1900 
-1908 QLSSQQINNIL
+1908 
-1919 NTKSHEN
+1919 
-1926 INPHNNAIN
+1926 
-1935 EEQKMSTSPL
+1935 
-1945 INDTL
+1945 
-1950 ENTIGCHEI
+1950 
-1959 QKTNT
+1959 
-1964 KQTILQPNSYTLRP
+1964 
-1978 ELDGG
+1978 
-1983 KTEVTTNLHVEQ
+1983 
-1995 ITSQLDNEIKFREGE
+1995 
-2010 TNKQLGSENVQQA
+2010 
-2023 ISIPCLDYNILGI
+2023 
-2036 KLYEQKMQ
+2036 
-2044 NTTHSEENI
+2044 
-2053 KTDVKQIISTPQ
+2053 
-2065 FNNVKNNK
+2065 
-2073 YDVAHRSDNTLNTRE
+2073 
-2088 KVTRNEALYKSSSE
+2088 
-2102 LRSLPVGHDQVTK
+2102 
-2115 VKIVEQNIEIPKHV
+2115 
-2129 NKMNV
+2129 
-2134 HSNLILSNTAEVPK
+2134 
-2148 RPERKHVHHELS
+2148 
-2160 SSIRPNVSIVQ
+2160 
-2171 FAPDIPVRR
+2171 
-2180 KSSKQKSNVPYSL
+2180 
-2193 EESTYNVQLSSTAI
+2193 
-2207 NKRLVESDISTNN
+2207 
-2220 SNTINTETNKL
+2220 
-2231 KHSTKTTKS
+2231 
-2240 NSEISKATNTLEN
+2240 
-2253 TVEHSHL
+2253 
-2260 TKSPPLINSDQRD
+2260 
-2273 STKSIPSKND
+2273 
-2283 RTKKDKCVA
+2283 A

-2364 KQDKDVDVRS
+2364 RQDKDLDVRS
-2374 QLKADHNTNPHFE
+2374 QLKADHNTNSHFE
-2387 KECKLN
+2387 KESKLN
-2393 LLGFNNTNVA
+2393 LLGFNNTNIA

-2505 PTAVFSSSPIKPYIA
+2505 PTAAVFSSSPVKPYIA

-2529 NDNPIYK
+2529 NDPIYK

-2565 IVCSESKDVESKEL
+2565 IVCSESKDVGSKEL
-2579 TKEQMASSQLHAVKG
+2579 TKEQMASSQLHTVKG
-2594 SQMLENVRNAQIT
+2594 SQMLENVRNAQII
-2607 ESNFTANTDENNG
+2607 ESNFTANADENNG

-2636 VDWSKNKQKEKDGST
+2636 VDWSKNKQEGKDGST

-2660 LSSGDGEEAE
+2660 LSSGDGEDAE
-2670 EEAQNQPPVIVNLS
+2670 EEAQDQPPVIVNLS

-2719 IEYSYLREKELNGK
+2719 IECSYLRDKELNGK
-2733 VNTAIST
+2733 VNTAVST

-2765 DEGKKSISNCS
+2765 DEGKMSISNCS

-2847 TGYTSIM
+2847 RGYTPIT

-2931 MFTGS
+2931 TLTGS
-2936 RNQLIADAPIAKLEV
+2936 RDQLIADAPIAKLEV

-2958 EEVYNDKNVIEINPI
+2958 EEVYNDKNVIEINPV

-3001 NSVQEDQ
+3001 NFVQEDQ

-3058 QVQKEPEQQE
+3058 QVQKEPEQQK

-3198 SPIRPPIPNVSL
+3198 SPIRPLIPNVSL

-3238 TSYETQQPWKSE
+3238 TSYETQQLPWKSE
-3250 IEKSTN
+3250 IEKFTN
-3256 EESNE
+3256 EESNK
-3261 TDVHDEDLGLS
+3261 TDIQSLENTVSMKIGSEREDIFKTPVAPPRLKHEEAKRTAEKARQDARERARLKSDEDLGLS

-3286 RQLSMEERKSKEDM
+3286 RPLSMEEKKPKEDT
-3300 HEPRLRHYNSGA
+3300 HEPRLRHYNSGT

-3338 GLSTVNAKSM
+3338 GLSTANAKSM
-3348 DELLHSDSP
+3348 DQLLHSDSP

-3386 VSDFFFKKESSSS
+3386 VSDFFFRKESSSS

-3411 LTSKTKGKTNAR
+3411 LTSKTKGKLYKSYSEGSDLDKVLPPKTNAR

-3601 DDDDK
+3601 NDDDK

-3633 ALLEEERQRYQDE
+3633 ALLEEERQRWCKSTCQTLTFPTHTVTYFSHVPNYFSS
-3646 DRDLEAQML
+3646 DLNNTSSV
-3655 AKGLRL
+3655 L
-3661 TPIKKCGPK
+3661 TLIVILII
-3670 YSWGKGVTSDY
+3670 YVFLTNLI
-3681 ELQLATQQMK
+3681 ELFINFYNEPLTLFK
-3691 A
+3691 

>member
-1 MEHQQSRKQTMNST
+1 MEHRKQTMSS
-15 EVAKANEE
+15 EIAKANEQ

-32 LKSILGHFRHLCEL
+32 LKSILGHYRHLCDL
-46 LKVRSNTINQFY
+46 LRIRPNVINQFY
-58 PKLKLKLRSWKAQAL
+58 PKLKAKLRSWKAQAL
-73 WKKFDQRANH
+73 WKKFDQRANY
-83 KCYNRGKACL
+83 KCYNRGKACP

-137 WPFVIQDLRG
+137 WPFVIHDLRA

-180 LGVEFHENVSFDS
+180 LGVEFHESVSFDALVS
-193 LIPPP
+193 PP
-198 ENQEEGSLKLM
+198 ENQEEG
-209 ETKIGW
+209 KIGW

-324 DKGVILQDYAD
+324 DKGVILQDHAD

-399 ERRGHRL
+399 ERRGHKL
-406 LMSLVGDSL
+406 LMILVGDSL

-437 WAIKSWGANVSPLEV
+437 WAIKGWGANVSPLEV

-506 DPDSIKQPSVQSDID
+506 DPDSVKQPPVQSDID

-550 AVYDSVQI
+550 ALYDSVQI
-558 KDMGASFKNGLAIC
+558 RDMGASFKNGLAIC

-578 RPNLIDFHNLNP
+578 RPNLIDFHNLSP
-590 DDAVTNNQLAFDVL
+590 DDAVTNNQLAFDIL

-616 EEMVQCDVPDKL
+616 EEMAQCDVPDKL

-650 PKLVEHLPPE
+650 PKLEPE
-660 HSLTSKIHPHPRTP
+660 NEERPAHSKQLTP
-674 DPTSQWNRSPS
+674 DQKVQLIDR
-685 FIVYDQ
+685 IVR
-691 SAESLSHSNF
+691 
-701 VTFSQQ
+701 
-707 TVIGQDSATRTRHSR
+707 QDSATRTRHSR

-751 MGATVEERQKRLA
+751 MGATV
-764 EIEKNRAERMRKR
+764 
-777 QYLRNM
+777 
-783 ATQQFYKSMQMLQA
+783 
-797 NAKREKDEPFE
+797 
-808 DYSIFLY
+808 
-815 RQTAPD
+815 
-821 FKDRVKY
+821 
-828 LEQKILYPV
+828 
-837 SWKDRE
+837 DRE

-874 TTEKKPRDLLRA
+874 PVEKKPRDLLRA

-900 EKKIEENKMGRS
+900 EKKIEENKMGRL

-927 QVGMRMMKQYP
+927 Q
-938 LINVFQMCICFI
+938 
-950 QFLARQIKMEKK
+950 FLARQIKMEKK
-962 GRDQKETD
+962 GRDQRETD

-1001 AEQFSNKSQDAEPK
+1001 AEQFSNKSQDLAEPK
-1015 VHKSNVKPTITL
+1015 MQKSNAKPTITL
-1027 PAQGGSEM
+1027 PAQGGSET

-1042 VYLMERLTAEGKF
+1042 VYLMERLSAEGKF

-1087 CTQHFGFSGTLKA
+1087 CTQHFGFSGTLKT
-1100 RAEKKRITT
+1100 RVEKKKMTT
-1109 LNKENIPTT
+1109 LNKENIPATS
-1118 PVHLKTPEKAKIPLE
+1118 VNLKTPEKGKISLE

-1156 GISDAEEPQSQM
+1156 GISDAEEAQSQM

-1194 RQVIFFFDSDDD
+1194 SDSDDD

-1295 TDTGSE
+1295 TDSGSE
-1301 TEVKISQDSIDSI
+1301 TEV
-1314 TQESLTLPAQTP
+1314 
-1326 NLISPQEINVNNS
+1326 
-1339 ELDQDVVSTED
+1339 
-1350 IQKSS
+1350 
-1355 NKETMTI
+1355 
-1362 GTLVGNTDHQ
+1362 
-1372 VTNDTKFDSEEN
+1372 
-1384 TSQNTASGN
+1384 AS
-1393 LICSLDSSCNLVVD
+1393 D
-1407 NRESNTV
+1407 
-1414 NSDSSLIVSNPIE
+1414 
-1427 QNNSNKHNSVDE
+1427 
-1439 CISEYESLIDESCL
+1439 
-1453 LDLDRNQQ
+1453 
-1461 IQNKSENDQVSFKF
+1461 
-1475 IDIGNNDVN
+1475 
-1484 DEVISVRENVDKIRN
+1484 
-1499 VENSELIQTVLSD
+1499 
-1512 HNEINNE
+1512 
-1519 VMPGPDITPETP
+1519 
-1531 GTPEITSTS
+1531 
-1540 NTKLQTVFAG
+1540 
-1550 IMLPDAIPF
+1550 
-1559 SQASY
+1559 
-1564 DNTVQPNIEEVVCL
+1564 
-1578 KEKLPDL
+1578 
-1585 ITSSPN
+1585 
-1591 SSRDSSPSSSCEM
+1591 
-1604 YKSTEILY
+1604 
-1612 DELLMFDTEDKT
+1612 
-1624 AESCD
+1624 
-1629 SDSPAQNY
+1629 
-1637 KRSTGDI
+1637 
-1644 PKDNKLKLFIKDSK
+1644 
-1658 IPIVTITSP
+1658 
-1667 SPTSEKS
+1667 
-1674 LEETS
+1674 
-1679 VESAK
+1679 
-1684 LTIPKG
+1684 
-1690 TSSQAIQFDGNS
+1690 
-1702 SFDKLKRDLRQR
+1702 
-1714 KARNKM
+1714 
-1720 SVGELR
+1720 
-1726 PLTTENARRKIDKYF
+1726 
-1741 IDEKKQKAKNQNT
+1741 
-1754 QIQDE
+1754 
-1759 KSLDVKVVELDI
+1759 
-1771 KPKLSAKVEVKD
+1771 
-1783 IMKYFQKINPESSEK
+1783 
-1798 LNYERPESPKG
+1798 
-1809 KDCTNI
+1809 
-1815 DELNEIDV
+1815 
-1823 DAVVKEFEEIERQ
+1823 
-1836 NEEIFSIDTEDIES
+1836 
-1850 QLHLNAL
+1850 
-1857 LTELHL
+1857 
-1863 EDTNEQLNA
+1863 
-1872 KDINVIEE
+1872 
-1880 CKLSSKSHEEKQNV
+1880 
-1894 TIDSPE
+1894 
-1900 NITNSEQT
+1900 
-1908 QLSSQQINNIL
+1908 
-1919 NTKSHEN
+1919 
-1926 INPHNNAIN
+1926 
-1935 EEQKMSTSPL
+1935 
-1945 INDTL
+1945 
-1950 ENTIGCHEI
+1950 
-1959 QKTNT
+1959 
-1964 KQTILQPNSYTLRP
+1964 
-1978 ELDGG
+1978 
-1983 KTEVTTNLHVEQ
+1983 
-1995 ITSQLDNEIKFREGE
+1995 
-2010 TNKQLGSENVQQA
+2010 
-2023 ISIPCLDYNILGI
+2023 
-2036 KLYEQKMQ
+2036 
-2044 NTTHSEENI
+2044 
-2053 KTDVKQIISTPQ
+2053 
-2065 FNNVKNNK
+2065 
-2073 YDVAHRSDNTLNTRE
+2073 
-2088 KVTRNEALYKSSSE
+2088 
-2102 LRSLPVGHDQVTK
+2102 
-2115 VKIVEQNIEIPKHV
+2115 
-2129 NKMNV
+2129 
-2134 HSNLILSNTAEVPK
+2134 
-2148 RPERKHVHHELS
+2148 
-2160 SSIRPNVSIVQ
+2160 
-2171 FAPDIPVRR
+2171 
-2180 KSSKQKSNVPYSL
+2180 
-2193 EESTYNVQLSSTAI
+2193 
-2207 NKRLVESDISTNN
+2207 
-2220 SNTINTETNKL
+2220 
-2231 KHSTKTTKS
+2231 
-2240 NSEISKATNTLEN
+2240 
-2253 TVEHSHL
+2253 
-2260 TKSPPLINSDQRD
+2260 
-2273 STKSIPSKND
+2273 
-2283 RTKKDKCVA
+2283 
-2292 SNEGTSEES
+2292 EGTSEES

-2318 GTTPTQHE
+2318 GATPTQHE
-2326 IPEITINDTYV
+2326 IPQITINDAYV

-2345 EPKKVQ
+2345 EPKRVQ
-2351 VKSKVISSINGNL
+2351 VKSKVISSINNGNPR
-2364 KQDKDVDVRS
+2364 QERDVDTARS
-2374 QLKADHNTNPHFE
+2374 QLKMDRDINPSRVE
-2387 KECKLN
+2387 RESKPN
-2393 LLGFNNTNVA
+2393 LSGFNNAA

-2438 GGTAFGGSVMKSGS
+2438 GGSAFGGSVMKSGS

-2463 SDAIS
+2463 TDAIS

-2482 TMQAFLQGTSKLRSS
+2482 TMQAFLQGTSKLRS
-2497 NTQLSPIS
+2497 NNAQLSPIS
-2505 PTAVFSSSPIKPYIA
+2505 PTAAIFSSSKPYIA
-2520 NRSSQNLLN
+2520 ARSSQNLLN
-2529 NDNPIYK
+2529 NNNPIYK
-2536 ATILPEIS
+2536 SAILPEIS
-2544 KTHLP
+2544 KTQLP

-2565 IVCSESKDVESKEL
+2565 IVCGESKSAVEEAGKEVL
-2579 TKEQMASSQLHAVKG
+2579 KNSET
-2594 SQMLENVRNAQIT
+2594 LENAEN
-2607 ESNFTANTDENNG
+2607 NFAASVDETNG

-2636 VDWSKNKQKEKDGST
+2636 VDWGKSAEERKEAAST

-2660 LSSGDGEEAE
+2660 LSSGEEE
-2670 EEAQNQPPVIVNLS
+2670 EEAPPVTNLS

-2695 DLLLDEEANKF
+2695 DLLLDEEAERC

-2719 IEYSYLREKELNGK
+2719 IECSFLQEQKMLQN
-2733 VNTAIST
+2733 NNISAPCSNNET
-2740 PISSVNKASME
+2740 SME
-2751 LELIKNEIEQLELQ
+2751 LELVKNEIEQLELQ
-2765 DEGKKSISNCS
+2765 DEGKKSNCS

-2782 SAISNK
+2782 SAVSNK
-2788 HDDSEENDITTA
+2788 HDDSEENDVTTA

-2829 NPEFITTR
+2829 NPEFVTTR
-2837 RKPTLSDASK
+2837 RKNVSRMAGHAPIT
-2847 TGYTSIM
+2847 
-2854 IAKQEDLTD
+2854 IAKEEDLTD
-2863 MDLDSSKFDKQIDVP
+2863 VELDSSRLEKQLDVP
-2878 VNNTSKLLANGEN
+2878 VNDTSKLLANGEN

-2920 YIEFV
+2920 YVEFV
-2925 NIKSTP
+2925 NVKS
-2931 MFTGS
+2931 GS
-2936 RNQLIADAPIAKLEV
+2936 TQDRLIVADAPIARLEV
-2951 ENDSCSE
+2951 ENDDSE
-2958 EEVYNDKNVIEINPI
+2958 GEEVYYDKKNVIEINPI

-2983 DAINKSDND
+2983 VNKDSENND
-2992 ATSNIETKS
+2992 AKISDTGIKS
-3001 NSVQEDQ
+3001 SSVQQKDR
-3008 SIVET
+3008 SVIVEA

-3053 SIVPN
+3053 SMIAA
-3058 QVQKEPEQQE
+3058 QTEKQTEEKE
-3068 EETKITADSSNP
+3068 EETKTSTDLNNP

-3104 IRKSKRKNS
+3104 VRKSKRKNS
-3113 KSSLQSRTAEMI
+3113 KSSLQSRTAEMMI
-3125 AEEIKNQEITINNSF
+3125 AEEIKNQESTINTNSF

-3152 TRERSKQK
+3152 TRERFKQK

-3190 SFNSTPTL
+3190 SFNSTSAL
-3198 SPIRPPIPNVSL
+3198 SPIRPSSTLV
-3210 INKFMPTSIT
+3210 NKFVPTSIA
-3220 TPENSPLRTETK
+3220 TPENSPLHATPIDEIKQPVEIK
-3232 KSVENE
+3232 KS
-3238 TSYETQQPWKSE
+3238 YDTQQLPWKSE
-3250 IEKSTN
+3250 TEKVVN
-3256 EESNE
+3256 EESSKNDVQSSENITLIEIGNE
-3261 TDVHDEDLGLS
+3261 TENNFRTPIAPPRLKHEEAKRTAEKARQDARERARLKSDEDLGLS

-3286 RQLSMEERKSKEDM
+3286 RQLSMEERKTKEEAQPDD
-3300 HEPRLRHYNSGA
+3300 PRVRLYTYGA
-3312 NKTGLKLQTSKST
+3312 NKTELKLQTSKST

-3330 VAEAINFA
+3330 VAEAINFT
-3338 GLSTVNAKSM
+3338 GLSAGANAKSM
-3348 DELLHSDSP
+3348 DELLHADSP
-3357 KSNSSVAVVKRDK
+3357 KSNSSIIKRDK
-3370 KQKTK
+3370 KQKSK

-3386 VSDFFFKKESSSS
+3386 VSDFFFKKESSPS

-3411 LTSKTKGKTNAR
+3411 LTSKTKGKLCKSYSEGSDLDKVLSPKMNAR

-3443 IPPPPLIYTIPTTQV
+3443 IPPPPLIYTIPTTQI

-3473 STSCMHKAT
+3473 STSCIHKAT
-3482 VTEGSC
+3482 ITEGSC
-3488 NSISRKIK
+3488 NSISRKTK

-3501 ARQARLKRLRM
+3501 ARQAQLKRLRM

-3601 DDDDK
+3601 DDDNK

-3670 YSWGKGVTSDY
+3670 YSV
-3681 ELQLATQQMK
+3681 
-3691 A
+3691 